1 MPKYRTYDDVP
12 VKKKYKTYDDVKV
25 KTHWEEDASQPLDGD
40 SAANNPIAPALI
52 LAKRDGNVA
61 AAKELLDNAPYVQ
74 AGRDGINSYADAVA
88 EIERQDDAAKAAAV
102 QATMQPMGYGGL
114 SKALRDGS
122 MPKKKNTKVKET
134 RREGNPKYN
143 DDYVP
148 GVNYPKFRPY
158 DDVEKELADVQARR
172 DTDFNTRFPEAKAL
186 VQRSIGGKDADADR
200 QLRELAQQYAD
211 ENAAYDAR
219 IAELKKES
227 KDSKNK
233 TVLQR
238 RERAATAAKNNANAR
253 YDSAAFADLNVKISA
268 TESDTQKRTSEYD
281 MQLEKLRAER
291 DSVAKQRDAL
301 YSGAQNHSM
310 DAETEYRFY
319 ATNQRGYE
327 LHLKVKQLDKQIADT
342 EKKRAQAINVGES
355 EIYRLRGAQTLAT
368 LPEASRRAI
377 LIGAGLGGRASSVSH
392 RPTARTF
399 TKFNYQT
406 GEKEEISREEWNA
419 AKAEYDAALEE
430 LKAAGVSKEDI
441 ERMISSVQYSID
453 EIAAAKSSVDTA
465 AFAIQNPGASTLS
478 SAASVITSLSSG
490 LFAGVGETARAIG
503 NIGRA
508 DGYKKP
514 MNINGAAYAPTR
526 MTNDIRGTIAE
537 RIEEGNGFGGKVG
550 SFAYQTLM
558 STADSVVASVLGNA
572 GGAAAIGGSAFASAI
587 VDAKESGVSDEQ
599 ALMTGICAGIFETLF
614 ERVSIGNFNKLKE
627 VPPATLRDVAL
638 NIVKSTVVNASEEGA
653 TEIANIAAD
662 CIINGDYS
670 GYAEAFNAYI
680 NAGKSEDEAARLAVW
695 DMIKQVSMAAFG
707 GAVQGFFMGGIGT
720 TWGYFGNR
728 DANRAA
734 GAYFT
739 DENGRINAENRNALI
754 GEGLASGNEEI
765 RAYAGTLEDKRTM
778 SRAEAGQL
786 YRMLVAETQGN
797 YAEEKVRTDAPAQAT
812 DSRSAAEV
820 FNDANSTDRAG
831 AVSLLR
837 ASIPTISGMKSV
849 ASISGL
855 EIPKGGRATERL
867 LAFAEKIGNA
877 VTRGGFGTVLFSK
890 TRLKNS
896 VVGHGASE
904 SKIELFAAVPFVIS
918 DGVQISKSENWK
930 GRGYDSYVFAAP
942 VDYKEKRVYVTAIVT
957 RGADNRYYLHEAV
970 DSEGNL
976 LYGHE
981 ESPALPSDRSA
992 EGQNT
997 VANAGLSDSAK
1008 GSDHE
1013 LTNSQPLQIT
1023 PEATIPY
1030 STDTD
1035 SIAQTAAD
1043 SQVFPDFSDRSLD
1056 EPISETEFRAAY
1068 AARVARE
1075 AAAERAKTQ
1084 ADTDL
1089 GNMLSGELTNGRA
1102 DEIAKSQSL
1111 ANAFEALTGEKLT
1124 GTLAEKR
1131 KQLKAMQTFA
1141 TEKLRDARADARMTA
1156 LKTADTR
1163 EKMRAA
1169 VGTAGQA
1176 VYDAG
1181 YAAGVAAYKLRGF
1194 AGDALLAPSEL
1205 YNANFGAYYRQGYQ
1219 GDAFDFSGNA
1229 VIGEADARRI
1239 FEAGR
1244 RDAKAD
1250 TYLNAAERSA
1260 FEHGVSAEEGATARR
1275 LSQVLGR
1282 EILFIDADADF
1293 HGCTIDGVIYLG
1305 AKSERSVLATVAH
1318 EYTHLLE
1325 SKGLY
1330 KKLRDFVFD
1339 TLAGEG
1345 ATAEDLRA
1353 AKRAEHELY
1362 AGLDDEKVDREIVA
1376 EFVETRLL
1384 TDEQVMREVVRR
1396 EGKSFARRLLDT
1408 LRGLVEK
1415 VKAALHIGDADAEQ
1429 LKMLERGR
1437 DILAEVIRSEEV
1449 AEKTAVS
1456 FDLEQAA
1463 FEKQLDDWKDGLGKK
1478 YGSYNGTYFNLGTT
1492 PSVLVKHGAKQVPV
1506 IMYEDCLVKIT
1517 GGKHSISL
1525 DEIKKLPEQLNDPIL
1540 LFKGS
1545 VPDSFVALT
1554 EMETKAGH
1562 DVVVAVHINRY
1573 LNRTVVNKIASMYSK
1588 STESGVNRIAQYIS
1602 AQIESG
1608 NLVDAS
1614 AKKAP
1619 TWFTSRGLQLP
1630 KLVQTIIDAD
1640 TTVSQNNSGVNSKY
1654 TQNSKNDAGIDGFS
1668 VGGVNAK
1675 TAEVGR
1681 LADAERMEQGGADSE
1696 TVRRETGWYR
1706 GYDGKWRF
1714 EIDDSKMR
1722 FINHREESRRT
1733 WKLDELIRH
1742 DALFAAYPELRNYTV
1757 LNFGIAD
1764 GVEATFYPGLNRITL
1779 DPQLNRA
1786 EKRAALIHEIQHA
1799 IQVIEGFAA
1808 GSSTD
1813 YWQDAF
1819 VTDAEKRTE
1828 RHLQELAWKNHQLAE
1843 DMYKLLRDTPD
1854 ARRDALRATF
1864 VQRHGEKAVREF
1876 TDTYNHLLDLQKQ
1889 RTMRAERAYRDTAG
1903 EIEAA
1908 DVANRLGL
1916 SAKQRAETR
1925 PDIDRTNV
1933 RFSNEHPMFTM
1944 KARQTDSEGIMKLD
1958 DANIDKTKEKMTWL
1972 EANDLLE
1979 KQQGL
1984 SYRFYASDDPMSRA
1998 GYAMFADDH
2007 EQNGSAYGGDKPRAF
2022 SVREDDLTPV
2032 WELSEKI
2039 AEARH
2044 ETDEHTPW
2052 ILEDYAELSD
2062 EDFADM
2068 FNPSDIVDSAY
2079 AWDNEELTEW
2089 FYNHVAE
2096 PNKIGGVKTS
2106 DGAIVF
2112 DKDLIRRNIPAEIA
2126 YTQASS
2132 NEEFLAKY
2140 GDDTEADPDIRFSA
2154 AYENAE
2160 ANNDILAL
2168 VNKIKSGEFKD
2179 NDRANLGIV
2188 TDELAARIAAITHID
2203 VAGYKVVIE
2212 ARMLKHI
2219 LKDHGAE
2226 GYANRSMQKDADI
2239 AKMQYALSDPDDMS
2253 YSGKTTAYSYMKE
2266 GYNRTAP
2273 TILYEK
2279 SVGDNSYYVVQAVP
2293 ETKAK
2298 TLYVVSAF
2306 IGEKGYKNRAGQPAD
2321 IARTGNPDATPA
2333 NAADHAPKKSIS
2345 NSVENVNTLL
2355 KNDAET
2361 DADIRFSVG
2370 DGQTDADAE
2379 VSGTDKRFAPVE
2391 SAIKLLQG
2399 GADLW
2404 RTLRETGASPR
2415 EIALRMATSGE
2426 SDTAIRELT
2435 GLYRDALGVWTYD
2448 KAWFDAHV
2456 PDIAD
2461 TRELR
2466 AGYKLGTVDEQL
2478 LGLAPE
2484 EVKASRRRLLD
2495 SAKLPADTD
2504 AARVRQTAANL
2515 HRGLRPTAAEFA
2527 EDRKTAAAKEAARL
2541 ITAEKVPSADAA
2553 IRTGALLA
2561 DIADVLEKKKVR
2573 AETVTRLTAQVRGEN
2588 GAWET
2593 DNAAMT
2599 KIIRAGSKQLDVQDF
2614 TDFLFENAKELTE
2627 SSYNSQYGH
2636 KETYALDK
2644 LGVQIQNP
2652 IVDIAKYGTKPSE
2665 LIANEREQEELKRYI
2680 ENEYAHAAHP
2690 SPAERADARDVATG
2704 IRTLGQISQDSRRE
2718 VVLDLVYA
2726 NLARRGLRDN
2736 GIETFYMVQKQRY
2749 AEELAQNIFKVSIEP
2764 GKKAVQ
2770 QWRLTA
2776 NTALRNNRMVFGEE
2790 VGRYLNETIFEK
2802 VVENEAE
2809 RQRFMQR
2816 EIDKIR
2822 KLKLTKLESQAVQ
2835 MLAEDTKESRLAFY
2849 ELLKGK
2855 GKNLD
2860 VEKCRAAVTV
2870 FRECYNLYYD
2880 AINEFLVMHGYKPIG
2895 FQKNY
2900 MPRLQKEADVS
2911 ALRERLNALG
2921 IETEEVTELPAEI
2934 AGRTET
2940 FKPGKKYNPFFEHRT
2955 SKENKNVQY
2964 DALGGFDSYIT
2975 YLSEVLYHTDDI
2987 QKLRTLAGALRERY
3001 ASGAVSKNIAELKEQ
3016 LYSPDPDKSFADIEA
3031 KLTAAYDEVKL
3042 NNYFGTYATWL
3053 DDYTNNIAGKQTS
3066 FDRAFEYNIGR
3077 KTLNLGKRLNNTYS
3091 AAVIVGN
3098 LSSAFN
3104 QTVQLPFALTE
3115 CGIRNMTRAFVD
3127 MLPGSDRL
3135 NKTAEFDKKSTFLAG
3150 KRGVDYASERAWNEK
3165 VTAAGGKFFES
3176 VDMTVTRL
3184 ILRAKYYQVTE
3195 ANPNIGFD
3203 AAVREADRYISAM
3216 VGNRM
3221 KGSKPVLFN
3230 QKNVITR
3237 TLTAFQL
3244 EQLNFAEYVARDVPA
3259 KYRAYYKAHGTHATV
3274 RKIAR
3279 ELISALINVFVFNRL
3294 AELLYGQTPAAGD
3307 ALGILVDSLGA
3318 GWNLTGNDFLLT
3330 LADDLCRTM
3339 TGERK
3344 LGTRARGDF
3353 SVQSALGEFGDE
3365 VGDDVPLVNNIL
3377 AMLGVTNSKL
3387 PLPQV
3392 KAVTKAASGDF
3403 KGAAAQIPSDLATWV
3418 PFGSQVK
3425 KTARGVK
3432 LIADKGMYSSS
3443 GKLMFASDMNVWDSI
3458 RAVLFGP
3465 TANEEY
3471 RESFFGGRYLSA
3483 EETELWQQM
3492 RAAGGKPEE
3501 SFNALQDVYN
3511 AGAAVREDD
3520 PDAPSAEV
3528 KAAKVEKIDDLP
3540 LNGRL
3545 KALLLYGDVATTNEK
3560 AVMDALE
3567 VTLQV
3572 DHMKVYRFM
3581 SGFVLREKVA
3591 DKREYLK
3598 HDLILT
3604 DAEKATVYYH
3614 YFANDDAQDFIDE
3627 LRRRGG
3633 KDADIYKVLAAS
3645 YDSEGK
3651 VGTADRAT
3659 AIADSSLPASAKEEA
3674 MYELISDELHD
3685 KYTAVQD
3692 AGGSVDEFLAAYAA
3706 THGITSD
3713 KDRAGNT
3720 VALSKA
3726 RKMKKAIDAA
3736 VPDAPK
3742 KVRRALY
3749 SAFGVSKS
3757 VWY

>member
-1 MPKYRTYDDVP
+1 MPKYKTYDDVP

-25 KTHWEEDASQPLDGD
+25 KTHWEEDVSQPSDD
-40 SAANNPIAPALI
+40 DTAANNPAVPI
-52 LAKRDGNVA
+52 
-61 AAKELLDNAPYVQ
+61 NA
-74 AGRDGINSYADAVA
+74 YADAVA
-88 EIERQDDAAKAAAV
+88 EIERQDAAAKDAAV

-114 SKALRDGS
+114 SKALRDCS

-143 DDYVP
+143 DDYVS
-148 GVNYPKFRPY
+148 GVDYPKFRPY
-158 DDVEKELADVQARR
+158 DDVEKELANVQARR
-172 DTDFNTRFPEAKAL
+172 DTDFNARFPEAGEL

-219 IAELKKES
+219 IAELKKEA

-238 RERAATAAKNNANAR
+238 RERAAKQTVDTEQTRFSSPELRTVDEKIKNAEAELAAAESAQMTVEDAERALREYEDELRANGVSEQYFGEDSRYIELAQAAGNA
-253 YDSAAFADLNVKISA
+253 KKSA
-268 TESDTQKRTSEYD
+268 TAQKNT
-281 MQLEKLRAER
+281 A
-291 DSVAKQRDAL
+291 DANL
-301 YSGAQNHSM
+301 YA
-310 DAETEYRFY
+310 
-319 ATNQRGYE
+319 
-327 LHLKVKQLDKQIADT
+327 
-342 EKKRAQAINVGES
+342 
-355 EIYRLRGAQTLAT
+355 LRGAKTLAT
-368 LPEASRRAI
+368 LPEASRDAI
-377 LIGAGLGGRASSVSH
+377 FQYVACDNTGVIDTRSFSGARIVDL
-392 RPTARTF
+392 
-399 TKFNYQT
+399 QT
-406 GEKEEISREEWNA
+406 GKRKYITKVEF
-419 AKAEYDAALEE
+419 AKIRDAYDAAIAE
-430 LKAAGVSKEDI
+430 LKAAGASQNDI
-441 ERMISSVQYSID
+441 DRMLTAVRYSVD
-453 EIAAAKSSVDTA
+453 RVAAAGDSTETA
-465 AFAIQNPGASTLS
+465 KQSLKYPITMSTV
-478 SAASVITSLSSG
+478 SVIMNLSSG
-490 LFAGVGETARAIG
+490 LFAGVGEAARAAG

-508 DGYKKP
+508 DGYEKP
-514 MNINGAAYAPTR
+514 MNINGAAYAPVR
-526 MTNDIRGTIAE
+526 ATNDIRVTIAE

-558 STADSVVASVLGNA
+558 STADSVVASVLGNV

-653 TEIANIAAD
+653 TEIANILAD
-662 CIINGDYS
+662 TIINGDYS
-670 GYAEAFNAYI
+670 GYAEAYRSYLA
-680 NAGKSEDEAARLAVW
+680 AGKSEKEADRLAKQ
-695 DMIKQVSMAAFG
+695 DMAKQVGMAAFG
-707 GAVQGFFMGGIGT
+707 GAVQGGFMGGIGSA
-720 TWGYFGNR
+720 WGYFGNR
-728 DANRAA
+728 DANSAA
-734 GAYFT
+734 GSYFT
-739 DENGRINAENRNALI
+739 SASGRINAENRNALI
-754 GEGLASGNEEI
+754 AEGLASENEEI
-765 RAYAGTLEDKRTM
+765 RAYAETLEDKRTM

-786 YRMLVAETQGN
+786 YRMLAAESQGN
-797 YAEEKVRTDAPAQAT
+797 YNEVKAQTKSEEEQ
-812 DSRSAAEV
+812 
-820 FNDANSTDRAG
+820 
-831 AVSLLR
+831 AVS
-837 ASIPTISGMKSV
+837 
-849 ASISGL
+849 
-855 EIPKGGRATERL
+855 
-867 LAFAEKIGNA
+867 AE
-877 VTRGGFGTVLFSK
+877 
-890 TRLKNS
+890 
-896 VVGHGASE
+896 
-904 SKIELFAAVPFVIS
+904 
-918 DGVQISKSENWK
+918 
-930 GRGYDSYVFAAP
+930 
-942 VDYKEKRVYVTAIVT
+942 
-957 RGADNRYYLHEAV
+957 
-970 DSEGNL
+970 
-976 LYGHE
+976 
-981 ESPALPSDRSA
+981 
-992 EGQNT
+992 
-997 VANAGLSDSAK
+997 
-1008 GSDHE
+1008 
-1013 LTNSQPLQIT
+1013 TN
-1023 PEATIPY
+1023 
-1030 STDTD
+1030 
-1035 SIAQTAAD
+1035 TAA
-1043 SQVFPDFSDRSLD
+1043 QQNEPRTEAIDFSDRSLD
-1056 EPISETEFRAAY
+1056 EPISEAEFRAAY

-1089 GNMLSGELTNGRA
+1089 GNMLSGELTNDRA

-1111 ANAFEALTGEKLT
+1111 ADAFETLTGEKLT

-1131 KQLKAMQTFA
+1131 RQLKAMQTFA
-1141 TEKLRDARADARMTA
+1141 TEKLRDARADARMEA

-1169 VGTAGQA
+1169 VGSAGQA

-1181 YAAGVAAYKLRGF
+1181 YDAGVAEYKLRGF
-1194 AGDALLAPSEL
+1194 AGDALLSPSEL

-1219 GDAFDFSGNA
+1219 GDAFDFMGNA
-1229 VIGEADARRI
+1229 AIGEADARRI

-1260 FEHGVSAEEGATARR
+1260 FEHGVSAEEGATAKR
-1275 LSQVLGR
+1275 LSQVLGK
-1282 EILFIDADADF
+1282 EILFIDADEDF

-1305 AKSERSVLATVAH
+1305 AKSDRSVLATVAH

-1325 SKGLY
+1325 GKGLY
-1330 KKLRDFVFD
+1330 DKLRDFVFD

-1362 AGLDDEKVDREIVA
+1362 AGLDDAQIDREIVA

-1384 TDEQVMREVVRR
+1384 TDEQVMRAVVRR
-1396 EGKSFARRLLDT
+1396 EGKSFAHRLLDT

-1415 VKAALHIGDADAEQ
+1415 VKAALHIGNADAEQ
-1429 LKMLERGR
+1429 LRVLERGR
-1437 DILAEVIRSEEV
+1437 DILAEVIRSEEA

-1640 TTVSQNNSGVNSKY
+1640 TTVSQKNSGVNSKY
-1654 TQNSKNDAGIDGFS
+1654 TQNSKNDADIDGFS
-1668 VGGVNAK
+1668 VGGIKAK
-1675 TAEVGR
+1675 TADVGR

-1696 TVRRETGWYR
+1696 TVRRQTGWYR

-1742 DALFAAYPELRNYTV
+1742 DALFAAYPELRDYTV
-1757 LNFGIAD
+1757 LNFGISD
-1764 GVEATFYPGLNRITL
+1764 DVEAAFYPGLNRITL
-1779 DPQLNRA
+1779 DPRLSRA

-1799 IQVIEGFAA
+1799 IQLIEGFTA
-1808 GSSTD
+1808 GATTD
-1813 YWQDAF
+1813 YWRGSLKTAEEKQLELRLRDFDAPDIF
-1819 VTDAEKRTE
+1819 FEA
-1828 RHLQELAWKNHQLAE
+1828 
-1843 DMYKLLRDTPD
+1843 DMRKLLEGTP
-1854 ARRDALRATF
+1854 AAERDAAQTALEKHYGEAPVREYVDLYNRLRDLRA
-1864 VQRHGEKAVREF
+1864 EREQ
-1876 TDTYNHLLDLQKQ
+1876 D
-1889 RTMRAERAYRDTAG
+1889 AERAYRNTAG
-1903 EIEAA
+1903 EIEAV

-1916 SAKQRAETR
+1916 SERQRAETR

-1933 RFSNEHPMFTM
+1933 RFSKKHSMFSM
-1944 KARQTDSEGIMKLD
+1944 EARKAISDFVDEAIDNKGRTDEERNQIR
-1958 DANIDKTKEKMTWL
+1958 I
-1972 EANDLLE
+1972 
-1979 KQQGL
+1979 
-1984 SYRFYASDDPMSRA
+1984 SRA
-1998 GYAMFADDH
+1998 PQNIVDDVYRASAGKINISGKYFALEGSKLYHEYIRHSDQDTEHARGQVPLSLKDIKKAAEIFYSPDIVECIFADTDNPTQQQSFALAK
-2007 EQNGSAYGGDKPRAF
+2007 EAEDGSHYVLVVESVGGKRNPNIVPAEMLKIKP
-2022 SVREDDLTPV
+2022 
-2032 WELSEKI
+2032 EKWNRYI
-2039 AEARH
+2039 GAGKS
-2044 ETDEHTPW
+2044 
-2052 ILEDYAELSD
+2052 I
-2062 EDFADM
+2062 ADM
-2068 FNPSDIVDSAY
+2068 VYANETAKRAAIKNNIENINNRVTVARLSAQN
-2079 AWDNEELTEW
+2079 AQ
-2089 FYNHVAE
+2089 
-2096 PNKIGGVKTS
+2096 P
-2106 DGAIVF
+2106 
-2112 DKDLIRRNIPAEIA
+2112 
-2126 YTQASS
+2126 ASS
-2132 NEEFLAKY
+2132 TFSSV
-2140 GDDTEADPDIRFSA
+2140 ADSTVSQKDSG
-2154 AYENAE
+2154 
-2160 ANNDILAL
+2160 
-2168 VNKIKSGEFKD
+2168 VNS
-2179 NDRANLGIV
+2179 
-2188 TDELAARIAAITHID
+2188 
-2203 VAGYKVVIE
+2203 Y
-2212 ARMLKHI
+2212 
-2219 LKDHGAE
+2219 
-2226 GYANRSMQKDADI
+2226 SMQNPENN
-2239 AKMQYALSDPDDMS
+2239 AK
-2253 YSGKTTAYSYMKE
+2253 
-2266 GYNRTAP
+2266 
-2273 TILYEK
+2273 
-2279 SVGDNSYYVVQAVP
+2279 
-2293 ETKAK
+2293 
-2298 TLYVVSAF
+2298 
-2306 IGEKGYKNRAGQPAD
+2306 
-2321 IARTGNPDATPA
+2321 
-2333 NAADHAPKKSIS
+2333 
-2345 NSVENVNTLL
+2345 
-2355 KNDAET
+2355 T

-2379 VSGTDKRFAPVE
+2379 VSDADKRFAPVE
-2391 SAIKLLQG
+2391 SAIKLLKS

-2404 RTLRETGASPR
+2404 RTQRETGAQPNQ
-2415 EIALRMATSGE
+2415 IALRMATSGE
-2426 SDTAIRELT
+2426 SDAEIRRLT

-2448 KAWFDAHV
+2448 SAWLDAHV

-2495 SAKLPADTD
+2495 SAKLPADAD

-2573 AETVTRLTAQVRGEN
+2573 AETITRLTAQVRGEN

-2599 KIIRAGSKQLDVQDF
+2599 KIIRAGSKQLDVQEF

-2636 KETYALDK
+2636 RETYALDK
-2644 LGVQIQNP
+2644 LGVQIENP

-2802 VVENEAE
+2802 VVDNEAE
-2809 RQRFMQR
+2809 RYRFMQR

-2822 KLKLTKLESQAVQ
+2822 KLKLTKLESAAVQ

-2855 GKNLD
+2855 GKKLNI
-2860 VEKCRAAVTV
+2860 EKCRAAVTV
-2870 FRECYNLYYD
+2870 FRGCYNLYYD

-2987 QKLRTLAGALRERY
+2987 QKLRTLASALRERY

-3053 DDYTNNIAGKQTS
+3053 DDYTNNIAGKQS
-3066 FDRAFEYNIGR
+3066 RADREMEALFGR
-3077 KTLNLGKRLNNTYS
+3077 RVLNLGKKLNNIYVSAVISGNISSALKQGVQIPFATIECGRLNM
-3091 AAVIVGN
+3091 VR
-3098 LSSAFN
+3098 
-3104 QTVQLPFALTE
+3104 AL
-3115 CGIRNMTRAFVD
+3115 ID
-3127 MLPGSDRL
+3127 MLPGNNRL
-3135 NKTAEFDKKSTFLAG
+3135 NKAAEFDKKSVFLAG
-3150 KRGVDYASERAWNEK
+3150 KRGVDYASELALREKGRAL
-3165 VTAAGGKFFES
+3165 GGYFFEKT
-3176 VDMTVTRL
+3176 DIFVTRL
-3184 ILRAKYYQVTE
+3184 ILRAKFFEVIHS
-3195 ANPNIGFD
+3195 NPSISFD
-3203 AAVREADRYISAM
+3203 EAVREADRYISAM

-3230 QKNVITR
+3230 AKNVIYR
-3237 TLTAFQL
+3237 TATVFQL
-3244 EQLNFAEYVARDVPA
+3244 ENLNIVEYAIHDIPE
-3259 KYRAYYKAHGTHATV
+3259 KYRQYGKIHGV
-3274 RKIAR
+3274 FRMRVKILR
-3279 ELISALINVFVFNRL
+3279 DLLSALVEVFLWNRL
-3294 AELLYGQTPAAGD
+3294 SQMILGQTPVPGD
-3307 ALGILVDSLGA
+3307 MIGILADSLGA
-3318 GWNLTGNDFLLT
+3318 GWNLTGNEYLLS
-3330 LADDLCRTM
+3330 LIDDLLDAIAGKRTLGTEDRRANGKFNGWEALNQAKSDILDDIPIASNVSSM
-3339 TGERK
+3339 LGWSDGKLALPK
-3344 LGTRARGDF
+3344 LGTPGKVLDDAKNGDF
-3353 SVQSALGEFGDE
+3353 NAKK
-3365 VGDDVPLVNNIL
+3365 I
-3377 AMLGVTNSKL
+3377 
-3387 PLPQV
+3387 
-3392 KAVTKAASGDF
+3392 
-3403 KGAAAQIPSDLATWV
+3403 KGYLFQDAAQWFPGGTQLNKS
-3418 PFGSQVK
+3418 K
-3425 KTARGVK
+3425 RGIE

-3443 GKLMFASDMNVWDSI
+3443 GKLMFASDMNLWDCI

-3483 EETELWQQM
+3483 EETALWQQM
-3492 RAAGGKPEE
+3492 REAGGKPKE
-3501 SFNALQDVYN
+3501 SFDALQDVYN
-3511 AGAAVREDD
+3511 AGKTVKDSYAEKLRIAEDAVSEDLPKEQKREKEQEYSELREEASAA
-3520 PDAPSAEV
+3520 S
-3528 KAAKVEKIDDLP
+3528 KAAKVEKIDNLP

-3545 KALLLYGDVATTNEK
+3545 KALILYGDVASENEK

-3581 SGFVLREKVA
+3581 SGFVLQEKVA

-3645 YDSEGK
+3645 YGREEEKITS
-3651 VGTADRAT
+3651 ADRAT
-3659 AIADSSLPASAKEEA
+3659 AITDSSLPASAKEEA

-3706 THGITSD
+3706 TRGITSD

-3736 VPDAPK
+3736 APDAPK

>member
-1 MPKYRTYDDVP
+1 MFEKAAETY
-12 VKKKYKTYDDVKV
+12 KKKNEAYSGMFQKAAQTYQARN
-25 KTHWEEDASQPLDGD
+25 WEEDASQPLDGD

-74 AGRDGINSYADAVA
+74 TGRDGINSYADAVA
-88 EIERQDDAAKAAAV
+88 EIERQDAAAKAAAV

-114 SKALRDGS
+114 SKALHDGS

-143 DDYVP
+143 DDYVS
-148 GVNYPKFRPY
+148 GVDYPKFRPY

-172 DTDFNTRFPEAKAL
+172 DTDFNARFPEAGEL
-186 VQRSIGGKDADADR
+186 VQRSIGGKDTDADR

-219 IAELKKES
+219 IAELKKEV

-238 RERAATAAKNNANAR
+238 REQTAAQTVQAEKARYETPALRGIDDRISALESKLNRSADEEEAAFHKAYPRAAELWNAMESGTVPPGDGAAYLTEYAELQNKWEKQNTQDEAELYALRGAKTLAALSEEDRMAILNGVKARGELDGTRRGEFPAHYFDFSICAYKDISQEKYEEIRAAYDAAIRKLQASGASKADIRRMETALSQSIDAVV
-253 YDSAAFADLNVKISA
+253 AAG
-268 TESDTQKRTSEYD
+268 
-281 MQLEKLRAER
+281 
-291 DSVAKQRDAL
+291 DSVADANFAL
-301 YSGAQNHSM
+301 KYPVFASITSIP
-310 DAETEYRFY
+310 
-319 ATNQRGYE
+319 TN
-327 LHLKVKQLDKQIADT
+327 L
-342 EKKRAQAINVGES
+342 
-355 EIYRLRGAQTLAT
+355 
-368 LPEASRRAI
+368 
-377 LIGAGLGGRASSVSH
+377 VS
-392 RPTARTF
+392 
-399 TKFNYQT
+399 
-406 GEKEEISREEWNA
+406 
-419 AKAEYDAALEE
+419 
-430 LKAAGVSKEDI
+430 GVS
-441 ERMISSVQYSID
+441 V
-453 EIAAAKSSVDTA
+453 
-465 AFAIQNPGASTLS
+465 
-478 SAASVITSLSSG
+478 
-490 LFAGVGETARAIG
+490 GVGEL
-503 NIGRA
+503 GRA
-508 DGYKKP
+508 VGNAFRGEGYKEP
-514 MNINGAAYAPTR
+514 MNINGAAYAPVR
-526 MTNDIRGTIAE
+526 ATNDIRGTIAE
-537 RIEEGNGFGGKVG
+537 RIEEGNGFGGKAG
-550 SFAYQTLM
+550 SFVYQTLM
-558 STADSVVASVLGNA
+558 STADSVVSSVLGNV

-587 VDAKESGVSDEQ
+587 VDAKERGVSDEQ

-614 ERVSIGNFNKLKE
+614 ERISIGNFNKLKE
-627 VPPATLRDVAL
+627 VPPAALRDVAL
-638 NIVKSTVVNASEEGA
+638 NILKSTGVNASEEGF

-670 GYAEAFNAYI
+670 GYAEAYNAYI
-680 NAGKSEDEAARLAVW
+680 NAGKNEFDATWLAIR
-695 DMIKQVSMAAFG
+695 DMAKQVGMAAFG
-707 GAVQGFFMGGIGT
+707 GAVQGGFMGGIGSI
-720 TWGYFGNR
+720 WGYFNSL

-765 RAYAGTLEDKRTM
+765 RAYAGTLEDKCTM
-778 SRAEAGQL
+778 SQAEAGQL
-786 YRMLVAETQGN
+786 YRMLVAQTQGN
-797 YAEEKVRTDAPAQAT
+797 YNEVKGQAESGEEQAVSGETDATAQENTPA
-812 DSRSAAEV
+812 
-820 FNDANSTDRAG
+820 
-831 AVSLLR
+831 
-837 ASIPTISGMKSV
+837 
-849 ASISGL
+849 
-855 EIPKGGRATERL
+855 
-867 LAFAEKIGNA
+867 
-877 VTRGGFGTVLFSK
+877 
-890 TRLKNS
+890 
-896 VVGHGASE
+896 
-904 SKIELFAAVPFVIS
+904 
-918 DGVQISKSENWK
+918 GVQQSEP
-930 GRGYDSYVFAAP
+930 RT
-942 VDYKEKRVYVTAIVT
+942 ET
-957 RGADNRYYLHEAV
+957 
-970 DSEGNL
+970 
-976 LYGHE
+976 
-981 ESPALPSDRSA
+981 
-992 EGQNT
+992 
-997 VANAGLSDSAK
+997 
-1008 GSDHE
+1008 
-1013 LTNSQPLQIT
+1013 
-1023 PEATIPY
+1023 
-1030 STDTD
+1030 
-1035 SIAQTAAD
+1035 
-1043 SQVFPDFSDRSLD
+1043 PDFSDRSLD

-1084 ADTDL
+1084 ADADL

-1131 KQLKAMQTFA
+1131 KHLKAMQTFA
-1141 TEKLRDARADARMTA
+1141 AEKLRDARADARMTA

-1181 YAAGVAAYKLRGF
+1181 YDAGVAAYKLRGF

-1205 YNANFGAYYRQGYQ
+1205 YNANFGAYYRQGYR

-1239 FEAGR
+1239 FDAGR
-1244 RDAKAD
+1244 RDAEAD

-1260 FEHGVSAEEGATARR
+1260 FEHGVSAEKGATAKR

-1293 HGCTIDGVIYLG
+1293 HGCTIGGVIYLG
-1305 AKSERSVLATVAH
+1305 AKSDRSVLATVAH

-1325 SKGLY
+1325 GKGLY
-1330 KKLRDFVFD
+1330 TKLRDFVFD
-1339 TLAGEG
+1339 TLTGEG

-1353 AKRAEHELY
+1353 SKRAEHELY
-1362 AGLDDEKVDREIVA
+1362 AGLDDGKVDREIVA

-1408 LRGLVEK
+1408 LRGLIEK
-1415 VKAALHIGDADAEQ
+1415 VKAALHIGNADAEQ

-1437 DILAEVIRSEEV
+1437 DILAEVIRSEETSEAADGIAFAFV
-1449 AEKTAVS
+1449 GKNKNGIRKYETDFPADMPQAERERLFKERLATI
-1456 FDLEQAA
+1456 
-1463 FEKQLDDWKDGLGKK
+1463 
-1478 YGSYNGTYFNLGTT
+1478 FNLGAVELKTD
-1492 PSVLVKHGAKQVPV
+1492 VK
-1506 IMYEDCLVKIT
+1506 KIKVQADRIT
-1517 GGKHSISL
+1517 YKKNIYGDVGSIDSISAKVNAL
-1525 DEIKKLPEQLNDPIL
+1525 YDLVDILETSVFKSAAMEPSFANENVATKNLAHKGVKYWYKFENHIILNGVPYKVVFNIRD
-1540 LFKGS
+1540 KG
-1545 VPDSFVALT
+1545 
-1554 EMETKAGH
+1554 K
-1562 DVVVAVHINRY
+1562 
-1573 LNRTVVNKIASMYSK
+1573 
-1588 STESGVNRIAQYIS
+1588 AQYQYLIEFDEETAQNSNKKRTS
-1602 AQIESG
+1602 ANDTAADG
-1608 NLVDAS
+1608 
-1614 AKKAP
+1614 
-1619 TWFTSRGLQLP
+1619 QLRAFMQ
-1630 KLVQTIIDAD
+1630 KFSD

-1654 TQNSKNDAGIDGFS
+1654 TQNSKKDADIDGFS

-1675 TAEVGR
+1675 TADVGR
-1681 LADAERMEQGGADSE
+1681 LADAERMEKAGTDSE

-1742 DALFAAYPELRNYTV
+1742 DTLFAAYPELRNYTV
-1757 LNFGIAD
+1757 LNFAFEDGIN
-1764 GVEATFYPGLNRITL
+1764 GVFSPGLNRIMLNPNL
-1779 DPQLNRA
+1779 DRA
-1786 EKRAALIHEIQHA
+1786 GKRAALIHEIQHA

-1819 VTDAEKRTE
+1819 VTDEEKRTE
-1828 RHLQELAWKNHQLAE
+1828 RHLLELSRKNRLLEE
-1843 DMYKLLRDTPD
+1843 DMYRLLEDTPD
-1854 ARRDALRATF
+1854 ARRDALRATL

-1876 TDTYNHLLDLQKQ
+1876 TDTYNHLLNLQKQ
-1889 RTMRAERAYRDTAG
+1889 REMRAEQAYRNTAG

-1933 RFSNEHPMFTM
+1933 RFSQSAGWHHAEYDPETAGIKEQLEHSAETLNAMRTITSVEVPQSFTSKSEAAKWAIETLKRTGYQVERQGYGVIHFNENDIKYGAKYADTAAEKAAFAAIPAVLKRGIEIGGHANH
-1944 KARQTDSEGIMKLD
+1944 KAR
-1958 DANIDKTKEKMTWL
+1958 
-1972 EANDLLE
+1972 E
-1979 KQQGL
+1979 KQTVT
-1984 SYRFYASDDPMSRA
+1984 
-1998 GYAMFADDH
+1998 FAAPVELNGIRGNMAVVVNKRGDH
-2007 EQNGSAYGGDKPRAF
+2007 YYTHRIVLPDGRTFTF
-2022 SVREDDLTPV
+2022 SEKNNATR
-2032 WELSEKI
+2032 ELSRGVTVSGSL
-2039 AEARH
+2039 AE
-2044 ETDEHTPW
+2044 TT
-2052 ILEDYAELSD
+2052 S
-2062 EDFADM
+2062 
-2068 FNPSDIVDSAY
+2068 
-2079 AWDNEELTEW
+2079 
-2089 FYNHVAE
+2089 VA
-2096 PNKIGGVKTS
+2096 S
-2106 DGAIVF
+2106 
-2112 DKDLIRRNIPAEIA
+2112 
-2126 YTQASS
+2126 
-2132 NEEFLAKY
+2132 
-2140 GDDTEADPDIRFSA
+2140 
-2154 AYENAE
+2154 
-2160 ANNDILAL
+2160 
-2168 VNKIKSGEFKD
+2168 
-2179 NDRANLGIV
+2179 
-2188 TDELAARIAAITHID
+2188 
-2203 VAGYKVVIE
+2203 
-2212 ARMLKHI
+2212 
-2219 LKDHGAE
+2219 
-2226 GYANRSMQKDADI
+2226 
-2239 AKMQYALSDPDDMS
+2239 
-2253 YSGKTTAYSYMKE
+2253 
-2266 GYNRTAP
+2266 
-2273 TILYEK
+2273 
-2279 SVGDNSYYVVQAVP
+2279 
-2293 ETKAK
+2293 
-2298 TLYVVSAF
+2298 
-2306 IGEKGYKNRAGQPAD
+2306 KN
-2321 IARTGNPDATPA
+2321 
-2333 NAADHAPKKSIS
+2333 SIS
-2345 NSVENVNTLL
+2345 NSAENVNTIL
-2355 KNDAET
+2355 KKDAET

-2370 DGQTDADAE
+2370 GEQTDAGAE
-2379 VSGTDKRFAPVE
+2379 VSDADKRFAPVE

-2426 SDTAIRELT
+2426 SDAAIRELT

-2466 AGYKLGTVDEQL
+2466 AGYKLGTVDEQV

-2495 SAKLPADTD
+2495 SAKLPADAD
-2504 AARVRQTAANL
+2504 AARVRQAAANL

-2636 KETYALDK
+2636 KEAYALDK

-2680 ENEYAHAAHP
+2680 ENEYASDAHP
-2690 SPAERADARDVATG
+2690 TAAERADARDVATG

-2822 KLKLTKLESQAVQ
+2822 KLELTKLESQAVQ

-2870 FRECYNLYYD
+2870 FRACYNLYYD

-3001 ASGAVSKNIAELKEQ
+3001 ASGAVSQNIAELKEQ
-3016 LYSPDPDKSFADIEA
+3016 LYSPDPDKSFADIEK
-3031 KLTAAYDEVKL
+3031 KLNEAYDEVKL

-3053 DDYTNNIAGKQTS
+3053 DDYTNNIAGKQSS

-3150 KRGVDYASERAWNEK
+3150 KRGVDYASELKLKEK
-3165 VTAAGGKFFES
+3165 INAAGGKFFEA
-3176 VDMTVTRL
+3176 VDMAVTRL

-3203 AAVREADRYISAM
+3203 AAIREADRYISAM

-3221 KGSKPVLFN
+3221 KGAKPVLFN

-3279 ELISALINVFVFNRL
+3279 ELLSALINVFVFNRL

-3353 SVQSALGEFGDE
+3353 STQNAIGAFGDE

-3387 PLPQV
+3387 PLPQI

-3403 KGAAAQIPSDLATWV
+3403 KGAAAQIPSDLATWR
-3418 PFGSQVK
+3418 PFGSQIK
-3425 KTARGVK
+3425 KTARGIE

-3443 GKLMFASDMNVWDSI
+3443 GKLMFASDMNLWDCI

-3483 EETELWQQM
+3483 EETALWQQM

-3501 SFNALQDVYN
+3501 SFDALQDVYN
-3511 AGAAVREDD
+3511 AGAAVREAD

-3528 KAAKVEKIDDLP
+3528 KAAKVEKIDNLT

-3581 SGFVLREKVA
+3581 SGFVLQEKVA

-3633 KDADIYKVLAAS
+3633 RDADIYKVLAAS
-3645 YDSEGK
+3645 YGREEEKITS
-3651 VGTADRAT
+3651 ADRAT
-3659 AIADSSLPASAKEEA
+3659 AIADSLLPASAKEEA

-3692 AGGSVDEFLAAYAA
+3692 AGGSVDEFLVAYAA
-3706 THGITSD
+3706 TRGITSD

>member
-1 MPKYRTYDDVP
+1 MPKYKTYNDVP
-12 VKKKYKTYDDVKV
+12 VKKYKTYDDVKV
-25 KTHWEEDASQPLDGD
+25 KTHWEEDASQPLDAD
-40 SAANNPIAPALI
+40 TIANNPITPAL
-52 LAKRDGNVA
+52 ARVKKDGNSA
-61 AAKELLDNAPYVQ
+61 AAKQLLDTAPYNAESRVQ
-74 AGRDGINSYADAVA
+74 ADAYTDAVLTAEKRAADA
-88 EIERQDDAAKAAAV
+88 KNAAV
-102 QATMQPMGYGGL
+102 QATIQPMGYGGL
-114 SKALRDGS
+114 SKTLRDGS

-148 GVNYPKFRPY
+148 DVDYPKFRPY

-172 DTDFNTRFPEAKAL
+172 DTDFNARFPEAGEL
-186 VQRSIGGKDADADR
+186 VQRSIGGKDTDADR

-219 IAELKKES
+219 IAELKKEA

-238 RERAATAAKNNANAR
+238 RERAAKQIVDTEQTRFSSPELRTIDEKIKNAEAEL
-253 YDSAAFADLNVKISA
+253 SAAESAQMTVEDAERALREYEDELRANGVSEQYFGEDSRYIELAQAAGNAKKSA
-268 TESDTQKRTSEYD
+268 TAQKNT
-281 MQLEKLRAER
+281 A
-291 DSVAKQRDAL
+291 DANL
-301 YSGAQNHSM
+301 YA
-310 DAETEYRFY
+310 
-319 ATNQRGYE
+319 
-327 LHLKVKQLDKQIADT
+327 
-342 EKKRAQAINVGES
+342 
-355 EIYRLRGAQTLAT
+355 LRGAKTLAT
-368 LPEASRRAI
+368 LPEEDRAAI
-377 LIGAGLGGRASSVSH
+377 LSGVRVMRGNSAAGMNTSI
-392 RPTARTF
+392 PQTF
-399 TKFNYQT
+399 DFST
-406 GEKEEISREEWNA
+406 GKYRVLTEDEYKQIKADYNA
-419 AKAEYDAALEE
+419 AIRRLKESGVSDADIRRMTTTLEQSADAMI
-430 LKAAGVSKEDI
+430 AAGGN
-441 ERMISSVQYSID
+441 VQ
-453 EIAAAKSSVDTA
+453 TA
-465 AFAIQNPGASTLS
+465 AFALQYPTLASAISVVSNLASGVTVGGA
-478 SAASVITSLSSG
+478 
-490 LFAGVGETARAIG
+490 E
-503 NIGRA
+503 IGRVVGNA
-508 DGYKKP
+508 FRGEGYKAP
-514 MNINGAAYAPTR
+514 MNINGTAYAPVR
-526 MTNDIRGTIAE
+526 ATNDIRGTIAE

-558 STADSVVASVLGNA
+558 STADSVVASVLGNV
-572 GGAAAIGGSAFASAI
+572 GGAATIGGSAFASAI

-614 ERVSIGNFNKLKE
+614 ERVSIGNFNALKE
-627 VPPATLRDVAL
+627 VPPATLRDVAK
-638 NIVKSTVVNASEEGA
+638 NVVKSTVVNASEEAA
-653 TEIANIAAD
+653 TEIANIIAD
-662 CIINGDYS
+662 AIIGGNLS
-670 GYAEAFNAYI
+670 GYAEAYNGYLAD
-680 NAGKSEDEAARLAVW
+680 GSTPSEAKRLALL
-695 DMIKQVSMAAFG
+695 DMAKQVGMAALG
-707 GAVQGFFMGGIGT
+707 GAVQGGFMGGIGT
-720 TWGYFGNR
+720 TWGYFANR

-734 GAYFT
+734 GSILA
-739 DENGRINAENRNALI
+739 DKDGRVSRENTEALI
-754 GEGLASGNEEI
+754 GEGLASQNEEI
-765 RAYAGTLEDKRTM
+765 RNYAKTLEGKRNL
-778 SRAEAGQL
+778 SQAQAGQL
-786 YRMLVAETQGN
+786 YRMLVAEMQGEYESVKN
-797 YAEEKVRTDAPAQAT
+797 REGEESEASAEVHDSDST
-812 DSRSAAEV
+812 DSTDSLSALLGNGVSAAAVERIASDAELTAMLETRTGGKIEGTKAERRRKV
-820 FNDANSTDRAG
+820 KELVSGLTKTKDANADKA
-831 AVSLLR
+831 
-837 ASIPTISGMKSV
+837 
-849 ASISGL
+849 
-855 EIPKGGRATERL
+855 ER
-867 LAFAEKIGNA
+867 
-877 VTRGGFGTVLFSK
+877 
-890 TRLKNS
+890 
-896 VVGHGASE
+896 
-904 SKIELFAAVPFVIS
+904 
-918 DGVQISKSENWK
+918 
-930 GRGYDSYVFAAP
+930 P
-942 VDYKEKRVYVTAIVT
+942 VM
-957 RGADNRYYLHEAV
+957 
-970 DSEGNL
+970 
-976 LYGHE
+976 
-981 ESPALPSDRSA
+981 
-992 EGQNT
+992 
-997 VANAGLSDSAK
+997 
-1008 GSDHE
+1008 
-1013 LTNSQPLQIT
+1013 
-1023 PEATIPY
+1023 
-1030 STDTD
+1030 
-1035 SIAQTAAD
+1035 
-1043 SQVFPDFSDRSLD
+1043 PDFSGRSLD
-1056 EPISETEFRAAY
+1056 EPISDAEFRAAY
-1068 AARVARE
+1068 EARIARE
-1075 AAAERAKTQ
+1075 IAAERARTE
-1084 ADTDL
+1084 AGNTL
-1089 GNMLSGELTNGRA
+1089 GEMLSGEMTNDRA
-1102 DEIAKSQSL
+1102 DKIAKSQAL
-1111 ANAFEALTGEKLT
+1111 ATAFEQLTGTALT
-1124 GTLAEKR
+1124 GTLAQKR
-1131 KQLKAMQTFA
+1131 RQIKSMQTYA
-1141 TEKLRDARADARMTA
+1141 AELLRSERAKARMDKLA
-1156 LKTADTR
+1156 KADTR

-1169 VGTAGQA
+1169 LGGAGA
-1176 VYDAG
+1176 AAYDAG
-1181 YAAGVAAYKLRGF
+1181 YEAGVAEYRLRL
-1194 AGDALLAPSEL
+1194 GDKAAIKPAEA
-1205 YNANFGAYYRQGYQ
+1205 YNATFARYYRQGYR
-1219 GDAFDFSGNA
+1219 GGGFDLQANA
-1229 VIGEADARRI
+1229 VIAEREARSI
-1239 FEAGR
+1239 YEAGR

-1250 TYLNAAERSA
+1250 TYLNATEQSA
-1260 FEHGVSAEEGATARR
+1260 AAHGVSAEEGATARR
-1275 LSQVLGR
+1275 LSQALDR
-1282 EILFIDADADF
+1282 KILFIDGGEDF

-1305 AKSERSVLATVAH
+1305 AKSDRSVLATVAH

-1330 KKLRDFVFD
+1330 DKLRDFVFD
-1339 TLAGEG
+1339 TLTGEG

-1353 AKRAEHELY
+1353 AKRAEHEIY
-1362 AGLDDEKVDREIVA
+1362 AGLDDGKVDREIVA

-1384 TDEQVMREVVRR
+1384 TDEQVMRAVVRR

-1415 VKAALHIGDADAEQ
+1415 VKAALHIGNADAEQ
-1429 LKMLERGR
+1429 LRVLERGR
-1437 DILAEVIRSEEV
+1437 DILAEVIRSEEA

-1640 TTVSQNNSGVNSKY
+1640 TTVSQKNSGVNSKY
-1654 TQNSKNDAGIDGFS
+1654 TQNSKNDADIDGFS
-1668 VGGVNAK
+1668 VGGIKAK
-1675 TAEVGR
+1675 TADVGR

-1714 EIDDSKMR
+1714 EIDDSKMH

-1742 DALFAAYPELRNYTV
+1742 DALFAAYPELRDYTV
-1757 LNFGIAD
+1757 LNFGISD
-1764 GVEATFYPGLNRITL
+1764 DVEAAFYPGLNRITL
-1779 DPQLNRA
+1779 DPRLSRA

-1799 IQVIEGFAA
+1799 IQLIEGFTA
-1808 GSSTD
+1808 GATTD
-1813 YWQDAF
+1813 YWRGSLKTAEEKQLELRLRDFDAPDIF
-1819 VTDAEKRTE
+1819 FEA
-1828 RHLQELAWKNHQLAE
+1828 
-1843 DMYKLLRDTPD
+1843 DMRKLLEGTP
-1854 ARRDALRATF
+1854 AAERDAAQTALEKHYGEAPVREYVDLYNRLRDLRA
-1864 VQRHGEKAVREF
+1864 EREQ
-1876 TDTYNHLLDLQKQ
+1876 D
-1889 RTMRAERAYRDTAG
+1889 AERAYRNTAG
-1903 EIEAA
+1903 EIEAV

-1916 SAKQRAETR
+1916 SERQRAETR
-1925 PDIDRTNV
+1925 PDIDREEV
-1933 RFSNEHPMFTM
+1933 RFSQSAGWNHAEYDPETAGIKEQLEHSAETLNAMRTVTSVEVPQSFTSKSEAANWAIETLKRTGYQVDRQGYGVIHFNAKDINRGANYADTSAEKAALAALPAVLKKGIEIGGHANH
-1944 KARQTDSEGIMKLD
+1944 KAR
-1958 DANIDKTKEKMTWL
+1958 
-1972 EANDLLE
+1972 E
-1979 KQQGL
+1979 KQTVTFAAPVELNGIRGNMAVVVNKRGDH
-1984 SYRFYASDDPMSRA
+1984 YYAHRIVLPD
-1998 GYAMFADDH
+1998 GKTFV
-2007 EQNGSAYGGDKPRAF
+2007 F
-2022 SVREDDLTPV
+2022 
-2032 WELSEKI
+2032 SEKNNATREPSRGVTVSGSL
-2039 AEARH
+2039 AE
-2044 ETDEHTPW
+2044 TT
-2052 ILEDYAELSD
+2052 S
-2062 EDFADM
+2062 
-2068 FNPSDIVDSAY
+2068 
-2079 AWDNEELTEW
+2079 
-2089 FYNHVAE
+2089 VA
-2096 PNKIGGVKTS
+2096 S
-2106 DGAIVF
+2106 
-2112 DKDLIRRNIPAEIA
+2112 
-2126 YTQASS
+2126 
-2132 NEEFLAKY
+2132 
-2140 GDDTEADPDIRFSA
+2140 
-2154 AYENAE
+2154 
-2160 ANNDILAL
+2160 
-2168 VNKIKSGEFKD
+2168 
-2179 NDRANLGIV
+2179 
-2188 TDELAARIAAITHID
+2188 
-2203 VAGYKVVIE
+2203 
-2212 ARMLKHI
+2212 
-2219 LKDHGAE
+2219 
-2226 GYANRSMQKDADI
+2226 
-2239 AKMQYALSDPDDMS
+2239 
-2253 YSGKTTAYSYMKE
+2253 
-2266 GYNRTAP
+2266 
-2273 TILYEK
+2273 
-2279 SVGDNSYYVVQAVP
+2279 
-2293 ETKAK
+2293 
-2298 TLYVVSAF
+2298 
-2306 IGEKGYKNRAGQPAD
+2306 KN
-2321 IARTGNPDATPA
+2321 
-2333 NAADHAPKKSIS
+2333 SIS
-2345 NSVENVNTLL
+2345 NSAENVNTIL
-2355 KNDAET
+2355 KN

-2379 VSGTDKRFAPVE
+2379 VSDTDKRFAPVE
-2391 SAIKLLQG
+2391 SAIKLLKS

-2426 SDTAIRELT
+2426 SDAEIRRLT
-2435 GLYRDALGVWTYD
+2435 GLYRSENGVWVYD
-2448 KAWFDAHV
+2448 SAWVDAHI
-2456 PDIAD
+2456 PDLAEN
-2461 TRELR
+2461 RALR
-2466 AGYKLGTVDEQL
+2466 AGYKYGVIDEQL

-2484 EVKASRRRLLD
+2484 DVKASRRRLLD
-2495 SAKLPADTD
+2495 GAKLPSEADTARTKQAAD
-2504 AARVRQTAANL
+2504 ALRRA
-2515 HRGLRPTAAEFA
+2515 LRPTEAEFA
-2527 EDRKTAAAKEAARL
+2527 ETRRHAAAKEAARL
-2541 ITAEKVPSADAA
+2541 ITEEKVPSADAA

-2561 DIADVLEKKKVR
+2561 DIADVLEKKKYNVKR
-2573 AETVTRLTAQVRGEN
+2573 HMQMTGEKNAEKAEEYCRKKILKLTGQVRGEN

-2636 KETYALDK
+2636 KETYALNE
-2644 LGVQIQNP
+2644 LGIKIQNP
-2652 IVDIAKYGTKPSE
+2652 IVDIASCGEKPSE
-2665 LIANEREQEELKRYI
+2665 LIANEREQAALRYYM
-2680 ENEYAHAAHP
+2680 EKDYAHIAKP
-2690 SPAERADARDVATG
+2690 TSSERDDARSVAAGTK
-2704 IRTLGQISQDSRRE
+2704 TLAQIAPDSRRE

-2726 NLARRGLRDN
+2726 NLARRGLKDG

-2749 AEELAQNIFKVSIEP
+2749 AEELAQNIFKMPIEP

-2776 NTALRNNRMVFGEE
+2776 NTALRNNRMVFGEA

-2822 KLKLTKLESQAVQ
+2822 KLELTKLESQAVQ
-2835 MLAEDTKESRLAFY
+2835 MLAEDTEESRLAFY

-2860 VEKCRAAVTV
+2860 VEKCRAAVTT

-2880 AINEFLVMHGYKPIG
+2880 AINEFLVMHGYSPIG

-2900 MPRLQKEADVS
+2900 MPRLQKEADIT

-3053 DDYTNNIAGKQTS
+3053 DDYTNNIAGKQSS

-3127 MLPGSDRL
+3127 MLPRNDRL
-3135 NKTAEFDKKSTFLAG
+3135 NKVAEFDKKSTFLAG

-3165 VTAAGGKFFES
+3165 VTAAGGKFFEA
-3176 VDMTVTRL
+3176 VDMAVTRL

-3195 ANPNIGFD
+3195 ANPNISFD
-3203 AAVREADRYISAM
+3203 AAIREADRYISAM

-3237 TLTAFQL
+3237 TLAAFQL
-3244 EQLNFAEYVARDVPA
+3244 EQLNFVEYVARDVPA
-3259 KYRAYYKAHGTHATV
+3259 KYRAYYKVHGTHATV

-3339 TGERK
+3339 AGERK
-3344 LGTRARGDF
+3344 LGTKERGDF
-3353 SVQSALGEFGDE
+3353 STQNALGAFGDE

-3387 PLPQV
+3387 PLPQI

-3443 GKLMFASDMNVWDSI
+3443 GKLMFASDMNMWDSI

-3483 EETELWQQM
+3483 EKTALWQQM

-3501 SFNALQDVYN
+3501 SFDALQDVYN
-3511 AGAAVREDD
+3511 AGAAVREAD

-3528 KAAKVEKIDDLP
+3528 KAAKVEKIDNLP

-3581 SGFVLREKVA
+3581 SGFVLQEKVA

-3633 KDADIYKVLAAS
+3633 RNADIYKVLAAS
-3645 YDSEGK
+3645 YGREEEKITS
-3651 VGTADRAT
+3651 ADRAT
-3659 AIADSSLPASAKEEA
+3659 AIADSSLPAAAKEEA

-3706 THGITSD
+3706 TRGITSD

-3736 VPDAPK
+3736 VPDTPK

>member
-1 MPKYRTYDDVP
+1 MFEKAAETY
-12 VKKKYKTYDDVKV
+12 KKKNDMYSGMFQKAAQTYQARN
-25 KTHWEEDASQPLDGD
+25 WEEDASQSLDGD

-52 LAKRDGNVA
+52 LAKRDGNAA
-61 AAKELLDNAPYVQ
+61 AAKKLLDNAPYVQ
-74 AGRDGINSYADAVA
+74 AERDGINAYADAGA
-88 EIERQDDAAKAAAV
+88 EIERQDAAAKDAAV

-122 MPKKKNTKVKET
+122 MPKKKNAKVKET

-143 DDYVP
+143 DDYVS
-148 GVNYPKFRPY
+148 GVDYPKFRPY

-172 DTDFNTRFPEAKAL
+172 DTDFNARFPEAGEL

-219 IAELKKES
+219 IAELKKEA

-238 RERAATAAKNNANAR
+238 RERAAKQTVGTEQTRFSSPELRTIDEKIKNAEAELAAAE
-253 YDSAAFADLNVKISA
+253 SAQMTVEDAERAL
-268 TESDTQKRTSEYD
+268 REYED
-281 MQLEKLRAER
+281 KLRANGVSEQYFGE
-291 DSVAKQRDAL
+291 DSR
-301 YSGAQNHSM
+301 YI
-310 DAETEYRFY
+310 
-319 ATNQRGYE
+319 E
-327 LHLKVKQLDKQIADT
+327 L
-342 EKKRAQAINVGES
+342 AQAAGNAKKS
-355 EIYRLRGAQTLAT
+355 ATAQKNTADANLYALRGAKTLAT
-368 LPEASRRAI
+368 LPEEDRAAI
-377 LIGAGLGGRASSVSH
+377 LSGVRVMRGNSAAGMNTSI
-392 RPTARTF
+392 PQTF
-399 TKFNYQT
+399 DFST
-406 GEKEEISREEWNA
+406 GKYRVLTEDEYKQIKADYNA
-419 AKAEYDAALEE
+419 AIRRLKESGVSDADIRRMTTTLEQSADAMI
-430 LKAAGVSKEDI
+430 AAGGN
-441 ERMISSVQYSID
+441 VQ
-453 EIAAAKSSVDTA
+453 TA
-465 AFAIQNPGASTLS
+465 AFALQYPTLASAISVVSNLASGVTVGGA
-478 SAASVITSLSSG
+478 
-490 LFAGVGETARAIG
+490 E
-503 NIGRA
+503 IGRVVGNA
-508 DGYKKP
+508 FRGDGYKAP
-514 MNINGAAYAPTR
+514 MNINGAAYAPVR
-526 MTNDIRGTIAE
+526 ATNDIRGTIAE
-537 RIEEGNGFGGKVG
+537 RIEEGNGSGGKVG

-558 STADSVVASVLGNA
+558 STADSVVASVLGNV
-572 GGAAAIGGSAFASAI
+572 GGAAAVGGSAFASAI

-614 ERVSIGNFNKLKE
+614 ERVSIGNFNKLRE

-638 NIVKSTVVNASEEGA
+638 NILKSTGVNASEEGA
-653 TEIANIAAD
+653 TEIANILAD
-662 CIINGDYS
+662 TIINGDYS
-670 GYAEAFNAYI
+670 GYAEAYRSYLA
-680 NAGKSEDEAARLAVW
+680 AGKSEKEADRLAKQ
-695 DMIKQVSMAAFG
+695 DMAKQVGMAAFG
-707 GAVQGFFMGGIGT
+707 GAVQGGFMGGIGSA
-720 TWGYFGNR
+720 WGYFGNR
-728 DANRAA
+728 DANSAA
-734 GAYFT
+734 GSYFT

-754 GEGLASGNEEI
+754 AEGLASENEEI
-765 RAYAGTLEDKRTM
+765 RAYAETLEDKRTM
-778 SRAEAGQL
+778 SREEAGQL
-786 YRMLVAETQGN
+786 YRMLAAESQGN
-797 YAEEKVRTDAPAQAT
+797 YNEVKAQTKSEEEQ
-812 DSRSAAEV
+812 
-820 FNDANSTDRAG
+820 
-831 AVSLLR
+831 AVS
-837 ASIPTISGMKSV
+837 
-849 ASISGL
+849 
-855 EIPKGGRATERL
+855 
-867 LAFAEKIGNA
+867 AE
-877 VTRGGFGTVLFSK
+877 
-890 TRLKNS
+890 
-896 VVGHGASE
+896 
-904 SKIELFAAVPFVIS
+904 
-918 DGVQISKSENWK
+918 
-930 GRGYDSYVFAAP
+930 
-942 VDYKEKRVYVTAIVT
+942 
-957 RGADNRYYLHEAV
+957 
-970 DSEGNL
+970 
-976 LYGHE
+976 
-981 ESPALPSDRSA
+981 
-992 EGQNT
+992 
-997 VANAGLSDSAK
+997 
-1008 GSDHE
+1008 
-1013 LTNSQPLQIT
+1013 TN
-1023 PEATIPY
+1023 
-1030 STDTD
+1030 
-1035 SIAQTAAD
+1035 TAA
-1043 SQVFPDFSDRSLD
+1043 QQNEPRTEAIDFSDRSLD
-1056 EPISETEFRAAY
+1056 EPISEAEFRAAY

-1089 GNMLSGELTNGRA
+1089 GNMLSGELTNDRA

-1111 ANAFEALTGEKLT
+1111 ADAFETLTGEKLT

-1163 EKMRAA
+1163 EKMRTA

-1176 VYDAG
+1176 AYDAG
-1181 YAAGVAAYKLRGF
+1181 YDAGVAEYKLRGF
-1194 AGDALLAPSEL
+1194 AGDSLLSPSEL
-1205 YNANFGAYYRQGYQ
+1205 YNVNFGAYYRQGYQ
-1219 GDAFDFSGNA
+1219 GNAFDFPGNA

-1239 FEAGR
+1239 YEAGR

-1260 FEHGVSAEEGATARR
+1260 FEHGVSAEEGATAKR

-1282 EILFIDADADF
+1282 EILFIDADEDF

-1305 AKSERSVLATVAH
+1305 AKTERSVLATVAH

-1325 SKGLY
+1325 GKGLY
-1330 KKLRDFVFD
+1330 DKLRDFVFD

-1353 AKRAEHELY
+1353 AKRAEHALY
-1362 AGLDDEKVDREIVA
+1362 AGLDDGQVDREIVA

-1408 LRGLVEK
+1408 LRGLIEK
-1415 VKAALHIGDADAEQ
+1415 IKAALHIGDADAEQ
-1429 LKMLERGR
+1429 LRVLERGR
-1437 DILAEVIRSEEV
+1437 DILAEVIRSEEA

-1562 DVVVAVHINRY
+1562 DVVVAIHINRRMS
-1573 LNRTVVNKIASMYSK
+1573 RTVINKIASLHSRSNDY
-1588 STESGVNRIAQYIS
+1588 GVNLIENYVNN
-1602 AQIESG
+1602 QIRLG
-1608 NLVDAS
+1608 NLLDAS
-1614 AKKAP
+1614 TKKAP
-1619 TWFTSRGLQLP
+1619 MWFTSRGLQLP

-1640 TTVSQNNSGVNSKY
+1640 TTVSQKNSGVNSKY
-1654 TQNSKNDAGIDGFS
+1654 TQNSKNDAGIGGFS

-1681 LADAERMEQGGADSE
+1681 LADAERMEKAGTDSE

-1742 DALFAAYPELRNYTV
+1742 DALFAAYPELRDYTV
-1757 LNFGIAD
+1757 LNFGISD
-1764 GVEATFYPGLNRITL
+1764 DVEAAFYPGLNRITL
-1779 DPQLNRA
+1779 DPRLSRA

-1799 IQVIEGFAA
+1799 IQLIEGFTA
-1808 GSSTD
+1808 GATTD
-1813 YWQDAF
+1813 YWRGSLK
-1819 VTDAEKRTE
+1819 TAEEKQ
-1828 RHLQELAWKNHQLAE
+1828 LELRLRDFAAPDIFFE
-1843 DMYKLLRDTPD
+1843 ADMRKLLEGTPT
-1854 ARRDALRATF
+1854 AERDAAQTALEKHYGETPVREYVDLYNRLRDLRA
-1864 VQRHGEKAVREF
+1864 EREQ
-1876 TDTYNHLLDLQKQ
+1876 N
-1889 RTMRAERAYRDTAG
+1889 AERAYRNTAG

-1908 DVANRLGL
+1908 DVANRLDL
-1916 SAKQRAETR
+1916 SEKQRAETR
-1925 PDIDRTNV
+1925 PDIDREEV
-1933 RFSNEHPMFTM
+1933 RFSQSAGWHHAEYDPETAGIKEQLEHSAETLNAMRTVASVEVPQNFTSKSETAKWAIETLKRTGYQVDRQGYGVIHFNAKDINRGANYADTSAEKAALAALPAVLKKGIEIGGHANH
-1944 KARQTDSEGIMKLD
+1944 KAR
-1958 DANIDKTKEKMTWL
+1958 
-1972 EANDLLE
+1972 E
-1979 KQQGL
+1979 KQTVTFAAPVELNGIRGNMAVVVNKRGDH
-1984 SYRFYASDDPMSRA
+1984 YYAHRIVLPD
-1998 GYAMFADDH
+1998 G
-2007 EQNGSAYGGDKPRAF
+2007 KAF
-2022 SVREDDLTPV
+2022 VF
-2032 WELSEKI
+2032 SEKNNATQEPSRGVTVSGSL
-2039 AEARH
+2039 AE
-2044 ETDEHTPW
+2044 TT
-2052 ILEDYAELSD
+2052 S
-2062 EDFADM
+2062 
-2068 FNPSDIVDSAY
+2068 
-2079 AWDNEELTEW
+2079 
-2089 FYNHVAE
+2089 VA
-2096 PNKIGGVKTS
+2096 S
-2106 DGAIVF
+2106 
-2112 DKDLIRRNIPAEIA
+2112 
-2126 YTQASS
+2126 
-2132 NEEFLAKY
+2132 
-2140 GDDTEADPDIRFSA
+2140 
-2154 AYENAE
+2154 
-2160 ANNDILAL
+2160 
-2168 VNKIKSGEFKD
+2168 
-2179 NDRANLGIV
+2179 
-2188 TDELAARIAAITHID
+2188 
-2203 VAGYKVVIE
+2203 
-2212 ARMLKHI
+2212 
-2219 LKDHGAE
+2219 
-2226 GYANRSMQKDADI
+2226 
-2239 AKMQYALSDPDDMS
+2239 
-2253 YSGKTTAYSYMKE
+2253 
-2266 GYNRTAP
+2266 
-2273 TILYEK
+2273 
-2279 SVGDNSYYVVQAVP
+2279 
-2293 ETKAK
+2293 
-2298 TLYVVSAF
+2298 
-2306 IGEKGYKNRAGQPAD
+2306 KN
-2321 IARTGNPDATPA
+2321 
-2333 NAADHAPKKSIS
+2333 SIS
-2345 NSVENVNTLL
+2345 NSAENVNTIL
-2355 KNDAET
+2355 KN

-2370 DGQTDADAE
+2370 GEQTDTDAE
-2379 VSGTDKRFAPVE
+2379 VSDADKRFAPVE
-2391 SAIKLLQG
+2391 SAIKLLKG

-2426 SDTAIRELT
+2426 SDAAIRELT

-2448 KAWFDAHV
+2448 KAWLDAHV

-2466 AGYKLGTVDEQL
+2466 AGYKLGTVDEQML
-2478 LGLAPE
+2478 ELAPE

-2495 SAKLPADTD
+2495 SAKLPNDAD
-2504 AARVRQTAANL
+2504 AVRVRQAAANL

-2680 ENEYAHAAHP
+2680 ENEYASAAHP

-2726 NLARRGLRDN
+2726 NLARRGLKDG

-2749 AEELAQNIFKVSIEP
+2749 AEELAQNIFKMSIEP

-2816 EIDKIR
+2816 EIDKIAA
-2822 KLKLTKLESQAVQ
+2822 LKLTKLESQAVQ
-2835 MLAEDTKESRLAFY
+2835 MLAEDTEESRLAFY

-3053 DDYTNNIAGKQTS
+3053 DDYTNNIAGKQSS

-3127 MLPGSDRL
+3127 MLPKVDRL

-3165 VTAAGGKFFES
+3165 VTAAGGKFFEA
-3176 VDMTVTRL
+3176 VDMAVTRL

-3195 ANPNIGFD
+3195 ANPNISFD
-3203 AAVREADRYISAM
+3203 EAVREADRYISAM

-3244 EQLNFAEYVARDVPA
+3244 EQLNFVEYVARDVPA
-3259 KYRAYYKAHGTHATV
+3259 KYRAYYKTHGTHATV

-3279 ELISALINVFVFNRL
+3279 ELLSALINVFVFNRL

-3344 LGTRARGDF
+3344 LSTRERGDF
-3353 SVQSALGEFGDE
+3353 SAQNALGAFGGE
-3365 VGDDVPLVNNIL
+3365 IGDDVPLVNNIL
-3377 AMLGVTNSKL
+3377 AMLGVTDSKL

-3392 KAVTKAASGDF
+3392 KAVTKAFGGDF

-3443 GKLMFASDMNVWDSI
+3443 GKLMFASDMNMWDSI

-3483 EETELWQQM
+3483 EETALWQQM

-3501 SFNALQDVYN
+3501 SFDALQDVYN
-3511 AGAAVREDD
+3511 AGAAVREAD

-3528 KAAKVEKIDDLP
+3528 KAAKVEKIDNLP

-3581 SGFVLREKVA
+3581 SGFVLQEKVA

-3645 YDSEGK
+3645 YGREEEKITS
-3651 VGTADRAT
+3651 ADRAT

-3685 KYTAVQD
+3685 KYTAVQG
-3692 AGGSVDEFLAAYAA
+3692 AGGNVDEFLAAYAA
-3706 THGITSD
+3706 TRGITSD

-3726 RKMKKAIDAA
+3726 RKMKKAIDDA

>member
-1 MPKYRTYDDVP
+1 MFEKAAETYKKKNDMYSGMFQKAAQAYQAKKREDDVP
-12 VKKKYKTYDDVKV
+12 QPSDDD
-25 KTHWEEDASQPLDGD
+25 T
-40 SAANNPIAPALI
+40 AANNPAVPI
-52 LAKRDGNVA
+52 
-61 AAKELLDNAPYVQ
+61 NA
-74 AGRDGINSYADAVA
+74 YADAGA
-88 EIERQDDAAKAAAV
+88 EIERQDAAAKAAAV

-122 MPKKKNTKVKET
+122 MPKKKNAKVKET

-148 GVNYPKFRPY
+148 DVDYPKFRPY

-172 DTDFNTRFPEAKAL
+172 DTDFNARFPEAGEL
-186 VQRSIGGKDADADR
+186 VQRSIGGKDTDADR

-219 IAELKKES
+219 IAELKKEA

-238 RERAATAAKNNANAR
+238 RERAAKQIVDTEQTRFSSPELRTIDEKIKNAEAEL
-253 YDSAAFADLNVKISA
+253 SAAESAQMTVEDAERALREYEDELRANGVSEQYFGEDSRYIELAQAAGNAKKSA
-268 TESDTQKRTSEYD
+268 TAQKNT
-281 MQLEKLRAER
+281 A
-291 DSVAKQRDAL
+291 DANL
-301 YSGAQNHSM
+301 YA
-310 DAETEYRFY
+310 
-319 ATNQRGYE
+319 
-327 LHLKVKQLDKQIADT
+327 
-342 EKKRAQAINVGES
+342 
-355 EIYRLRGAQTLAT
+355 LRGAKTLAT
-368 LPEASRRAI
+368 LPQASRDAI
-377 LIGAGLGGRASSVSH
+377 FQYVACDNTGVIDTRSFSGARIVDL
-392 RPTARTF
+392 
-399 TKFNYQT
+399 QT
-406 GEKEEISREEWNA
+406 GKRKYITKDEF
-419 AKAEYDAALEE
+419 AKIRDAYDAAIAE
-430 LKAAGVSKEDI
+430 LKAASASQNDI
-441 ERMISSVQYSID
+441 DRMLTAVRYSVD
-453 EIAAAKSSVDTA
+453 RVAAAGDSTETA
-465 AFAIQNPGASTLS
+465 KQSLKYPITMSTV
-478 SAASVITSLSSG
+478 SVIMNLSSG
-490 LFAGVGETARAIG
+490 LFAGVGEAARATG

-508 DGYKKP
+508 DGYEKP
-514 MNINGAAYAPTR
+514 MNINDAAYAPVR
-526 MTNDIRGTIAE
+526 ATNDIRGTIAE

-558 STADSVVASVLGNA
+558 STADSVVASVLGNV

-670 GYAEAFNAYI
+670 GYAKAYQSYLA
-680 NAGKSEDEAARLAVW
+680 AGKSEKEAERLAKQ
-695 DMIKQVSMAAFG
+695 DMIQQVGMAAFG

-765 RAYAGTLEDKRTM
+765 RAYAETLEGKRTM
-778 SRAEAGQL
+778 SQAEAGQL

-797 YAEEKVRTDAPAQAT
+797 YNEAKGQAENGEKQAVSGETDATAQENTPAVVQQ
-812 DSRSAAEV
+812 SEPR
-820 FNDANSTDRAG
+820 
-831 AVSLLR
+831 
-837 ASIPTISGMKSV
+837 
-849 ASISGL
+849 
-855 EIPKGGRATERL
+855 TE
-867 LAFAEKIGNA
+867 
-877 VTRGGFGTVLFSK
+877 T
-890 TRLKNS
+890 
-896 VVGHGASE
+896 
-904 SKIELFAAVPFVIS
+904 
-918 DGVQISKSENWK
+918 
-930 GRGYDSYVFAAP
+930 
-942 VDYKEKRVYVTAIVT
+942 
-957 RGADNRYYLHEAV
+957 
-970 DSEGNL
+970 
-976 LYGHE
+976 
-981 ESPALPSDRSA
+981 
-992 EGQNT
+992 
-997 VANAGLSDSAK
+997 
-1008 GSDHE
+1008 
-1013 LTNSQPLQIT
+1013 
-1023 PEATIPY
+1023 
-1030 STDTD
+1030 
-1035 SIAQTAAD
+1035 
-1043 SQVFPDFSDRSLD
+1043 PDFSDRSLD
-1056 EPISETEFRAAY
+1056 EPISEAEFRAAY
-1068 AARVARE
+1068 AARIERE
-1075 AAAERAKTQ
+1075 AAAERAKAQT
-1084 ADTDL
+1084 DTVL
-1089 GNMLSGELTNGRA
+1089 GNMLSGDLTNDRA

-1111 ANAFEALTGEKLT
+1111 ATAFEALTGEKLT

-1194 AGDALLAPSEL
+1194 AGDSLLAPSEL

-1219 GDAFDFSGNA
+1219 GDAFDFLGNA
-1229 VIGEADARRI
+1229 VIGEVDARRI

-1244 RDAKAD
+1244 RDAQAD

-1275 LSQVLGR
+1275 LSQVLDR

-1325 SKGLY
+1325 GKGLY

-1353 AKRAEHELY
+1353 AKRAEHALY
-1362 AGLDDEKVDREIVA
+1362 AGLDDGQVDREIVA

-1408 LRGLVEK
+1408 LRGLIEK
-1415 VKAALHIGDADAEQ
+1415 IKAALHIGDADAEQ
-1429 LKMLERGR
+1429 LRVLEHGR
-1437 DILAEVIRSEEV
+1437 DILAEVIRSEEAATDAV
-1449 AEKTAVS
+1449 AVTFSMVGKNKNGIEVYETSDAV
-1456 FDLEQAA
+1456 
-1463 FEKQLDDWKDGLGKK
+1463 KK
-1478 YGSYNGTYFNLGTT
+1478 LSYNERKALFLEVMKNQYRGRTARFVRNGHTYYALFSDGDMRKNIYGDKRSDTRGWKAKITAGADGDIFNL
-1492 PSVLVKHGAKQVPV
+1492 VENAA
-1506 IMYEDCLVKIT
+1506 Y
-1517 GGKHSISL
+1517 
-1525 DEIKKLPEQLNDPIL
+1525 N
-1540 LFKGS
+1540 GS
-1545 VPDSFVALT
+1545 MA
-1554 EMETKAGH
+1554 
-1562 DVVVAVHINRY
+1562 
-1573 LNRTVVNKIASMYSK
+1573 
-1588 STESGVNRIAQYIS
+1588 ESG
-1602 AQIESG
+1602 
-1608 NLVDAS
+1608 
-1614 AKKAP
+1614 K
-1619 TWFTSRGLQLP
+1619 
-1630 KLVQTIIDAD
+1630 
-1640 TTVSQNNSGVNSKY
+1640 NNSAHRSVHHWDYFIKTVQIDGRLYDLTANVRKTDSGEFVYFLQFNENKKTEAAPLLRATNGSFNRMLTASDDTSLSQDSPDVNSHSM
-1654 TQNSKNDAGIDGFS
+1654 QNSKNDADIDGFS
-1668 VGGVNAK
+1668 VGGIKAK
-1675 TAEVGR
+1675 TADVGR

-1742 DALFAAYPELRNYTV
+1742 DALFAAYPELRDYTV
-1757 LNFGIAD
+1757 LNFGISD
-1764 GVEATFYPGLNRITL
+1764 DVEAAFYPGLNRITL
-1779 DPQLNRA
+1779 DPRLSRA

-1799 IQVIEGFAA
+1799 IQLIEGFTA
-1808 GSSTD
+1808 GATTD
-1813 YWQDAF
+1813 YWRGSLKTAEEKQLELRLRDFDAPDIF
-1819 VTDAEKRTE
+1819 FEA
-1828 RHLQELAWKNHQLAE
+1828 
-1843 DMYKLLRDTPD
+1843 DMRKLLEGTPT
-1854 ARRDALRATF
+1854 AERDAAQTALEKHYGEAPVREYVDLYNRLRNLRA
-1864 VQRHGEKAVREF
+1864 EREQ
-1876 TDTYNHLLDLQKQ
+1876 D
-1889 RTMRAERAYRDTAG
+1889 AERAYRNTAG

-1916 SAKQRAETR
+1916 SERQRAETR
-1925 PDIDRTNV
+1925 PDIDREEV
-1933 RFSNEHPMFTM
+1933 RFSQSAGWHHAEYDPETAGIKEQLEHSAETLNAMRTVTSVEVPQSFTSKSEAVKWAIETLKRTGYQVDRQGYGVIRFNAKDINRGANYADTSAEKAALAALPAVLKKGIEIGGHGNH
-1944 KARQTDSEGIMKLD
+1944 KAR
-1958 DANIDKTKEKMTWL
+1958 
-1972 EANDLLE
+1972 E
-1979 KQQGL
+1979 KQTVTFAAPVELNGIRGNMAVVVNKRGDH
-1984 SYRFYASDDPMSRA
+1984 YYAHRIVLPD
-1998 GYAMFADDH
+1998 G
-2007 EQNGSAYGGDKPRAF
+2007 KAF
-2022 SVREDDLTPV
+2022 VF
-2032 WELSEKI
+2032 SEKNNATREPSRGVTVSGSL
-2039 AEARH
+2039 AE
-2044 ETDEHTPW
+2044 TT
-2052 ILEDYAELSD
+2052 S
-2062 EDFADM
+2062 
-2068 FNPSDIVDSAY
+2068 
-2079 AWDNEELTEW
+2079 
-2089 FYNHVAE
+2089 VA
-2096 PNKIGGVKTS
+2096 S
-2106 DGAIVF
+2106 
-2112 DKDLIRRNIPAEIA
+2112 KD
-2126 YTQASS
+2126 
-2132 NEEFLAKY
+2132 
-2140 GDDTEADPDIRFSA
+2140 
-2154 AYENAE
+2154 
-2160 ANNDILAL
+2160 
-2168 VNKIKSGEFKD
+2168 
-2179 NDRANLGIV
+2179 
-2188 TDELAARIAAITHID
+2188 
-2203 VAGYKVVIE
+2203 
-2212 ARMLKHI
+2212 
-2219 LKDHGAE
+2219 
-2226 GYANRSMQKDADI
+2226 
-2239 AKMQYALSDPDDMS
+2239 
-2253 YSGKTTAYSYMKE
+2253 
-2266 GYNRTAP
+2266 
-2273 TILYEK
+2273 
-2279 SVGDNSYYVVQAVP
+2279 
-2293 ETKAK
+2293 
-2298 TLYVVSAF
+2298 
-2306 IGEKGYKNRAGQPAD
+2306 
-2321 IARTGNPDATPA
+2321 
-2333 NAADHAPKKSIS
+2333 SIS
-2345 NSVENVNTLL
+2345 NSAENVNTIL
-2355 KNDAET
+2355 KNDAGT
-2361 DADIRFSVG
+2361 DEDIRFSVG
-2370 DGQTDADAE
+2370 DGNADADTDTE
-2379 VSGTDKRFAPVE
+2379 VSDTDKRFAPVE
-2391 SAIKLLQG
+2391 SAIKLLKG

-2404 RTLRETGASPR
+2404 RTQRETGAQPNQ
-2415 EIALRMATSGE
+2415 IALRMATSGE
-2426 SDTAIRELT
+2426 SDAEIRRLT

-2448 KAWFDAHV
+2448 SAWLDAHV

-2495 SAKLPADTD
+2495 SAKLPADAD

-2573 AETVTRLTAQVRGEN
+2573 AETITRLTAQVRGEN

-2599 KIIRAGSKQLDVQDF
+2599 KIIRAGSKQLDVQEF

-2636 KETYALDK
+2636 RETYALDK
-2644 LGVQIQNP
+2644 LGVQIENP

-2802 VVENEAE
+2802 VVDNEAE
-2809 RQRFMQR
+2809 RYRFMQR

-2822 KLKLTKLESQAVQ
+2822 KLKLTKLESAAVQ

-2855 GKNLD
+2855 GKKLNI
-2860 VEKCRAAVTV
+2860 EKCRAAVTV
-2870 FRECYNLYYD
+2870 FRGCYNLYYD

-2987 QKLRTLAGALRERY
+2987 QKLRTLASALRERY

-3053 DDYTNNIAGKQTS
+3053 DDYTNNIAGKQS
-3066 FDRAFEYNIGR
+3066 RADREMEALFGR
-3077 KTLNLGKRLNNTYS
+3077 RVLNLGKKLNNIYVSAVISGNISSALKQGVQIPFATIECGRLNM
-3091 AAVIVGN
+3091 VR
-3098 LSSAFN
+3098 
-3104 QTVQLPFALTE
+3104 AL
-3115 CGIRNMTRAFVD
+3115 ID
-3127 MLPGSDRL
+3127 MLPGNNRL
-3135 NKTAEFDKKSTFLAG
+3135 NKAAEFDKKSVFLAG
-3150 KRGVDYASERAWNEK
+3150 KRGVDYASELALREKGRAL
-3165 VTAAGGKFFES
+3165 GGYFFEKT
-3176 VDMTVTRL
+3176 DIFVTRL
-3184 ILRAKYYQVTE
+3184 ILRAKFFEVIHS
-3195 ANPNIGFD
+3195 NPSISFD
-3203 AAVREADRYISAM
+3203 EAVREADRYISAM

-3230 QKNVITR
+3230 AKNVIYR
-3237 TLTAFQL
+3237 TATVFQL
-3244 EQLNFAEYVARDVPA
+3244 ENLNIVEYAIHDIPE
-3259 KYRAYYKAHGTHATV
+3259 KYRQYGKIHGV
-3274 RKIAR
+3274 FRMRVKILR
-3279 ELISALINVFVFNRL
+3279 DLLSALVEVFLWNRL
-3294 AELLYGQTPAAGD
+3294 SQMILGQTPVPGD
-3307 ALGILVDSLGA
+3307 MIGILADSLGA
-3318 GWNLTGNDFLLT
+3318 GWNLTGNEYLLS
-3330 LADDLCRTM
+3330 LIDDLLDAIAGKRTLGTEDRRANGKFNGWEALNQAKSDILDDIPIASNVSSM
-3339 TGERK
+3339 LGWSDGKLALPK
-3344 LGTRARGDF
+3344 LGTPGKVLDDAKNGDF
-3353 SVQSALGEFGDE
+3353 NAKK
-3365 VGDDVPLVNNIL
+3365 I
-3377 AMLGVTNSKL
+3377 
-3387 PLPQV
+3387 
-3392 KAVTKAASGDF
+3392 
-3403 KGAAAQIPSDLATWV
+3403 KGYLFQDAAQWFPGGTQLNKS
-3418 PFGSQVK
+3418 K
-3425 KTARGVK
+3425 RGIE

-3443 GKLMFASDMNVWDSI
+3443 GKLMFASDMNLWDCI

-3483 EETELWQQM
+3483 EETALWQQM
-3492 RAAGGKPEE
+3492 REAGGKPKE
-3501 SFNALQDVYN
+3501 SFDALQDVYN
-3511 AGAAVREDD
+3511 AGKTVKDSYAEKLRIAEDAVSEDLPKEQKREKEQEYSELREEASAA
-3520 PDAPSAEV
+3520 S
-3528 KAAKVEKIDDLP
+3528 KAAKVEKIDNLP

-3545 KALLLYGDVATTNEK
+3545 KALILYGDVASENEK

-3581 SGFVLREKVA
+3581 SGFVLQEKVA

-3645 YDSEGK
+3645 YGREEEKITS
-3651 VGTADRAT
+3651 ADRAT
-3659 AIADSSLPASAKEEA
+3659 AITDSSLPASAKEEA

-3706 THGITSD
+3706 TRGITSD

-3736 VPDAPK
+3736 APDAPK

>member
-1 MPKYRTYDDVP
+1 MFEKAAETY
-12 VKKKYKTYDDVKV
+12 KKKNDMYSGMFQKAAQTYQARN
-25 KTHWEEDASQPLDGD
+25 WEEDASQSLDGD

-52 LAKRDGNVA
+52 LAKRDGNAA
-61 AAKELLDNAPYVQ
+61 AAKKLLDNAPYVQ
-74 AGRDGINSYADAVA
+74 AERDGINAYADAGA
-88 EIERQDDAAKAAAV
+88 EIERQDAAAKAAAV

-148 GVNYPKFRPY
+148 GVDYPKFRPY

-172 DTDFNTRFPEAKAL
+172 DTDFNARFPEAGEL
-186 VQRSIGGKDADADR
+186 VQRSIGGKDTDADR

-219 IAELKKES
+219 IAELKKEA

-238 RERAATAAKNNANAR
+238 RERAAKQTVDTEQTRFSSPELRTIDEKIKNAEAEL
-253 YDSAAFADLNVKISA
+253 AA
-268 TESDTQKRTSEYD
+268 TESAQMTVEDAERALREYED
-281 MQLEKLRAER
+281 ELRANGVSEQYFGE
-291 DSVAKQRDAL
+291 DSR
-301 YSGAQNHSM
+301 YI
-310 DAETEYRFY
+310 
-319 ATNQRGYE
+319 E
-327 LHLKVKQLDKQIADT
+327 L
-342 EKKRAQAINVGES
+342 AQAAGNAKKS
-355 EIYRLRGAQTLAT
+355 AASQKNAADANLYALRGAKTLASVS
-368 LPEASRRAI
+368 EEDRAAI
-377 LIGAGLGGRASSVSH
+377 LSGVRVMRGNSAAGMNTSI
-392 RPTARTF
+392 PQTF
-399 TKFNYQT
+399 DFST
-406 GEKEEISREEWNA
+406 GKYRVLTEDEYKQIKADYNA
-419 AKAEYDAALEE
+419 AIRRLKESGVSDADIRRMTTTLEQSADAMI
-430 LKAAGVSKEDI
+430 AAGGN
-441 ERMISSVQYSID
+441 VQ
-453 EIAAAKSSVDTA
+453 TA
-465 AFAIQNPGASTLS
+465 AFALQYPTLASAISVVSNLASGVTVGGA
-478 SAASVITSLSSG
+478 
-490 LFAGVGETARAIG
+490 E
-503 NIGRA
+503 IGRVVGNA
-508 DGYKKP
+508 FRGEGYKAP
-514 MNINGAAYAPTR
+514 MNINGAAYAPVR
-526 MTNDIRGTIAE
+526 ATNDIRGTIAE

-558 STADSVVASVLGNA
+558 STADSVVASVLGNV

-614 ERVSIGNFNKLKE
+614 ERVSIGNFNKLRE

-653 TEIANIAAD
+653 TEIANILAD
-662 CIINGDYS
+662 TIINGDYS
-670 GYAEAFNAYI
+670 GYAKAYQSYLA
-680 NAGKSEDEAARLAVW
+680 AGKSEKEAERLAKR
-695 DMIKQVSMAAFG
+695 DMIKQVGMSAFG

-765 RAYAGTLEDKRTM
+765 RAYAGTLKDKRTM
-778 SRAEAGQL
+778 SQAEAGQL

-797 YAEEKVRTDAPAQAT
+797 YTEEKAKSDETSSPAFSEQALVQNKQLVSEMQPVSRITGNEFQKGEVDLITQVSNFFKSLGNKAFNEEIGSVTVDRRGAKTDIAHGIGRKKAASFQA
-812 DSRSAAEV
+812 V
-820 FNDANSTDRAG
+820 FDVINNG
-831 AVSLLR
+831 
-837 ASIPTISGMKSV
+837 K
-849 ASISGL
+849 
-855 EIPKGGRATERL
+855 
-867 LAFAEKIGNA
+867 
-877 VTRGGFGTVLFSK
+877 
-890 TRLKNS
+890 
-896 VVGHGASE
+896 VV
-904 SKIELFAAVPFVIS
+904 
-918 DGVQISKSENWK
+918 DYQTNWK
-930 GRGYDSYVFAAP
+930 GRGYDTAVVAAPITIGTTPYYMGVVLTRSQGENRFYVHEVFATDEKGTSPFKTGTTASSRTPGEDAP
-942 VDYKEKRVYVTAIVT
+942 SVISILNSIREVKNNI
-957 RGADNRYYLHEAV
+957 N
-970 DSEGNL
+970 N
-976 LYGHE
+976 
-981 ESPALPSDRSA
+981 
-992 EGQNT
+992 
-997 VANAGLSDSAK
+997 VA
-1008 GSDHE
+1008 
-1013 LTNSQPLQIT
+1013 
-1023 PEATIPY
+1023 
-1030 STDTD
+1030 
-1035 SIAQTAAD
+1035 TAAD

-1260 FEHGVSAEEGATARR
+1260 FEHGVSAEKGATVKR

-1282 EILFIDADADF
+1282 KILFIDADADF

-1325 SKGLY
+1325 GKGLY
-1330 KKLRDFVFD
+1330 KKLRDFVFG

-1362 AGLDDEKVDREIVA
+1362 AGLDDAQIDREIVA

-1384 TDEQVMREVVRR
+1384 TDEQVMRAVVRR
-1396 EGKSFARRLLDT
+1396 EGKSFAHRLLDT
-1408 LRGLVEK
+1408 LRGLIEK
-1415 VKAALHIGDADAEQ
+1415 VKAALHIGNADAEQ
-1429 LKMLERGR
+1429 LRVLERGR
-1437 DILAEVIRSEEV
+1437 DILAEVIRSEETSEAADGIAFAFV
-1449 AEKTAVS
+1449 GKNKNGIRKYETDFPADMPQAERGRLFKERLATI
-1456 FDLEQAA
+1456 
-1463 FEKQLDDWKDGLGKK
+1463 
-1478 YGSYNGTYFNLGTT
+1478 FNLGAVELKTD
-1492 PSVLVKHGAKQVPV
+1492 VK
-1506 IMYEDCLVKIT
+1506 KIKVQADRIT
-1517 GGKHSISL
+1517 YKKNIYGDVGDIDSISA
-1525 DEIKKLPEQLNDPIL
+1525 KVN
-1540 LFKGS
+1540 
-1545 VPDSFVALT
+1545 ALY
-1554 EMETKAGH
+1554 
-1562 DVVVAVHINRY
+1562 D
-1573 LNRTVVNKIASMYSK
+1573 
-1588 STESGVNRIAQYIS
+1588 
-1602 AQIESG
+1602 
-1608 NLVDAS
+1608 LVDILETSVFKS
-1614 AKKAP
+1614 AAMEPSFANENVAAKNLAHKGVKYWYKFENHIILDGVPYKVVFNIRDKGKEQYQYLIEFDEETAQNSNKKR
-1619 TWFTSRGLQLP
+1619 TSANDTAADGQLRAFMQ
-1630 KLVQTIIDAD
+1630 KSSD
-1640 TTVSQNNSGVNSKY
+1640 TTVSQKNSGVNSKY
-1654 TQNSKNDAGIDGFS
+1654 TQNSKNDADIDGFS
-1668 VGGVNAK
+1668 VGGVNAT
-1675 TAEVGR
+1675 TADVGR

-1714 EIDDSKMR
+1714 EIDDSKMH

-1742 DALFAAYPELRNYTV
+1742 DALFAAYPELRDYTV
-1757 LNFGIAD
+1757 LNFGISD
-1764 GVEATFYPGLNRITL
+1764 DVEAAFYPGLNRITL
-1779 DPQLNRA
+1779 DPRLSRA

-1799 IQVIEGFAA
+1799 IQLIEGFSVGAT
-1808 GSSTD
+1808 TD
-1813 YWQDAF
+1813 YWRGSLK
-1819 VTDAEKRTE
+1819 TAEEKQ
-1828 RHLQELAWKNHQLAE
+1828 LELRLRDFAAPDIFFE
-1843 DMYKLLRDTPD
+1843 ADMRKLLEGTPT
-1854 ARRDALRATF
+1854 AERDAAQMALEKHYGEAPVREYVDLYNRLRDLRA
-1864 VQRHGEKAVREF
+1864 EREQ
-1876 TDTYNHLLDLQKQ
+1876 D
-1889 RTMRAERAYRDTAG
+1889 AERAYRNTAG
-1903 EIEAA
+1903 EIEAV

-1916 SAKQRAETR
+1916 SERQRAETR
-1925 PDIDRTNV
+1925 PDIDREEV
-1933 RFSNEHPMFTM
+1933 RFSQSAGWHHAEYDPETAGIKEQLEHSAETLNAMRTVTSVEVPQNFTSKSEAAKWAIETLKRTGYQVDRQGYGVIHFNAKDINHGANYADTSAEKAALAALPAVLKKGIEIGGHASH
-1944 KARQTDSEGIMKLD
+1944 KAR
-1958 DANIDKTKEKMTWL
+1958 
-1972 EANDLLE
+1972 E
-1979 KQQGL
+1979 KQTVTFAAPVELNGIRGNMAVVVNKRGDH
-1984 SYRFYASDDPMSRA
+1984 YYAHRIVLPD
-1998 GYAMFADDH
+1998 G
-2007 EQNGSAYGGDKPRAF
+2007 KAF
-2022 SVREDDLTPV
+2022 VF
-2032 WELSEKI
+2032 SEKNNATREPSRGVTVSGSL
-2039 AEARH
+2039 AE
-2044 ETDEHTPW
+2044 TT
-2052 ILEDYAELSD
+2052 S
-2062 EDFADM
+2062 
-2068 FNPSDIVDSAY
+2068 
-2079 AWDNEELTEW
+2079 
-2089 FYNHVAE
+2089 VA
-2096 PNKIGGVKTS
+2096 S
-2106 DGAIVF
+2106 
-2112 DKDLIRRNIPAEIA
+2112 
-2126 YTQASS
+2126 
-2132 NEEFLAKY
+2132 
-2140 GDDTEADPDIRFSA
+2140 
-2154 AYENAE
+2154 
-2160 ANNDILAL
+2160 
-2168 VNKIKSGEFKD
+2168 
-2179 NDRANLGIV
+2179 
-2188 TDELAARIAAITHID
+2188 
-2203 VAGYKVVIE
+2203 
-2212 ARMLKHI
+2212 
-2219 LKDHGAE
+2219 
-2226 GYANRSMQKDADI
+2226 
-2239 AKMQYALSDPDDMS
+2239 
-2253 YSGKTTAYSYMKE
+2253 
-2266 GYNRTAP
+2266 
-2273 TILYEK
+2273 
-2279 SVGDNSYYVVQAVP
+2279 
-2293 ETKAK
+2293 
-2298 TLYVVSAF
+2298 
-2306 IGEKGYKNRAGQPAD
+2306 KN
-2321 IARTGNPDATPA
+2321 
-2333 NAADHAPKKSIS
+2333 SIS
-2345 NSVENVNTLL
+2345 NSAENVNTIL
-2355 KNDAET
+2355 KN

-2370 DGQTDADAE
+2370 GEQTDTDAE
-2379 VSGTDKRFAPVE
+2379 VSDADKRFAPVE
-2391 SAIKLLQG
+2391 SAIKLLKG

-2404 RTLRETGASPR
+2404 RTLRETGTQPR

-2426 SDTAIRELT
+2426 SDAAIRELT

-2448 KAWFDAHV
+2448 KAWLDAHV

-2466 AGYKLGTVDEQL
+2466 AGYKLGAVDEQM

-2495 SAKLPADTD
+2495 SAKLPNDAD
-2504 AARVRQTAANL
+2504 AARVRQTAERL

-2527 EDRKTAAAKEAARL
+2527 EDRKAAAAKEAARL

-2561 DIADVLEKKKVR
+2561 DIADVLEKKKVD
-2573 AETVTRLTAQVRGEN
+2573 AETITRLTAQVRGEN

-2680 ENEYAHAAHP
+2680 ENEYANAAHP
-2690 SPAERADARDVATG
+2690 TTAERADARDVATG

-2749 AEELAQNIFKVSIEP
+2749 AEELAQNIFKMSIEP

-2822 KLKLTKLESQAVQ
+2822 KLELTKLESQAVQ

-2870 FRECYNLYYD
+2870 FRACYNLYYD

-3053 DDYTNNIAGKQTS
+3053 DDYTNNIAGKQSS

-3165 VTAAGGKFFES
+3165 VTAAGGKFFET
-3176 VDMTVTRL
+3176 VDMAVTRL

-3195 ANPNIGFD
+3195 TNPNIGFD
-3203 AAVREADRYISAM
+3203 AAIREADRYISAM

-3221 KGSKPVLFN
+3221 KGAKPVLFN

-3237 TLTAFQL
+3237 TLAAFQL
-3244 EQLNFAEYVARDVPA
+3244 EQLNFVEYVARDVPA
-3259 KYRAYYKAHGTHATV
+3259 KYRAYYKVHGTHATV

-3330 LADDLCRTM
+3330 LADDLCQTM

-3344 LGTRARGDF
+3344 LGTKERGDF
-3353 SVQSALGEFGDE
+3353 STQNALGAFGDE

-3387 PLPQV
+3387 PLPQI

-3443 GKLMFASDMNVWDSI
+3443 GKLMFASDMNMWDSI

-3483 EETELWQQM
+3483 EETALWQQM

-3501 SFNALQDVYN
+3501 SFDALQDVYN
-3511 AGAAVREDD
+3511 AGAAVREAD

-3581 SGFVLREKVA
+3581 SGFVLQEKVA

-3645 YDSEGK
+3645 YGREEEKITS
-3651 VGTADRAT
+3651 ADRAT

-3706 THGITSD
+3706 TRGITSD

-3757 VWY
+3757 MWY

>member
-1 MPKYRTYDDVP
+1 MFEKAAETYKKKNDMYSGMFQKAAQTYQAKKREDDVP
-12 VKKKYKTYDDVKV
+12 QPSDDD
-25 KTHWEEDASQPLDGD
+25 T
-40 SAANNPIAPALI
+40 AANNPAVPI
-52 LAKRDGNVA
+52 
-61 AAKELLDNAPYVQ
+61 NA
-74 AGRDGINSYADAVA
+74 YADAVA
-88 EIERQDDAAKAAAV
+88 EIERQDAAAKAAAV

-143 DDYVP
+143 DDYVS
-148 GVNYPKFRPY
+148 GVDYPKFRPY

-172 DTDFNTRFPEAKAL
+172 DTDFNARFPEAGEL
-186 VQRSIGGKDADADR
+186 VQRSIGGKDTDADR

-219 IAELKKES
+219 IAELKKEA

-238 RERAATAAKNNANAR
+238 RERAAKQTVGTEQMRFSSPELRTIDEKIKNAEAELAAAESAQMTVEDAERALREYEDELRANGVSEQYFGEDSRYIELAQAAGNA
-253 YDSAAFADLNVKISA
+253 KKSA
-268 TESDTQKRTSEYD
+268 TAQKNT
-281 MQLEKLRAER
+281 A
-291 DSVAKQRDAL
+291 DANL
-301 YSGAQNHSM
+301 YA
-310 DAETEYRFY
+310 
-319 ATNQRGYE
+319 
-327 LHLKVKQLDKQIADT
+327 
-342 EKKRAQAINVGES
+342 
-355 EIYRLRGAQTLAT
+355 LRGAKTLAT
-368 LPEASRRAI
+368 LPEEDRAAI
-377 LIGAGLGGRASSVSH
+377 LSGVRAMRGNS
-392 RPTARTF
+392 
-399 TKFNYQT
+399 
-406 GEKEEISREEWNA
+406 
-419 AKAEYDAALEE
+419 
-430 LKAAGVSKEDI
+430 AAGMSTSIPQTFDFSTGKYRVLTEDEFKQIRADYNAVIRKLKESGVSDADI
-441 ERMISSVQYSID
+441 HRMTTTLEQSAD
-453 EIAAAKSSVDTA
+453 AMIAAGGNVQTA
-465 AFAIQNPGASTLS
+465 AFALQYPTLASAISVVSNLASGVTVGGA
-478 SAASVITSLSSG
+478 
-490 LFAGVGETARAIG
+490 E
-503 NIGRA
+503 IGRVVGNA
-508 DGYKKP
+508 FRGEGYKAP
-514 MNINGAAYAPTR
+514 MNINDAAYAPVR
-526 MTNDIRGTIAE
+526 ATNDIRGTIAE

-558 STADSVVASVLGNA
+558 STADSVVASVLGNV

-614 ERVSIGNFNKLKE
+614 ERVSIGNFNKLRE

-638 NIVKSTVVNASEEGA
+638 NILKSTGVNASEEGA
-653 TEIANIAAD
+653 TEIANILAD
-662 CIINGDYS
+662 TIINGDYS
-670 GYAEAFNAYI
+670 GYAKAYQSYLA
-680 NAGKSEDEAARLAVW
+680 AGKSEKEAERLAKQ
-695 DMIKQVSMAAFG
+695 DMIKQVGMAAFG

-765 RAYAGTLEDKRTM
+765 RAYARTLEGKRTM
-778 SRAEAGQL
+778 SQAEAGQL

-797 YAEEKVRTDAPAQAT
+797 YTEEKAKSDETSSPAFSEQALVQNKQLVSEMQPVSRITGNEFQKGEVDLITQVANFFKSLGNKAFNEEIGSVTVDRRGAKTDIAHGIGRKKAASFQA
-812 DSRSAAEV
+812 V
-820 FNDANSTDRAG
+820 FDVINNG
-831 AVSLLR
+831 
-837 ASIPTISGMKSV
+837 K
-849 ASISGL
+849 
-855 EIPKGGRATERL
+855 
-867 LAFAEKIGNA
+867 
-877 VTRGGFGTVLFSK
+877 
-890 TRLKNS
+890 
-896 VVGHGASE
+896 VV
-904 SKIELFAAVPFVIS
+904 
-918 DGVQISKSENWK
+918 DYQTNWK
-930 GRGYDSYVFAAP
+930 GRGYDTAVVAAPITIGTTPYYMGVVLTRSQGENRFYVHEVFATDEKGTSPFKTGTTASSRTPGEDAP
-942 VDYKEKRVYVTAIVT
+942 SVISILNSIREVKNNI
-957 RGADNRYYLHEAV
+957 N
-970 DSEGNL
+970 N
-976 LYGHE
+976 
-981 ESPALPSDRSA
+981 
-992 EGQNT
+992 
-997 VANAGLSDSAK
+997 VA
-1008 GSDHE
+1008 
-1013 LTNSQPLQIT
+1013 
-1023 PEATIPY
+1023 
-1030 STDTD
+1030 
-1035 SIAQTAAD
+1035 TAAD
-1043 SQVFPDFSDRSLD
+1043 SQVFPDFSDRSPD
-1056 EPISETEFRAAY
+1056 EPISEAEFRAAY

-1141 TEKLRDARADARMTA
+1141 AEKLRDVRADARMAA

-1169 VGTAGQA
+1169 LGTAGQA

-1181 YAAGVAAYKLRGF
+1181 YDAGVAEYKLRGF
-1194 AGDALLAPSEL
+1194 AGDALLSPSEL

-1219 GDAFDFSGNA
+1219 GDAFDFMGNA
-1229 VIGEADARRI
+1229 AIGEADARRI

-1260 FEHGVSAEEGATARR
+1260 FEHGVSAEEGATAKR

-1282 EILFIDADADF
+1282 EILFIDADEDF

-1305 AKSERSVLATVAH
+1305 AKSDRSVLATVAH

-1325 SKGLY
+1325 GKGLY

-1353 AKRAEHELY
+1353 AKRAEHVLY
-1362 AGLDDEKVDREIVA
+1362 AGLDDAQIDREIVA

-1384 TDEQVMREVVRR
+1384 TDEQVMRAVVRR
-1396 EGKSFARRLLDT
+1396 EGKSFAHRLLDT
-1408 LRGLVEK
+1408 LRGLIEK
-1415 VKAALHIGDADAEQ
+1415 VKAALHIGNADAEQ

-1437 DILAEVIRSEEV
+1437 DILAEVIRSEETSEAADGIAFAFV
-1449 AEKTAVS
+1449 GKNKNGIRKYETDFHADMPQAERGRLFKERLATI
-1456 FDLEQAA
+1456 
-1463 FEKQLDDWKDGLGKK
+1463 
-1478 YGSYNGTYFNLGTT
+1478 FNLGAVELKTD
-1492 PSVLVKHGAKQVPV
+1492 VK
-1506 IMYEDCLVKIT
+1506 KIKVQADRIT
-1517 GGKHSISL
+1517 YKKNIYGDVGGIDSISA
-1525 DEIKKLPEQLNDPIL
+1525 KVN
-1540 LFKGS
+1540 
-1545 VPDSFVALT
+1545 ALY
-1554 EMETKAGH
+1554 
-1562 DVVVAVHINRY
+1562 D
-1573 LNRTVVNKIASMYSK
+1573 
-1588 STESGVNRIAQYIS
+1588 
-1602 AQIESG
+1602 
-1608 NLVDAS
+1608 LVDILETSVFKS
-1614 AKKAP
+1614 ATMEPSFANENVAAKNLAHKGVKYWYKFENHIILDGVPYKVVFNIRDKGKEQYQYLIEFDKETAQNSNKKR
-1619 TWFTSRGLQLP
+1619 TSANDTAADGQLRAFMQ
-1630 KLVQTIIDAD
+1630 KSSD

-1654 TQNSKNDAGIDGFS
+1654 TQNSKKDADIDGFS

-1675 TAEVGR
+1675 TADVGR

-1714 EIDDSKMR
+1714 EIDDSKMH

-1742 DALFAAYPELRNYTV
+1742 DALFAAYPELRDYTV
-1757 LNFGIAD
+1757 LNFGISD
-1764 GVEATFYPGLNRITL
+1764 DVEAAFYPGLNRITL
-1779 DPQLNRA
+1779 DPRLSRA

-1799 IQVIEGFAA
+1799 IQLIEGFTA
-1808 GSSTD
+1808 GATTD
-1813 YWQDAF
+1813 YWRGSLKTAEEKQLELRLRDFDAPDIF
-1819 VTDAEKRTE
+1819 FEA
-1828 RHLQELAWKNHQLAE
+1828 
-1843 DMYKLLRDTPD
+1843 DMRKLLEGTP
-1854 ARRDALRATF
+1854 AAERDAAQTALEKHYGEAHVREYVDLYNRLRDLRA
-1864 VQRHGEKAVREF
+1864 EREQ
-1876 TDTYNHLLDLQKQ
+1876 D
-1889 RTMRAERAYRDTAG
+1889 AERAYRNTAG
-1903 EIEAA
+1903 EIEAS

-1916 SAKQRAETR
+1916 SERQRAETR
-1925 PDIDRTNV
+1925 PDIDREEV
-1933 RFSNEHPMFTM
+1933 RFSQSAGWNHAEYDPETAGIKEQLEHSAETLNAMRTITSVEVPQSFTSKSEAAKWAIETLKRTGYQVERQGYGVIHFNENDIKYGAKYADTAAEKAAFAAIPAVLKRGIEIGGHANH
-1944 KARQTDSEGIMKLD
+1944 KAR
-1958 DANIDKTKEKMTWL
+1958 
-1972 EANDLLE
+1972 E
-1979 KQQGL
+1979 KQTVT
-1984 SYRFYASDDPMSRA
+1984 
-1998 GYAMFADDH
+1998 FAAPVELNGIRGNMAVVVNKRGDH
-2007 EQNGSAYGGDKPRAF
+2007 YYTHRIVLPDGRTFTF
-2022 SVREDDLTPV
+2022 SEKNNATR
-2032 WELSEKI
+2032 ELSRGVTVSGSL
-2039 AEARH
+2039 AE
-2044 ETDEHTPW
+2044 TT
-2052 ILEDYAELSD
+2052 S
-2062 EDFADM
+2062 
-2068 FNPSDIVDSAY
+2068 
-2079 AWDNEELTEW
+2079 
-2089 FYNHVAE
+2089 VA
-2096 PNKIGGVKTS
+2096 S
-2106 DGAIVF
+2106 
-2112 DKDLIRRNIPAEIA
+2112 
-2126 YTQASS
+2126 
-2132 NEEFLAKY
+2132 
-2140 GDDTEADPDIRFSA
+2140 
-2154 AYENAE
+2154 
-2160 ANNDILAL
+2160 
-2168 VNKIKSGEFKD
+2168 
-2179 NDRANLGIV
+2179 
-2188 TDELAARIAAITHID
+2188 
-2203 VAGYKVVIE
+2203 
-2212 ARMLKHI
+2212 
-2219 LKDHGAE
+2219 
-2226 GYANRSMQKDADI
+2226 
-2239 AKMQYALSDPDDMS
+2239 
-2253 YSGKTTAYSYMKE
+2253 
-2266 GYNRTAP
+2266 
-2273 TILYEK
+2273 
-2279 SVGDNSYYVVQAVP
+2279 
-2293 ETKAK
+2293 
-2298 TLYVVSAF
+2298 
-2306 IGEKGYKNRAGQPAD
+2306 KN
-2321 IARTGNPDATPA
+2321 
-2333 NAADHAPKKSIS
+2333 SIS
-2345 NSVENVNTLL
+2345 NSAENVNTIL
-2355 KNDAET
+2355 KN

-2379 VSGTDKRFAPVE
+2379 VSDADKRFAPVE

-2404 RTLRETGASPR
+2404 RTQRETGAQPNQ
-2415 EIALRMATSGE
+2415 IALRMATSGE
-2426 SDTAIRELT
+2426 SDAEIRRLT

-2448 KAWFDAHV
+2448 SAWLDAHV

-2495 SAKLPADTD
+2495 SAKLPADAD

-2573 AETVTRLTAQVRGEN
+2573 AETITRLTAQVRGEN

-2644 LGVQIQNP
+2644 LGVQIENP

-2680 ENEYAHAAHP
+2680 ENEYASAAHP

-2749 AEELAQNIFKVSIEP
+2749 AEELAQNIFKTSIEP

-2790 VGRYLNETIFEK
+2790 IGRYLNETIFEK

-2822 KLKLTKLESQAVQ
+2822 KLELTKLESQAVQ

-2855 GKNLD
+2855 GKKLD

-2870 FRECYNLYYD
+2870 FRACYNLYYD

-3053 DDYTNNIAGKQTS
+3053 DDYTNNIAGKQARA
-3066 FDRAFEYNIGR
+3066 DREMEALFGR
-3077 KTLNLGKRLNNTYS
+3077 RVLNLGKKLNNIYVSAVISGNISSALKQGVQIPFATIECGRLNM
-3091 AAVIVGN
+3091 VR
-3098 LSSAFN
+3098 
-3104 QTVQLPFALTE
+3104 AL
-3115 CGIRNMTRAFVD
+3115 ID
-3127 MLPGSDRL
+3127 MLPGNNRL
-3135 NKTAEFDKKSTFLAG
+3135 NKAAEFDKKSVFLAG
-3150 KRGVDYASERAWNEK
+3150 KRGVDYASELALREKGRAL
-3165 VTAAGGKFFES
+3165 GGYFFEKT
-3176 VDMTVTRL
+3176 DIFVTRL
-3184 ILRAKYYQVTE
+3184 ILRAKFFEVIHS
-3195 ANPNIGFD
+3195 NPSISFD
-3203 AAVREADRYISAM
+3203 EAVREADRYISAM

-3230 QKNVITR
+3230 AKNVIYR
-3237 TLTAFQL
+3237 TATAFQL
-3244 EQLNFAEYVARDVPA
+3244 ENLNIVEYAIHDIPE
-3259 KYRAYYKAHGTHATV
+3259 KYRQYGKIHGV
-3274 RKIAR
+3274 FRMRVKILR
-3279 ELISALINVFVFNRL
+3279 DLLSALVEVFLWNRL
-3294 AELLYGQTPAAGD
+3294 FQMILGQTPIPGD
-3307 ALGILVDSLGA
+3307 MIGILADSLGA
-3318 GWNLTGNDFLLT
+3318 GWNLAGNEYLLS
-3330 LADDLCRTM
+3330 LIDDLLDAIAGKRTLGTENRRANGKFNGWEALNQAKSDILDDIPIASNVFSM
-3339 TGERK
+3339 LGWSDGKLALPK
-3344 LGTRARGDF
+3344 LGTPGKVLDDAKNGDF
-3353 SVQSALGEFGDE
+3353 NAKK
-3365 VGDDVPLVNNIL
+3365 I
-3377 AMLGVTNSKL
+3377 
-3387 PLPQV
+3387 
-3392 KAVTKAASGDF
+3392 
-3403 KGAAAQIPSDLATWV
+3403 KGYLFQDAAQWFPGGTQLNKS
-3418 PFGSQVK
+3418 K
-3425 KTARGVK
+3425 RGIE

-3443 GKLMFASDMNVWDSI
+3443 GKLMFASDMNLWDCI

-3483 EETELWQQM
+3483 EETALWQQM
-3492 RAAGGKPEE
+3492 REAGGKPKE
-3501 SFNALQDVYN
+3501 SFDALQDVYN
-3511 AGAAVREDD
+3511 AGKTVKDSYAEKLRIAEDAVSEDLPKEQKREKEQEYSELREEASAA
-3520 PDAPSAEV
+3520 S
-3528 KAAKVEKIDDLP
+3528 KAAKVEKIDNLP

-3545 KALLLYGDVATTNEK
+3545 KALILYGDVASENEK

-3581 SGFVLREKVA
+3581 SGFVLQEKVA

-3645 YDSEGK
+3645 YGREEEKITS
-3651 VGTADRAT
+3651 ADRAT
-3659 AIADSSLPASAKEEA
+3659 AITDSSLPASAKEEA

-3706 THGITSD
+3706 TRGITSD

-3736 VPDAPK
+3736 APDAPK

>member
-1 MPKYRTYDDVP
+1 MFEKAAETY
-12 VKKKYKTYDDVKV
+12 KKKNDMYSGMFQKAAQTYQARN
-25 KTHWEEDASQPLDGD
+25 WEEDVSQPLDGD
-40 SAANNPIAPALI
+40 SAANNPIVPALI
-52 LAKRDGNVA
+52 LAKRDGNAA
-61 AAKELLDNAPYVQ
+61 AAKKLLDNAPYVQ
-74 AGRDGINSYADAVA
+74 AGRDGINAYADAVA
-88 EIERQDDAAKAAAV
+88 EIERQDAAGKDAAV

-114 SKALRDGS
+114 SKALRDGG

-143 DDYVP
+143 EDYAP
-148 GVNYPKFRPY
+148 GVDYPKFRPY
-158 DDVEKELADVQARR
+158 TDAEKELADVQTRR
-172 DTDFNTRFPEAKAL
+172 GTDFNARFPEAEAL

-200 QLRELAQQYAD
+200 RLRELAQQYAD

-219 IAELKKES
+219 IAALKKEV

-238 RERAATAAKNNANAR
+238 REQAARQTTDAEQNRFSSPSLRAVDEKVNKAEAELVAAETAQTSAEDAERALREYEDTLRANGISEQYFGTDDHYIELAQAAGNAKKSATAQKNTADAN
-253 YDSAAFADLNVKISA
+253 
-268 TESDTQKRTSEYD
+268 
-281 MQLEKLRAER
+281 
-291 DSVAKQRDAL
+291 L
-301 YSGAQNHSM
+301 YA
-310 DAETEYRFY
+310 
-319 ATNQRGYE
+319 
-327 LHLKVKQLDKQIADT
+327 
-342 EKKRAQAINVGES
+342 
-355 EIYRLRGAQTLAT
+355 LRGAKTLAT
-368 LPEASRRAI
+368 LPEEDRAAI
-377 LIGAGLGGRASSVSH
+377 LSGVRVMRGNS
-392 RPTARTF
+392 
-399 TKFNYQT
+399 
-406 GEKEEISREEWNA
+406 
-419 AKAEYDAALEE
+419 
-430 LKAAGVSKEDI
+430 AAGMNTSIPQAFDFSTGKYRVLTEDEYKQIKADYNAVIRRLKESGVSDADI
-441 ERMISSVQYSID
+441 HRMTTTLEQSAD
-453 EIAAAKSSVDTA
+453 AMIAAGGNVQTA
-465 AFAIQNPGASTLS
+465 AFALQYPTLASAISVVSNLASGVTVGGA
-478 SAASVITSLSSG
+478 
-490 LFAGVGETARAIG
+490 E
-503 NIGRA
+503 IGRVVGNA
-508 DGYKKP
+508 FRGEGYKAP
-514 MNINGAAYAPTR
+514 MNINDAAYAPVR
-526 MTNDIRGTIAE
+526 ATNDIRGTIAE

-558 STADSVVASVLGNA
+558 STADSVVASVLGNV

-614 ERVSIGNFNKLKE
+614 ERVSIGNFNKLRE

-638 NIVKSTVVNASEEGA
+638 NILKSTGVNASEEGA
-653 TEIANIAAD
+653 TEIANILAD
-662 CIINGDYS
+662 TIINGDYS
-670 GYAEAFNAYI
+670 GYAKAYQSYL
-680 NAGKSEDEAARLAVW
+680 AVGKSEKEAERLAKQ
-695 DMIKQVSMAAFG
+695 DMIKQVGMAAFG

-778 SRAEAGQL
+778 SQAEAGQL

-797 YAEEKVRTDAPAQAT
+797 YNEVKGQAENGEKQAVSGETDATAQENTPAVVQQ
-812 DSRSAAEV
+812 SEPR
-820 FNDANSTDRAG
+820 
-831 AVSLLR
+831 
-837 ASIPTISGMKSV
+837 
-849 ASISGL
+849 
-855 EIPKGGRATERL
+855 TE
-867 LAFAEKIGNA
+867 
-877 VTRGGFGTVLFSK
+877 T
-890 TRLKNS
+890 
-896 VVGHGASE
+896 
-904 SKIELFAAVPFVIS
+904 
-918 DGVQISKSENWK
+918 
-930 GRGYDSYVFAAP
+930 
-942 VDYKEKRVYVTAIVT
+942 
-957 RGADNRYYLHEAV
+957 
-970 DSEGNL
+970 
-976 LYGHE
+976 
-981 ESPALPSDRSA
+981 
-992 EGQNT
+992 
-997 VANAGLSDSAK
+997 
-1008 GSDHE
+1008 
-1013 LTNSQPLQIT
+1013 
-1023 PEATIPY
+1023 
-1030 STDTD
+1030 
-1035 SIAQTAAD
+1035 
-1043 SQVFPDFSDRSLD
+1043 PDFSDRSLD

-1325 SKGLY
+1325 GKGLY
-1330 KKLRDFVFD
+1330 KKLHDFVFG

-1353 AKRAEHELY
+1353 AKRAEHVLY
-1362 AGLDDEKVDREIVA
+1362 AGLDDAQIDREIVA

-1384 TDEQVMREVVRR
+1384 TDEQVMRAVVRR

-1408 LRGLVEK
+1408 LRGLIEK
-1415 VKAALHIGDADAEQ
+1415 VKAALHIGNADAEQ

-1437 DILAEVIRSEEV
+1437 DILAEVIRSEETSEAADGIAFAFV
-1449 AEKTAVS
+1449 GKNKNGIRKYETDFPADMPQAERGRLFKERLATI
-1456 FDLEQAA
+1456 
-1463 FEKQLDDWKDGLGKK
+1463 
-1478 YGSYNGTYFNLGTT
+1478 FNLGAVELKTD
-1492 PSVLVKHGAKQVPV
+1492 VK
-1506 IMYEDCLVKIT
+1506 KIKVQADRIT
-1517 GGKHSISL
+1517 YKKNIYGDVGGIDSISA
-1525 DEIKKLPEQLNDPIL
+1525 KVN
-1540 LFKGS
+1540 
-1545 VPDSFVALT
+1545 ALY
-1554 EMETKAGH
+1554 
-1562 DVVVAVHINRY
+1562 D
-1573 LNRTVVNKIASMYSK
+1573 
-1588 STESGVNRIAQYIS
+1588 
-1602 AQIESG
+1602 
-1608 NLVDAS
+1608 LVDILETSVFKS
-1614 AKKAP
+1614 ATMEPSFANENVAAKNLAHKGVKYWYKFENHIILDGVPYKVVFNIRDKGKEQYQYLIEFDKETAQNSNKKR
-1619 TWFTSRGLQLP
+1619 TSANDTAADGQLRAFMQ
-1630 KLVQTIIDAD
+1630 KSSD

-1654 TQNSKNDAGIDGFS
+1654 TQNSKKDADIDGFS

-1696 TVRRETGWYR
+1696 TVRRQTGWYR

-1742 DALFAAYPELRNYTV
+1742 DALFAAYPELRDYTV
-1757 LNFGIAD
+1757 LNFGISD
-1764 GVEATFYPGLNRITL
+1764 DVEAAFYPGLNRITL
-1779 DPQLNRA
+1779 DPRLSRA
-1786 EKRAALIHEIQHA
+1786 EKRTALIHEIQHA
-1799 IQVIEGFAA
+1799 IQLIEGFTAGATTDHWRGILKTDEERRLEMRLRDFYIPDNRFWGDMRKLLEETPAA
-1808 GSSTD
+1808 E
-1813 YWQDAF
+1813 QDA
-1819 VTDAEKRTE
+1819 ARAALAKRYGE
-1828 RHLQELAWKNHQLAE
+1828 APVREYADLYNR
-1843 DMYKLLRDTPD
+1843 LRN
-1854 ARRDALRATF
+1854 LRA
-1864 VQRHGEKAVREF
+1864 EREQ
-1876 TDTYNHLLDLQKQ
+1876 D
-1889 RTMRAERAYRDTAG
+1889 AERAYRNTAG

-1944 KARQTDSEGIMKLD
+1944 EARQTDSEGIMKLD

-2007 EQNGSAYGGDKPRAF
+2007 EQNGDAYGGDKPRAF
-2022 SVREDDLTPV
+2022 SVREDDLVPV

-2044 ETDEHTPW
+2044 ETDEYTPW

-2089 FYNHVAE
+2089 FYNHVTE

-2112 DKDLIRRNIPAEIA
+2112 DKDLIRRNIPAEIV

-2140 GDDTEADPDIRFSA
+2140 GDDTEADPDIRFS
-2154 AYENAE
+2154 
-2160 ANNDILAL
+2160 
-2168 VNKIKSGEFKD
+2168 VGGE
-2179 NDRANLGIV
+2179 
-2188 TDELAARIAAITHID
+2188 
-2203 VAGYKVVIE
+2203 
-2212 ARMLKHI
+2212 
-2219 LKDHGAE
+2219 
-2226 GYANRSMQKDADI
+2226 
-2239 AKMQYALSDPDDMS
+2239 
-2253 YSGKTTAYSYMKE
+2253 
-2266 GYNRTAP
+2266 
-2273 TILYEK
+2273 
-2279 SVGDNSYYVVQAVP
+2279 
-2293 ETKAK
+2293 
-2298 TLYVVSAF
+2298 
-2306 IGEKGYKNRAGQPAD
+2306 
-2321 IARTGNPDATPA
+2321 
-2333 NAADHAPKKSIS
+2333 
-2345 NSVENVNTLL
+2345 
-2355 KNDAET
+2355 
-2361 DADIRFSVG
+2361 
-2370 DGQTDADAE
+2370 QTDTDAE
-2379 VSGTDKRFAPVE
+2379 VSDADKRFAPVE
-2391 SAIKLLQG
+2391 SAIKLLKG

-2448 KAWFDAHV
+2448 SAWLDAHV

-2466 AGYKLGTVDEQL
+2466 VGYKLGTVDEQML
-2478 LGLAPE
+2478 ELAPE

-2495 SAKLPADTD
+2495 SAKLPNDAD
-2504 AARVRQTAANL
+2504 AVRVRQAAAKL

-2573 AETVTRLTAQVRGEN
+2573 AETITRLTAQVRGEN

-2665 LIANEREQEELKRYI
+2665 LIANEREQEELKQYI
-2680 ENEYAHAAHP
+2680 ENEYANAAHP
-2690 SPAERADARDVATG
+2690 TTAERADARDVATG

-2749 AEELAQNIFKVSIEP
+2749 AEELAQNIFKTSIEP

-2790 VGRYLNETIFEK
+2790 IGRYLNETIFEK

-2822 KLKLTKLESQAVQ
+2822 KLELTKLESQAVQ

-2849 ELLKGK
+2849 ELLKDK

-2870 FRECYNLYYD
+2870 FRACYNLYYD

-2987 QKLRTLAGALRERY
+2987 QKLRTLASALRERY

-3031 KLTAAYDEVKL
+3031 KLSAAYDEVKL

-3053 DDYTNNIAGKQTS
+3053 DDYTNNIAGKQS
-3066 FDRAFEYNIGR
+3066 RADREMEALFGR
-3077 KTLNLGKRLNNTYS
+3077 RVLNLGKKLNNIYVSAVISGNISSALKQGVQIPFATIECGRLNM
-3091 AAVIVGN
+3091 VR
-3098 LSSAFN
+3098 
-3104 QTVQLPFALTE
+3104 AL
-3115 CGIRNMTRAFVD
+3115 ID
-3127 MLPGSDRL
+3127 MLPGNNRL
-3135 NKTAEFDKKSTFLAG
+3135 NKAAEFDKKSVFLAG
-3150 KRGVDYASERAWNEK
+3150 KRGVDYASELALREKGRAL
-3165 VTAAGGKFFES
+3165 GGYFFEKT
-3176 VDMTVTRL
+3176 DIFVTRL
-3184 ILRAKYYQVTE
+3184 ILRAKFFEVIHS
-3195 ANPNIGFD
+3195 NPSISFD
-3203 AAVREADRYISAM
+3203 EAVREADRYISAM

-3230 QKNVITR
+3230 AKNVIYR
-3237 TLTAFQL
+3237 TATVFQL
-3244 EQLNFAEYVARDVPA
+3244 ENLNIVEYAIHDIPE
-3259 KYRAYYKAHGTHATV
+3259 KYRQYGKIHGV
-3274 RKIAR
+3274 FRMRVKILR
-3279 ELISALINVFVFNRL
+3279 DLLSALVEVFLWNRL
-3294 AELLYGQTPAAGD
+3294 SQMILGQTPVPGD
-3307 ALGILVDSLGA
+3307 MIGILADSLGA
-3318 GWNLTGNDFLLT
+3318 GWNLTGNEYLLS
-3330 LADDLCRTM
+3330 LIDDLLDAIAGKRTLGTEDRRANGKFNGWEALNQAKSDILDDIPIASNVSSM
-3339 TGERK
+3339 LGWSDGKLALPK
-3344 LGTRARGDF
+3344 LGTPGKVLDDAKNGDF
-3353 SVQSALGEFGDE
+3353 NAKKIRGYLFQD
-3365 VGDDVPLVNNIL
+3365 
-3377 AMLGVTNSKL
+3377 
-3387 PLPQV
+3387 
-3392 KAVTKAASGDF
+3392 
-3403 KGAAAQIPSDLATWV
+3403 AAQWFPGGTQLNKS
-3418 PFGSQVK
+3418 K
-3425 KTARGVK
+3425 RGIE

-3443 GKLMFASDMNVWDSI
+3443 GKLMFASDMNLWDCI

-3483 EETELWQQM
+3483 EETALWQQM

-3501 SFNALQDVYN
+3501 SFDALQDVYN
-3511 AGAAVREDD
+3511 AGKTVKDSYAEKLRIAEEAVSEDLPKEQKREKKQEYSELRKEASAA
-3520 PDAPSAEV
+3520 S
-3528 KAAKVEKIDDLP
+3528 KAAKVEKIDNLP

-3581 SGFVLREKVA
+3581 SGFVLQEKVA

-3645 YDSEGK
+3645 YGREEEKITS
-3651 VGTADRAT
+3651 ADRAT

-3706 THGITSD
+3706 TRGITSD
-3713 KDRAGNT
+3713 KDKAGNT

>member
-1 MPKYRTYDDVP
+1 MFEKAAETY
-12 VKKKYKTYDDVKV
+12 KKKNDMYSGMFQKAAQTYQARN
-25 KTHWEEDASQPLDGD
+25 WEEDASQSLDGD

-52 LAKRDGNVA
+52 LAKRDGNAA
-61 AAKELLDNAPYVQ
+61 AAKKLLDNAPYVQ
-74 AGRDGINSYADAVA
+74 AERDGINAYADAVA
-88 EIERQDDAAKAAAV
+88 EIERQDAAAKDAAV

-143 DDYVP
+143 DDYVS
-148 GVNYPKFRPY
+148 GVDYPKFRPY
-158 DDVEKELADVQARR
+158 DDVEKELANVQARR
-172 DTDFNTRFPEAKAL
+172 DTDFNARFPEAGEL

-219 IAELKKES
+219 IAELKKEA

-238 RERAATAAKNNANAR
+238 RERAAKQTVDTEQTRFSSPELRTIDEKIKNAEAELAAAESAQMTVEDAERALREYEDELRANGVSEQYFGEDSRYIELAQAAGNA
-253 YDSAAFADLNVKISA
+253 KKSA
-268 TESDTQKRTSEYD
+268 TAQKNT
-281 MQLEKLRAER
+281 A
-291 DSVAKQRDAL
+291 DANL
-301 YSGAQNHSM
+301 YA
-310 DAETEYRFY
+310 
-319 ATNQRGYE
+319 
-327 LHLKVKQLDKQIADT
+327 
-342 EKKRAQAINVGES
+342 
-355 EIYRLRGAQTLAT
+355 LRGAKTLAT
-368 LPEASRRAI
+368 LPEEDRAAI
-377 LIGAGLGGRASSVSH
+377 LSGVRVMRGNS
-392 RPTARTF
+392 
-399 TKFNYQT
+399 
-406 GEKEEISREEWNA
+406 
-419 AKAEYDAALEE
+419 
-430 LKAAGVSKEDI
+430 AAGMNTSIPQTFDFSTGKYRVLTEDEYKQIKADYNAVIRRLKESGVSDADI
-441 ERMISSVQYSID
+441 HRMTTTLEQSAD
-453 EIAAAKSSVDTA
+453 AMIAAGGNVQTA
-465 AFAIQNPGASTLS
+465 AFALQYPTLASAISVVSNLASGVTVGGA
-478 SAASVITSLSSG
+478 
-490 LFAGVGETARAIG
+490 E
-503 NIGRA
+503 IGRVVGNA
-508 DGYKKP
+508 FRGEGYKAP
-514 MNINGAAYAPTR
+514 MNINDAAYAPVR
-526 MTNDIRGTIAE
+526 ATNDIRGTIAE

-558 STADSVVASVLGNA
+558 STADSVVASVLGNV

-614 ERVSIGNFNKLKE
+614 ERVSIGNFNKLRE

-638 NIVKSTVVNASEEGA
+638 NILKSTGVNASEEGA
-653 TEIANIAAD
+653 TEIANILAD
-662 CIINGDYS
+662 TIINSDYS
-670 GYAEAFNAYI
+670 GYAKAYQSYLA
-680 NAGKSEDEAARLAVW
+680 AGKSEKEAERLAKQ
-695 DMIKQVSMAAFG
+695 DMIKQVGMAAFG

-765 RAYAGTLEDKRTM
+765 RAYARTLEGKRTM
-778 SRAEAGQL
+778 SQAEAGQL

-797 YAEEKVRTDAPAQAT
+797 YTEEKAKSDETSSPAFSEQALVQNKQLVSEMQPVSRITGNEFQKGEVDLITQVANFFKSLGNKAFNEEIGSVTVDRRGAKTDIAHGIGRKKAASFQA
-812 DSRSAAEV
+812 V
-820 FNDANSTDRAG
+820 FDVINNG
-831 AVSLLR
+831 
-837 ASIPTISGMKSV
+837 K
-849 ASISGL
+849 
-855 EIPKGGRATERL
+855 
-867 LAFAEKIGNA
+867 
-877 VTRGGFGTVLFSK
+877 
-890 TRLKNS
+890 
-896 VVGHGASE
+896 VV
-904 SKIELFAAVPFVIS
+904 
-918 DGVQISKSENWK
+918 DYQTNWK
-930 GRGYDSYVFAAP
+930 GRGYDTAVVAAPITIGTTPYYMGVVLTRSQGENRFYVHEVFATDEKGTSPFKTGTTASSRTPGEDAP
-942 VDYKEKRVYVTAIVT
+942 SVISILNSIREVKNNI
-957 RGADNRYYLHEAV
+957 N
-970 DSEGNL
+970 N
-976 LYGHE
+976 
-981 ESPALPSDRSA
+981 
-992 EGQNT
+992 
-997 VANAGLSDSAK
+997 VA
-1008 GSDHE
+1008 
-1013 LTNSQPLQIT
+1013 
-1023 PEATIPY
+1023 
-1030 STDTD
+1030 
-1035 SIAQTAAD
+1035 TAAD
-1043 SQVFPDFSDRSLD
+1043 SQVFPDFSDRSPD
-1056 EPISETEFRAAY
+1056 EPISEAEFRAAY

-1176 VYDAG
+1176 AYDAG
-1181 YAAGVAAYKLRGF
+1181 YDAGVAEYKLRGF
-1194 AGDALLAPSEL
+1194 AGDSLLSPSEL

-1219 GDAFDFSGNA
+1219 GNAFDFLDNA
-1229 VIGEADARRI
+1229 AIGEADARRI
-1239 FEAGR
+1239 YEAGR

-1260 FEHGVSAEEGATARR
+1260 FEHGVSAEEGATAKR

-1282 EILFIDADADF
+1282 EILFIDADEDF

-1305 AKSERSVLATVAH
+1305 AKTERSVLATVAH

-1325 SKGLY
+1325 GKGLY
-1330 KKLRDFVFD
+1330 DKLRDFVFD
-1339 TLAGEG
+1339 ALAGEG

-1362 AGLDDEKVDREIVA
+1362 AGLDDAQIDREIVA

-1384 TDEQVMREVVRR
+1384 TDEQVMRAVVRR
-1396 EGKSFARRLLDT
+1396 EGKSFAHRLLDT
-1408 LRGLVEK
+1408 LRGLIEK
-1415 VKAALHIGDADAEQ
+1415 VKAALHIGNADAEQ

-1437 DILAEVIRSEEV
+1437 DILAEVIRSEETSEAADGAISFAFTGTNKSGV
-1449 AEKTAVS
+1449 REYKTDFPSDMPQTERERLFKERLA
-1456 FDLEQAA
+1456 
-1463 FEKQLDDWKDGLGKK
+1463 
-1478 YGSYNGTYFNLGTT
+1478 TIFNLGAVELKTD
-1492 PSVLVKHGAKQVPV
+1492 VKKIKVQADRFTYQKNKYGDIGESRDKAAKINALYDLADILETSKFKSSNIESSYADSTNDPKNAAHKDVKYWYKFENHIMLDGVPYKV
-1506 IMYEDCLVKIT
+1506 VFNIRDK
-1517 GGKHSISL
+1517 GKEQYQYLIEFSSEGSL
-1525 DEIKKLPEQLNDPIL
+1525 STKKKATASDTAAKEQLRAID
-1540 LFKGS
+1540 
-1545 VPDSFVALT
+1545 
-1554 EMETKAGH
+1554 
-1562 DVVVAVHINRY
+1562 NRP
-1573 LNRTVVNKIASMYSK
+1573 S
-1588 STESGVNRIAQYIS
+1588 
-1602 AQIESG
+1602 
-1608 NLVDAS
+1608 
-1614 AKKAP
+1614 
-1619 TWFTSRGLQLP
+1619 
-1630 KLVQTIIDAD
+1630 D
-1640 TTVSQNNSGVNSKY
+1640 TTVSQKNSGVNSKY
-1654 TQNSKNDAGIDGFS
+1654 TQNSKNDADIDGFS
-1668 VGGVNAK
+1668 VGGVETDSEGNTLSEAQQKFFSDSLVTDEDGALLPVYHATDSAEFTVFDKSKLGYNTDGNTSDEGMAATAHVGFWFNTKDLTGEAGSRAEKVYLNLTNPYELTSLDALAEEIKAFGEGETPAEMGEAYATDLWLRGYDGIEIQNDEEFGGTSYVAFDENQIKRTTNKNPTKDADIRFSVGGIKAK
-1675 TAEVGR
+1675 TADVGR

-1714 EIDDSKMR
+1714 EIDDSKMH

-1742 DALFAAYPELRNYTV
+1742 DALFAAYPELRDYTV
-1757 LNFGIAD
+1757 LNFGISD
-1764 GVEATFYPGLNRITL
+1764 DVEAAFYPGLNRITL
-1779 DPQLNRA
+1779 DPRLSRA

-1799 IQVIEGFAA
+1799 IQLIEGFTA
-1808 GSSTD
+1808 GATTD
-1813 YWQDAF
+1813 YWRDSLKTAEEKQLELRLRDFDAPDIF
-1819 VTDAEKRTE
+1819 FEA
-1828 RHLQELAWKNHQLAE
+1828 
-1843 DMYKLLRDTPD
+1843 DMRKLLEGTP
-1854 ARRDALRATF
+1854 AAERDAAQTALEKHYGEAPVREYVDLYNRLRDLRA
-1864 VQRHGEKAVREF
+1864 EREQ
-1876 TDTYNHLLDLQKQ
+1876 D
-1889 RTMRAERAYRDTAG
+1889 AERAYRNTAG
-1903 EIEAA
+1903 EIEAS
-1908 DVANRLGL
+1908 DVANRIGL
-1916 SAKQRAETR
+1916 SEMQRAETR
-1925 PDIDRTNV
+1925 PDIDREEV

-1944 KARQTDSEGIMKLD
+1944 
-1958 DANIDKTKEKMTWL
+1958 
-1972 EANDLLE
+1972 
-1979 KQQGL
+1979 
-1984 SYRFYASDDPMSRA
+1984 
-1998 GYAMFADDH
+1998 
-2007 EQNGSAYGGDKPRAF
+2007 
-2022 SVREDDLTPV
+2022 
-2032 WELSEKI
+2032 
-2039 AEARH
+2039 EAR
-2044 ETDEHTPW
+2044 
-2052 ILEDYAELSD
+2052 
-2062 EDFADM
+2062 
-2068 FNPSDIVDSAY
+2068 
-2079 AWDNEELTEW
+2079 
-2089 FYNHVAE
+2089 
-2096 PNKIGGVKTS
+2096 
-2106 DGAIVF
+2106 
-2112 DKDLIRRNIPAEIA
+2112 
-2126 YTQASS
+2126 
-2132 NEEFLAKY
+2132 
-2140 GDDTEADPDIRFSA
+2140 
-2154 AYENAE
+2154 
-2160 ANNDILAL
+2160 
-2168 VNKIKSGEFKD
+2168 
-2179 NDRANLGIV
+2179 
-2188 TDELAARIAAITHID
+2188 
-2203 VAGYKVVIE
+2203 
-2212 ARMLKHI
+2212 
-2219 LKDHGAE
+2219 
-2226 GYANRSMQKDADI
+2226 
-2239 AKMQYALSDPDDMS
+2239 
-2253 YSGKTTAYSYMKE
+2253 
-2266 GYNRTAP
+2266 
-2273 TILYEK
+2273 
-2279 SVGDNSYYVVQAVP
+2279 
-2293 ETKAK
+2293 
-2298 TLYVVSAF
+2298 
-2306 IGEKGYKNRAGQPAD
+2306 
-2321 IARTGNPDATPA
+2321 
-2333 NAADHAPKKSIS
+2333 
-2345 NSVENVNTLL
+2345 
-2355 KNDAET
+2355 
-2361 DADIRFSVG
+2361 
-2370 DGQTDADAE
+2370 QTDADADTE
-2379 VSGTDKRFAPVE
+2379 VSDADKRFAPVE
-2391 SAIKLLQG
+2391 SAIKLLKG

-2448 KAWFDAHV
+2448 SAWLDAHV

-2466 AGYKLGTVDEQL
+2466 VGYKLGTVDEQL
-2478 LGLAPE
+2478 LELAPE

-2495 SAKLPADTD
+2495 SAKLPNDAD

-2515 HRGLRPTAAEFA
+2515 HRGLRPTAAEFT

-2573 AETVTRLTAQVRGEN
+2573 AETITRLTAQVRGEN

-2636 KETYALDK
+2636 RETYALDK

-2665 LIANEREQEELKRYI
+2665 LIANEREQEELKQYI
-2680 ENEYAHAAHP
+2680 ENEYANAAHP
-2690 SPAERADARDVATG
+2690 TTAERADARDVATG

-2726 NLARRGLRDN
+2726 NLARRGLKDG

-2749 AEELAQNIFKVSIEP
+2749 AEELAQNIFKMSIEP

-2822 KLKLTKLESQAVQ
+2822 KLELTKLESQAVQ

-2870 FRECYNLYYD
+2870 FRACYNLYYD

-3077 KTLNLGKRLNNTYS
+3077 KTLNLGKWLNNTYS
-3091 AAVIVGN
+3091 AAAIVGN

-3150 KRGVDYASERAWNEK
+3150 KRGVDYASELKLKEK
-3165 VTAAGGKFFES
+3165 INAAGGKFFEA
-3176 VDMTVTRL
+3176 VDMAVTRL

-3203 AAVREADRYISAM
+3203 AAIREADRYISAM

-3221 KGSKPVLFN
+3221 KGAKPVLFN

-3353 SVQSALGEFGDE
+3353 STQNAIGAFGDE

-3387 PLPQV
+3387 PLPQI

-3403 KGAAAQIPSDLATWV
+3403 KGAAAQIPSDLATWR
-3418 PFGSQVK
+3418 PFGSQIK

-3443 GKLMFASDMNVWDSI
+3443 GKLMFASDMNMWDSI

-3483 EETELWQQM
+3483 EETALWQQM

-3501 SFNALQDVYN
+3501 SFDALQDVYN
-3511 AGAAVREDD
+3511 AGAAVREAD

-3528 KAAKVEKIDDLP
+3528 KAAKVEKIDNLP

-3581 SGFVLREKVA
+3581 SGFVLQEKVA

-3645 YDSEGK
+3645 YGREEEKITS
-3651 VGTADRAT
+3651 ADRAT

-3692 AGGSVDEFLAAYAA
+3692 AGGSVDEVLAAYAA
-3706 THGITSD
+3706 TRGITSD

-3736 VPDAPK
+3736 VPGAPK

>member
-1 MPKYRTYDDVP
+1 MPKYKTYDDVP

-172 DTDFNTRFPEAKAL
+172 DTDFNTRFPEAEAL
-186 VQRSIGGKDADADR
+186 AQRAIGGKDADADR

-227 KDSKNK
+227 KDSKKK

-238 RERAATAAKNNANAR
+238 RERAAAQTADAEQTRFSSPELRTIDEKIKNAEAELAAAETAQTTAEDAERALREYEDTLRANGVSEQYFGEDSRYIELAQAASDAKK
-253 YDSAAFADLNVKISA
+253 SAASQKNAAGADL
-268 TESDTQKRTSEYD
+268 
-281 MQLEKLRAER
+281 
-291 DSVAKQRDAL
+291 
-301 YSGAQNHSM
+301 
-310 DAETEYRFY
+310 Y
-319 ATNQRGYE
+319 A
-327 LHLKVKQLDKQIADT
+327 
-342 EKKRAQAINVGES
+342 
-355 EIYRLRGAQTLAT
+355 LRGAKTLASVS
-368 LPEASRRAI
+368 EEDRAAI
-377 LIGAGLGGRASSVSH
+377 LSGVRVMRGNS
-392 RPTARTF
+392 
-399 TKFNYQT
+399 
-406 GEKEEISREEWNA
+406 
-419 AKAEYDAALEE
+419 
-430 LKAAGVSKEDI
+430 AAGMNTSIPQTFDFSTGKYRVLTEDEYKQIKADYNAVIRKLKESGVSDADI
-441 ERMISSVQYSID
+441 RRMTTTLEQSAD
-453 EIAAAKSSVDTA
+453 AMIAAGGSAQTAKFALQYPTLASAISVVSNLASGVTVG
-465 AFAIQNPGASTLS
+465 GA
-478 SAASVITSLSSG
+478 
-490 LFAGVGETARAIG
+490 E
-503 NIGRA
+503 IGRVVGNA
-508 DGYKKP
+508 FRSEGYKAP
-514 MNINGAAYAPTR
+514 MNINGAAYAPVR
-526 MTNDIRGTIAE
+526 ATNDIRGTIAE
-537 RIEEGNGFGGKVG
+537 RIEEGNGFGGVIG
-550 SFAYQTLM
+550 SDAYQLAM
-558 STADSVVASVLGNA
+558 STVDSVVSSLFGNW
-572 GGAAAIGGSAFASAI
+572 GAAAALGGSVMASAI
-587 VDAKESGVSDEQ
+587 VDAKEKGVSDGQ
-599 ALMTGICAGIFETLF
+599 ALETGIYAGIFEILF

-627 VPPATLRDVAL
+627 MQPATVRDWVMNILKAL
-638 NIVKSTVVNASEEGA
+638 FVNGSEEGL
-653 TEIANIAAD
+653 TETANIMAD
-662 CIINGDYS
+662 YYINGDYS
-670 GYAEAFNAYI
+670 DVMQTYQSYLSNTGNEEEAERLTKRSTAI
-680 NAGKSEDEAARLAVW
+680 RIGKAAA
-695 DMIKQVSMAAFG
+695 G
-707 GAVQGFFMGGIGT
+707 GAAQGVLMGFIGSGL
-720 TWGYFGNR
+720 GYFGNR

-778 SRAEAGQL
+778 SQAEAGQL

-797 YAEEKVRTDAPAQAT
+797 YNEVKGQAENGEEQAVSGETDATAQENT
-812 DSRSAAEV
+812 
-820 FNDANSTDRAG
+820 
-831 AVSLLR
+831 
-837 ASIPTISGMKSV
+837 P
-849 ASISGL
+849 
-855 EIPKGGRATERL
+855 
-867 LAFAEKIGNA
+867 
-877 VTRGGFGTVLFSK
+877 
-890 TRLKNS
+890 
-896 VVGHGASE
+896 
-904 SKIELFAAVPFVIS
+904 AAV
-918 DGVQISKSENWK
+918 QQSEP
-930 GRGYDSYVFAAP
+930 RT
-942 VDYKEKRVYVTAIVT
+942 ET
-957 RGADNRYYLHEAV
+957 
-970 DSEGNL
+970 
-976 LYGHE
+976 
-981 ESPALPSDRSA
+981 
-992 EGQNT
+992 
-997 VANAGLSDSAK
+997 
-1008 GSDHE
+1008 
-1013 LTNSQPLQIT
+1013 
-1023 PEATIPY
+1023 
-1030 STDTD
+1030 
-1035 SIAQTAAD
+1035 
-1043 SQVFPDFSDRSLD
+1043 PDFSGRSLD

-1131 KQLKAMQTFA
+1131 RQLKAMQTFA
-1141 TEKLRDARADARMTA
+1141 AEKLRDARADARIAA

-1181 YAAGVAAYKLRGF
+1181 YDAGVAAYKLRGF

-1219 GDAFDFSGNA
+1219 GDAFDFMDNA

-1260 FEHGVSAEEGATARR
+1260 FEHGVSAEEGATAKR

-1282 EILFIDADADF
+1282 EILFIDADEDF

-1345 ATAEDLRA
+1345 VTAEDLRA

-1362 AGLDDEKVDREIVA
+1362 AGLDDAKVDREIVA

-1415 VKAALHIGDADAEQ
+1415 VKAALHIGNADAEQ

-1437 DILAEVIRSEEV
+1437 DILAEVIRSEETSEAADGIAFAFV
-1449 AEKTAVS
+1449 GKNKNGIRKYETDFPADMPQAERERLFKERLATI
-1456 FDLEQAA
+1456 
-1463 FEKQLDDWKDGLGKK
+1463 
-1478 YGSYNGTYFNLGTT
+1478 FNLGAVELKTD
-1492 PSVLVKHGAKQVPV
+1492 VK
-1506 IMYEDCLVKIT
+1506 KIKVQADRFT
-1517 GGKHSISL
+1517 YQKNKYG
-1525 DEIKKLPEQLNDPIL
+1525 D
-1540 LFKGS
+1540 KG
-1545 VPDSFVALT
+1545 D
-1554 EMETKAGH
+1554 
-1562 DVVVAVHINRY
+1562 
-1573 LNRTVVNKIASMYSK
+1573 
-1588 STESGVNRIAQYIS
+1588 IS
-1602 AQIESG
+1602 AKVNALYDLVDILETSIFKSVGMEPSFANG
-1608 NLVDAS
+1608 NLKPKNLAHKDVKYWYKFENHIVLDDVPYKVVFNIRDKGKEQYQYLIAFDEETTQNTTNT
-1614 AKKAP
+1614 KKKTP
-1619 TWFTSRGLQLP
+1619 TSDTAADGQLRAFM
-1630 KLVQTIIDAD
+1630 QESSN
-1640 TTVSQNNSGVNSKY
+1640 TTVSQKNSGVNSKY
-1654 TQNSKNDAGIDGFS
+1654 TQNSKNDADIDGFS

-1681 LADAERMEQGGADSE
+1681 LADAERMEQGGVDSE

-2140 GDDTEADPDIRFSA
+2140 RDDTEADPDIRFSA

-2370 DGQTDADAE
+2370 DGQTDTDAE
-2379 VSGTDKRFAPVE
+2379 VSDADKRFAPVE

-2404 RTLRETGASPR
+2404 RVLRETGASPR

-2495 SAKLPADTD
+2495 SAKLPADAD

-2515 HRGLRPTAAEFA
+2515 HRGLRPTEAEFA

-2573 AETVTRLTAQVRGEN
+2573 AETITRLTAQVRGED

-2636 KETYALDK
+2636 RETYALDK

-2652 IVDIAKYGTKPSE
+2652 IVDIAKYGAKPSE

-2680 ENEYAHAAHP
+2680 ENEYVSAAHP
-2690 SPAERADARDVATG
+2690 TTAERADARDVATG

-2749 AEELAQNIFKVSIEP
+2749 AEELAQNIFKMSIEP

-2822 KLKLTKLESQAVQ
+2822 KLELTKLESQAVQ

-2987 QKLRTLAGALRERY
+2987 QKLRTLAGVLRERY

-3016 LYSPDPDKSFADIEA
+3016 LFSPDPDKSFADIEA

-3176 VDMTVTRL
+3176 VDMAVTRL

-3403 KGAAAQIPSDLATWV
+3403 KGAAAQIPSDLATWM
-3418 PFGSQVK
+3418 PFGSQIK
-3425 KTARGVK
+3425 KTVRGAK

-3443 GKLMFASDMNVWDSI
+3443 GKLMFASDMNMWDSI

-3465 TANEEY
+3465 MANEEY

-3501 SFNALQDVYN
+3501 SFDALQDVYN

-3528 KAAKVEKIDDLP
+3528 KAAKVEKIDNLP

-3572 DHMKVYRFM
+3572 DHMKAYRFM
-3581 SGFVLREKVA
+3581 SGFVLQEKIA

-3645 YDSEGK
+3645 YGREEEKITS
-3651 VGTADRAT
+3651 ADRAT

-3706 THGITSD
+3706 TRGITSD

>member
-1 MPKYRTYDDVP
+1 MFEKAAETYKKKNDMYSGMFQKAAQAYQAKNREDDVP
-12 VKKKYKTYDDVKV
+12 QPPDDD
-25 KTHWEEDASQPLDGD
+25 T
-40 SAANNPIAPALI
+40 AANDPAVPI
-52 LAKRDGNVA
+52 
-61 AAKELLDNAPYVQ
+61 NA
-74 AGRDGINSYADAVA
+74 YADAGA
-88 EIERQDDAAKAAAV
+88 EIERQDAAAKDAAV

-122 MPKKKNTKVKET
+122 MPKKKNAKVKET

-148 GVNYPKFRPY
+148 GVDYPKFRPY

-172 DTDFNTRFPEAKAL
+172 GTDFNARFPEAGEL
-186 VQRSIGGKDADADR
+186 VQRSIGGKDTDADR

-219 IAELKKES
+219 IAELKKEA

-238 RERAATAAKNNANAR
+238 RERAAKQTVDTEQTRFSSPELRTIDEKIKNAEAELAAAESAQMTVEDAERALREYEDELRANGVSEQYFGEDSRYIELAQAAGNA
-253 YDSAAFADLNVKISA
+253 KKSA
-268 TESDTQKRTSEYD
+268 TAQKNTT
-281 MQLEKLRAER
+281 
-291 DSVAKQRDAL
+291 DANL
-301 YSGAQNHSM
+301 YA
-310 DAETEYRFY
+310 
-319 ATNQRGYE
+319 
-327 LHLKVKQLDKQIADT
+327 
-342 EKKRAQAINVGES
+342 
-355 EIYRLRGAQTLAT
+355 LRGAKTLAT
-368 LPEASRRAI
+368 LPEEDRAAI
-377 LIGAGLGGRASSVSH
+377 LSGVRVMRGNS
-392 RPTARTF
+392 
-399 TKFNYQT
+399 
-406 GEKEEISREEWNA
+406 
-419 AKAEYDAALEE
+419 
-430 LKAAGVSKEDI
+430 AAGMSTSIPQTFDFSTGKYRVLTEDEFKQIRADYNAVIRKLKESGVSDADI
-441 ERMISSVQYSID
+441 RRMTTTLEQSAD
-453 EIAAAKSSVDTA
+453 AMIAAGGNVQTA
-465 AFAIQNPGASTLS
+465 AFALQYPTLASAISVVSNLASGVTVGGA
-478 SAASVITSLSSG
+478 
-490 LFAGVGETARAIG
+490 E
-503 NIGRA
+503 IGRA
-508 DGYKKP
+508 VGNAFRGEGYKAP
-514 MNINGAAYAPTR
+514 MNINGTAYAPVR
-526 MTNDIRGTIAE
+526 ATNDIRGTIAE

-558 STADSVVASVLGNA
+558 STADSVVASVLGNV
-572 GGAAAIGGSAFASAI
+572 GGAATIGGSAFASAI

-614 ERVSIGNFNKLKE
+614 ERVSIGNFNKLRE

-653 TEIANIAAD
+653 TEIANILAD
-662 CIINGDYS
+662 TIINGDYS
-670 GYAEAFNAYI
+670 VYAKAYQSYLA
-680 NAGKSEDEAARLAVW
+680 AGKSEKEAERLAKQ
-695 DMIKQVSMAAFG
+695 DMIKQVGMAAFG

-739 DENGRINAENRNALI
+739 DENGRINAENQNALI

-778 SRAEAGQL
+778 SQAEAGQL

-797 YAEEKVRTDAPAQAT
+797 YNEVKGQAENGEEQAVSGETDATAQENTPAVVQQ
-812 DSRSAAEV
+812 SEPR
-820 FNDANSTDRAG
+820 
-831 AVSLLR
+831 
-837 ASIPTISGMKSV
+837 
-849 ASISGL
+849 
-855 EIPKGGRATERL
+855 TE
-867 LAFAEKIGNA
+867 
-877 VTRGGFGTVLFSK
+877 T
-890 TRLKNS
+890 
-896 VVGHGASE
+896 
-904 SKIELFAAVPFVIS
+904 
-918 DGVQISKSENWK
+918 
-930 GRGYDSYVFAAP
+930 
-942 VDYKEKRVYVTAIVT
+942 
-957 RGADNRYYLHEAV
+957 
-970 DSEGNL
+970 
-976 LYGHE
+976 
-981 ESPALPSDRSA
+981 
-992 EGQNT
+992 
-997 VANAGLSDSAK
+997 
-1008 GSDHE
+1008 
-1013 LTNSQPLQIT
+1013 
-1023 PEATIPY
+1023 
-1030 STDTD
+1030 
-1035 SIAQTAAD
+1035 
-1043 SQVFPDFSDRSLD
+1043 PDFSDRSLD

-1111 ANAFEALTGEKLT
+1111 TNAFEALTGEKLT

-1131 KQLKAMQTFA
+1131 KQMKAMQTFA
-1141 TEKLRDARADARMTA
+1141 AEKLRDARADARMAA

-1181 YAAGVAAYKLRGF
+1181 YDAGVAAYKLRGF
-1194 AGDALLAPSEL
+1194 AGDALLVPSEL

-1219 GDAFDFSGNA
+1219 GDAFDFLGNA
-1229 VIGEADARRI
+1229 VIGEVDARRI

-1244 RDAKAD
+1244 RDAQAD

-1325 SKGLY
+1325 GKGLY
-1330 KKLRDFVFD
+1330 KKLRDFVFG

-1362 AGLDDEKVDREIVA
+1362 AGLDDAQIDREIVA

-1384 TDEQVMREVVRR
+1384 TDEQVMRAVVRR

-1408 LRGLVEK
+1408 LRGLIEK
-1415 VKAALHIGDADAEQ
+1415 VKAALHIGNADAEQ

-1437 DILAEVIRSEEV
+1437 DILAEVVQSEEASGAADGAISFAFTGTNKSGV
-1449 AEKTAVS
+1449 REYKTDFPSDMPQTERERLFKERLA
-1456 FDLEQAA
+1456 
-1463 FEKQLDDWKDGLGKK
+1463 
-1478 YGSYNGTYFNLGTT
+1478 TIFNLGAVELKTD
-1492 PSVLVKHGAKQVPV
+1492 VKKIKVQADRFTYQKNKYGDIGESRDKAAKINALYDLADILETSKFKSSNIESSYADSTNAPKNAAHKDVKYWYKFENHIMLDGVPYKV
-1506 IMYEDCLVKIT
+1506 VFNIRDK
-1517 GGKHSISL
+1517 GKEQYQYLIEFSSEGSL
-1525 DEIKKLPEQLNDPIL
+1525 STKKKATASDTAAKEQLRAID
-1540 LFKGS
+1540 
-1545 VPDSFVALT
+1545 
-1554 EMETKAGH
+1554 
-1562 DVVVAVHINRY
+1562 NRP
-1573 LNRTVVNKIASMYSK
+1573 S
-1588 STESGVNRIAQYIS
+1588 
-1602 AQIESG
+1602 
-1608 NLVDAS
+1608 
-1614 AKKAP
+1614 
-1619 TWFTSRGLQLP
+1619 
-1630 KLVQTIIDAD
+1630 D
-1640 TTVSQNNSGVNSKY
+1640 TTVAQKNSGVNSKY
-1654 TQNSKNDAGIDGFS
+1654 TQNSKKDADIDGFS
-1668 VGGVNAK
+1668 VGGIKAK
-1675 TAEVGR
+1675 TADVGR
-1681 LADAERMEQGGADSE
+1681 LADAERMKQGGADSE
-1696 TVRRETGWYR
+1696 TVRRQTGWYR

-1714 EIDDSKMR
+1714 EIDDSKMH

-1742 DALFAAYPELRNYTV
+1742 DALFAAYPELRDYTV
-1757 LNFGIAD
+1757 LNFGISD
-1764 GVEATFYPGLNRITL
+1764 DVEAAFYPGLNRITL
-1779 DPQLNRA
+1779 DPRLSRA

-1799 IQVIEGFAA
+1799 IQLIEGFTA
-1808 GSSTD
+1808 GATTD
-1813 YWQDAF
+1813 YWRGSLKTAEEKQLELRLRDFDAPDIF
-1819 VTDAEKRTE
+1819 FEA
-1828 RHLQELAWKNHQLAE
+1828 
-1843 DMYKLLRDTPD
+1843 DMRKLLEGTP
-1854 ARRDALRATF
+1854 AAERDAAQTALEKHYGEAPVREYVDLYNRLRDLRA
-1864 VQRHGEKAVREF
+1864 EREQ
-1876 TDTYNHLLDLQKQ
+1876 D
-1889 RTMRAERAYRDTAG
+1889 AERAYRNTAG
-1903 EIEAA
+1903 EIEAV

-1916 SAKQRAETR
+1916 SERQRAETR
-1925 PDIDRTNV
+1925 PDIDREEV
-1933 RFSNEHPMFTM
+1933 RFSNEHPMFAM
-1944 KARQTDSEGIMKLD
+1944 EARQTDSKGIMKLD

-2007 EQNGSAYGGDKPRAF
+2007 EQNGDAYGGDKPRAF
-2022 SVREDDLTPV
+2022 SVREDDLVPV

-2044 ETDEHTPW
+2044 ETDEYTPW

-2089 FYNHVAE
+2089 FYNHVTE

-2112 DKDLIRRNIPAEIA
+2112 DKDLIRRNIPAEIV

-2140 GDDTEADPDIRFSA
+2140 GDDTEADPDIRFS
-2154 AYENAE
+2154 
-2160 ANNDILAL
+2160 
-2168 VNKIKSGEFKD
+2168 VGGE
-2179 NDRANLGIV
+2179 
-2188 TDELAARIAAITHID
+2188 
-2203 VAGYKVVIE
+2203 
-2212 ARMLKHI
+2212 
-2219 LKDHGAE
+2219 
-2226 GYANRSMQKDADI
+2226 
-2239 AKMQYALSDPDDMS
+2239 
-2253 YSGKTTAYSYMKE
+2253 
-2266 GYNRTAP
+2266 
-2273 TILYEK
+2273 
-2279 SVGDNSYYVVQAVP
+2279 
-2293 ETKAK
+2293 
-2298 TLYVVSAF
+2298 
-2306 IGEKGYKNRAGQPAD
+2306 
-2321 IARTGNPDATPA
+2321 
-2333 NAADHAPKKSIS
+2333 
-2345 NSVENVNTLL
+2345 
-2355 KNDAET
+2355 
-2361 DADIRFSVG
+2361 
-2370 DGQTDADAE
+2370 QTDTDAE
-2379 VSGTDKRFAPVE
+2379 VSDADKRFAPVE

-2495 SAKLPADTD
+2495 SAKLPADAD

-2573 AETVTRLTAQVRGEN
+2573 AETITRLTAQVRGEN
-2588 GAWET
+2588 SAWET

-2680 ENEYAHAAHP
+2680 ENEYASAAHP

-2749 AEELAQNIFKVSIEP
+2749 AEELAQNIFKMPIEP

-2790 VGRYLNETIFEK
+2790 IGRYLNETIFEK

-2822 KLKLTKLESQAVQ
+2822 KLELTKLESQAVQ

-3053 DDYTNNIAGKQTS
+3053 DDYTNNIAGKQS
-3066 FDRAFEYNIGR
+3066 RADREMEALFGR
-3077 KTLNLGKRLNNTYS
+3077 RVLNLGKKLNNIYVSAVISGNISSALKQGVQIPFATIECGRLNM
-3091 AAVIVGN
+3091 VR
-3098 LSSAFN
+3098 
-3104 QTVQLPFALTE
+3104 AL
-3115 CGIRNMTRAFVD
+3115 ID
-3127 MLPGSDRL
+3127 MLPGNNRL
-3135 NKTAEFDKKSTFLAG
+3135 NKAAEFDKKSVFLAG
-3150 KRGVDYASERAWNEK
+3150 KRGVDYASELALREKGRAL
-3165 VTAAGGKFFES
+3165 GGYFFEKT
-3176 VDMTVTRL
+3176 DIFVTRL
-3184 ILRAKYYQVTE
+3184 ILRAKFFEVIHS
-3195 ANPNIGFD
+3195 NPSISFD
-3203 AAVREADRYISAM
+3203 EAVREADRYISAM

-3230 QKNVITR
+3230 AKNVIYR
-3237 TLTAFQL
+3237 TATVFQL
-3244 EQLNFAEYVARDVPA
+3244 ENLNIVEYAIHDIPE
-3259 KYRAYYKAHGTHATV
+3259 KYRQYGKIHGV
-3274 RKIAR
+3274 FRMRVKILR
-3279 ELISALINVFVFNRL
+3279 DLLSALVEVFLWNRL
-3294 AELLYGQTPAAGD
+3294 YQMILGQTPVPGD
-3307 ALGILVDSLGA
+3307 MIGILADSLGA
-3318 GWNLTGNDFLLT
+3318 GWNLTGNEYLLSLTDDFLDAIAGKRT
-3330 LADDLCRTM
+3330 LGTENRRANGKFNGWEALNQAKSDILDDIPIASNVFSML
-3339 TGERK
+3339 GWSDGKLALPK
-3344 LGTRARGDF
+3344 LGTPGKVLDDAKNGDF
-3353 SVQSALGEFGDE
+3353 NAKKIRGYLFQD
-3365 VGDDVPLVNNIL
+3365 
-3377 AMLGVTNSKL
+3377 
-3387 PLPQV
+3387 
-3392 KAVTKAASGDF
+3392 
-3403 KGAAAQIPSDLATWV
+3403 AAQWFPGGTQLNKS
-3418 PFGSQVK
+3418 K
-3425 KTARGVK
+3425 RGIE

-3443 GKLMFASDMNVWDSI
+3443 GKLMFASDMNLWDSI

-3483 EETELWQQM
+3483 EETALWQQM

-3501 SFNALQDVYN
+3501 SFDALQDVYN
-3511 AGAAVREDD
+3511 AGKTVKDSYAEKLRIAEEAVSEDLPKEQKREKKQEYSELREEASAA
-3520 PDAPSAEV
+3520 S
-3528 KAAKVEKIDDLP
+3528 KAAKVEKIDNLP

-3545 KALLLYGDVATTNEK
+3545 KALILYGDVASENEK

-3581 SGFVLREKVA
+3581 SGFVLQEKVA

-3645 YDSEGK
+3645 YGREEEKITS
-3651 VGTADRAT
+3651 ADRAT

-3706 THGITSD
+3706 TRGITSD

-3720 VALSKA
+3720 IALSKA

>member
-1 MPKYRTYDDVP
+1 MKIATFDDVQ
-12 VKKKYKTYDDVKV
+12 VTKKRKYATFDDVEAARN
-25 KTHWEEDASQPLDGD
+25 WEEDASQPLDGD

-88 EIERQDDAAKAAAV
+88 EIERQDDAAKTAAV

-148 GVNYPKFRPY
+148 GVDYPKFRPY

-172 DTDFNTRFPEAKAL
+172 DSGFNTRFPEAEAL

-219 IAELKKES
+219 IAELKQEA

-238 RERAATAAKNNANAR
+238 REQTAAQTVQAEKARYETPALRGIDDRISALESKLNRSADEEEAAFHKAYPRAAELWNAMESGTVPPGDGAAYLTEYAELQNKWEKQNTQDEAELYALRGAKTLAALSEEDRMAILNGVKARGELDGTRRGEFPAHYFDFSICAYKDISQEKYEEIRAAYDAAIRKLQASGASKADIRRMETALSQSI
-253 YDSAAFADLNVKISA
+253 DAAVAA
-268 TESDTQKRTSEYD
+268 G
-281 MQLEKLRAER
+281 
-291 DSVAKQRDAL
+291 DSVADANFAL
-301 YSGAQNHSM
+301 KYPVFASITSIP
-310 DAETEYRFY
+310 
-319 ATNQRGYE
+319 TN
-327 LHLKVKQLDKQIADT
+327 L
-342 EKKRAQAINVGES
+342 
-355 EIYRLRGAQTLAT
+355 
-368 LPEASRRAI
+368 
-377 LIGAGLGGRASSVSH
+377 VS
-392 RPTARTF
+392 
-399 TKFNYQT
+399 
-406 GEKEEISREEWNA
+406 
-419 AKAEYDAALEE
+419 
-430 LKAAGVSKEDI
+430 GVS
-441 ERMISSVQYSID
+441 V
-453 EIAAAKSSVDTA
+453 
-465 AFAIQNPGASTLS
+465 
-478 SAASVITSLSSG
+478 
-490 LFAGVGETARAIG
+490 GVGEL
-503 NIGRA
+503 GRA
-508 DGYKKP
+508 VGNAFRGEGYKAP
-514 MNINGAAYAPTR
+514 MNINGAAYAPVR
-526 MTNDIRGTIAE
+526 ATNDIRGTIAE
-537 RIEEGNGFGGKVG
+537 RIEEDNGFGGKVG

-558 STADSVVASVLGNA
+558 STADSVVASVLGNV

-680 NAGKSEDEAARLAVW
+680 NAGKSEDEAARLAVL
-695 DMIKQVSMAAFG
+695 DMIKQVGMAAFG

-778 SRAEAGQL
+778 SQAEAGQL
-786 YRMLVAETQGN
+786 YRMLVAQTQGN
-797 YAEEKVRTDAPAQAT
+797 YSEVKGQAENGEEQAVSGETDATAQENTPAVVQQ
-812 DSRSAAEV
+812 SEPR
-820 FNDANSTDRAG
+820 
-831 AVSLLR
+831 
-837 ASIPTISGMKSV
+837 
-849 ASISGL
+849 
-855 EIPKGGRATERL
+855 TE
-867 LAFAEKIGNA
+867 
-877 VTRGGFGTVLFSK
+877 T
-890 TRLKNS
+890 
-896 VVGHGASE
+896 
-904 SKIELFAAVPFVIS
+904 
-918 DGVQISKSENWK
+918 
-930 GRGYDSYVFAAP
+930 
-942 VDYKEKRVYVTAIVT
+942 
-957 RGADNRYYLHEAV
+957 
-970 DSEGNL
+970 
-976 LYGHE
+976 
-981 ESPALPSDRSA
+981 
-992 EGQNT
+992 
-997 VANAGLSDSAK
+997 
-1008 GSDHE
+1008 
-1013 LTNSQPLQIT
+1013 
-1023 PEATIPY
+1023 
-1030 STDTD
+1030 
-1035 SIAQTAAD
+1035 
-1043 SQVFPDFSDRSLD
+1043 PDFSDRSLD

-1131 KQLKAMQTFA
+1131 KHLKAMQTFA
-1141 TEKLRDARADARMTA
+1141 AEKLRDARADARMAA

-1181 YAAGVAAYKLRGF
+1181 YDAGVAAYKLRGF

-1205 YNANFGAYYRQGYQ
+1205 YNANFGAYYRQGYR

-1239 FEAGR
+1239 FDAGR
-1244 RDAKAD
+1244 RDAEAD

-1260 FEHGVSAEEGATARR
+1260 FEHGVSAEKGATAKR

-1282 EILFIDADADF
+1282 EILFIDADEDF

-1305 AKSERSVLATVAH
+1305 AKSDRSVLATVAH

-1339 TLAGEG
+1339 TLTGEG

-1353 AKRAEHELY
+1353 SKRAEHELY
-1362 AGLDDEKVDREIVA
+1362 AGLDDAQIDREIVA

-1408 LRGLVEK
+1408 LRGLIEK
-1415 VKAALHIGDADAEQ
+1415 VKAALHIGNADAEQ

-1437 DILAEVIRSEEV
+1437 DILAEVIRSEETSEAADGIAFAFV
-1449 AEKTAVS
+1449 GKNKNGIRKYETDFPADMPQAERERLFKERLATI
-1456 FDLEQAA
+1456 
-1463 FEKQLDDWKDGLGKK
+1463 
-1478 YGSYNGTYFNLGTT
+1478 FNLGAVELKTD
-1492 PSVLVKHGAKQVPV
+1492 VK
-1506 IMYEDCLVKIT
+1506 KIKVQADRIT
-1517 GGKHSISL
+1517 YKKNIYGDVGSIDSISA
-1525 DEIKKLPEQLNDPIL
+1525 KVN
-1540 LFKGS
+1540 
-1545 VPDSFVALT
+1545 ALY
-1554 EMETKAGH
+1554 
-1562 DVVVAVHINRY
+1562 D
-1573 LNRTVVNKIASMYSK
+1573 
-1588 STESGVNRIAQYIS
+1588 
-1602 AQIESG
+1602 
-1608 NLVDAS
+1608 LVDILETSVFKS
-1614 AKKAP
+1614 AAMEPSFANENVAAKNLAHKGVKYWYKFENHIILNGVPYKVVFNIRDKGKEQYQYLIEFDEETAQNSNKKR
-1619 TWFTSRGLQLP
+1619 TSANDTAADGQLRAFMQ
-1630 KLVQTIIDAD
+1630 KSSD

-1654 TQNSKNDAGIDGFS
+1654 TQNSKKDADIDGFS

-1757 LNFGIAD
+1757 LNFAFEDGIN
-1764 GVEATFYPGLNRITL
+1764 GVFSPGLNRIMLNPNL
-1779 DPQLNRA
+1779 DRA
-1786 EKRAALIHEIQHA
+1786 GKRAALIHEIQHA

-1819 VTDAEKRTE
+1819 VTDEEKRTE
-1828 RHLQELAWKNHQLAE
+1828 RHLLELSRKNRLLEE
-1843 DMYKLLRDTPD
+1843 DMYRLLEDTPD
-1854 ARRDALRATF
+1854 ARRDALRATL
-1864 VQRHGEKAVREF
+1864 VKRHGEKAVREF
-1876 TDTYNHLLDLQKQ
+1876 TDTYNHLLNLQKQ
-1889 RTMRAERAYRDTAG
+1889 REMRAEQAYRNTAG

-1933 RFSNEHPMFTM
+1933 RFSQSAGWHHAEYDPETAGIKEQLEHSAETLNAMRTITSVEVPQSFTSKSEAAKWAIETLKRTGYQVERQGYGVIHFNENDIKYGAKYADTAAEKAAFAAIPAVLKRGIEIGGHANH
-1944 KARQTDSEGIMKLD
+1944 KAR
-1958 DANIDKTKEKMTWL
+1958 
-1972 EANDLLE
+1972 E
-1979 KQQGL
+1979 KQTVT
-1984 SYRFYASDDPMSRA
+1984 
-1998 GYAMFADDH
+1998 FAAPVELNGIRGNMAVVVNKRGDH
-2007 EQNGSAYGGDKPRAF
+2007 YYTHRIVLPDGRTFTF
-2022 SVREDDLTPV
+2022 SEKNNATR
-2032 WELSEKI
+2032 ELSRGVTVSGSL
-2039 AEARH
+2039 AE
-2044 ETDEHTPW
+2044 TT
-2052 ILEDYAELSD
+2052 S
-2062 EDFADM
+2062 
-2068 FNPSDIVDSAY
+2068 
-2079 AWDNEELTEW
+2079 
-2089 FYNHVAE
+2089 VA
-2096 PNKIGGVKTS
+2096 S
-2106 DGAIVF
+2106 
-2112 DKDLIRRNIPAEIA
+2112 
-2126 YTQASS
+2126 
-2132 NEEFLAKY
+2132 
-2140 GDDTEADPDIRFSA
+2140 
-2154 AYENAE
+2154 
-2160 ANNDILAL
+2160 
-2168 VNKIKSGEFKD
+2168 
-2179 NDRANLGIV
+2179 
-2188 TDELAARIAAITHID
+2188 
-2203 VAGYKVVIE
+2203 
-2212 ARMLKHI
+2212 
-2219 LKDHGAE
+2219 
-2226 GYANRSMQKDADI
+2226 
-2239 AKMQYALSDPDDMS
+2239 
-2253 YSGKTTAYSYMKE
+2253 
-2266 GYNRTAP
+2266 
-2273 TILYEK
+2273 
-2279 SVGDNSYYVVQAVP
+2279 
-2293 ETKAK
+2293 
-2298 TLYVVSAF
+2298 
-2306 IGEKGYKNRAGQPAD
+2306 KN
-2321 IARTGNPDATPA
+2321 
-2333 NAADHAPKKSIS
+2333 SIS
-2345 NSVENVNTLL
+2345 NSAENVNTIL
-2355 KNDAET
+2355 KKDAET

-2370 DGQTDADAE
+2370 GEQTDAGAE
-2379 VSGTDKRFAPVE
+2379 VSDADKRFAPVE

-2426 SDTAIRELT
+2426 SDAAIRELT

-2495 SAKLPADTD
+2495 SAKLPADAD
-2504 AARVRQTAANL
+2504 AARVRQMAANL
-2515 HRGLRPTAAEFA
+2515 HRGLRPTEAEFA

-2573 AETVTRLTAQVRGEN
+2573 AETITRLTAQVRGEN

-2680 ENEYAHAAHP
+2680 ENEYASDAHP
-2690 SPAERADARDVATG
+2690 TAAERADARDVATG

-2749 AEELAQNIFKVSIEP
+2749 AEELAQNIFKVPIEP

-2790 VGRYLNETIFEK
+2790 AGRYLNETIFEK

-2822 KLKLTKLESQAVQ
+2822 KLELTKLESQAVQ

-2870 FRECYNLYYD
+2870 FRACYNLYYD

-3001 ASGAVSKNIAELKEQ
+3001 ASGAVSKNIAGLKEQ

-3053 DDYTNNIAGKQTS
+3053 DDYTNNIAGKQSS

-3165 VTAAGGKFFES
+3165 VTAAGGKFFET
-3176 VDMTVTRL
+3176 VDMAVTRL

-3221 KGSKPVLFN
+3221 KGAKPVLFN

-3237 TLTAFQL
+3237 TLAAFQL
-3244 EQLNFAEYVARDVPA
+3244 EQLNFVEYVARDVPA

-3344 LGTRARGDF
+3344 LGTKERGDF
-3353 SVQSALGEFGDE
+3353 STQNALGAFGDE

-3387 PLPQV
+3387 PLPQI

-3425 KTARGVK
+3425 KTARGIE

-3443 GKLMFASDMNVWDSI
+3443 GKLMFASDMNLWDCI

-3483 EETELWQQM
+3483 EETALWQQM

-3501 SFNALQDVYN
+3501 SFDALQDVYN
-3511 AGAAVREDD
+3511 AGAAVREAD

-3581 SGFVLREKVA
+3581 SGFVLQEKVA

-3645 YDSEGK
+3645 YGREEEKITS
-3651 VGTADRAT
+3651 ADRAT

-3706 THGITSD
+3706 TRGITSD
-3713 KDRAGNT
+3713 KDKAGNT

-3736 VPDAPK
+3736 VPDTPK
-3742 KVRRALY
+3742 KVRHALY

>member
-1 MPKYRTYDDVP
+1 MKIATFDDVQ
-12 VKKKYKTYDDVKV
+12 VTKKRKYATFDDVEAARN
-25 KTHWEEDASQPLDGD
+25 WEEDASQPLDGD

-74 AGRDGINSYADAVA
+74 TGRDGINSYADAVA
-88 EIERQDDAAKAAAV
+88 EIERQDAAAKAAAV

-143 DDYVP
+143 DDYVS
-148 GVNYPKFRPY
+148 GVDYPKFRPY

-172 DTDFNTRFPEAKAL
+172 DTDFNARFPEAGEL
-186 VQRSIGGKDADADR
+186 VQRSIGGKDTDADR

-219 IAELKKES
+219 IAELKKEV

-238 RERAATAAKNNANAR
+238 REQTAAQTVQAEKARYETPALRGIDDRISALESKLNRSADEEEAAFHKAYPRAAELWNAMESGTVPPGDGAAYLTEYAELQNKWEKQNTQDEAELYALRGAKTLAALSEEDRMAILNGVKARGELDGTRRGEFPAHYFDFSICAYKDISQEKYEEIRAAYDAAIRKLQASGASKADIRRMETALSQSIDAVV
-253 YDSAAFADLNVKISA
+253 AAG
-268 TESDTQKRTSEYD
+268 
-281 MQLEKLRAER
+281 
-291 DSVAKQRDAL
+291 DSVADANFAL
-301 YSGAQNHSM
+301 KYPVFASITSIP
-310 DAETEYRFY
+310 
-319 ATNQRGYE
+319 TN
-327 LHLKVKQLDKQIADT
+327 L
-342 EKKRAQAINVGES
+342 
-355 EIYRLRGAQTLAT
+355 
-368 LPEASRRAI
+368 
-377 LIGAGLGGRASSVSH
+377 VS
-392 RPTARTF
+392 
-399 TKFNYQT
+399 
-406 GEKEEISREEWNA
+406 
-419 AKAEYDAALEE
+419 
-430 LKAAGVSKEDI
+430 GVS
-441 ERMISSVQYSID
+441 V
-453 EIAAAKSSVDTA
+453 
-465 AFAIQNPGASTLS
+465 
-478 SAASVITSLSSG
+478 
-490 LFAGVGETARAIG
+490 GVGEL
-503 NIGRA
+503 GRA
-508 DGYKKP
+508 VGNAFRGEGYKEP
-514 MNINGAAYAPTR
+514 MNINGAAYAPVR
-526 MTNDIRGTIAE
+526 ATNDIRGTIAE

-558 STADSVVASVLGNA
+558 STADSVVSSVLGNV

-587 VDAKESGVSDEQ
+587 VDAKERGVSDEQ

-614 ERVSIGNFNKLKE
+614 ERISIGNFNKLKE
-627 VPPATLRDVAL
+627 VPPAALRDVAL
-638 NIVKSTVVNASEEGA
+638 NILKSTGVNASEEGF

-670 GYAEAFNAYI
+670 GYAEAYNAYI
-680 NAGKSEDEAARLAVW
+680 NAGKNEFDATWLAIR
-695 DMIKQVSMAAFG
+695 DMAKQVGMAAFG
-707 GAVQGFFMGGIGT
+707 GAVQGGFMGGIGSI
-720 TWGYFGNR
+720 WGYFNSL

-754 GEGLASGNEEI
+754 GEGLASENEEI

-778 SRAEAGQL
+778 SQAEAGQL
-786 YRMLVAETQGN
+786 YRMLVAQTQGN
-797 YAEEKVRTDAPAQAT
+797 YNEVKGQAENGEEQAVSGETDATAQENTPA
-812 DSRSAAEV
+812 
-820 FNDANSTDRAG
+820 
-831 AVSLLR
+831 
-837 ASIPTISGMKSV
+837 
-849 ASISGL
+849 
-855 EIPKGGRATERL
+855 
-867 LAFAEKIGNA
+867 
-877 VTRGGFGTVLFSK
+877 
-890 TRLKNS
+890 
-896 VVGHGASE
+896 
-904 SKIELFAAVPFVIS
+904 
-918 DGVQISKSENWK
+918 GVQQSEP
-930 GRGYDSYVFAAP
+930 RT
-942 VDYKEKRVYVTAIVT
+942 ET
-957 RGADNRYYLHEAV
+957 
-970 DSEGNL
+970 
-976 LYGHE
+976 
-981 ESPALPSDRSA
+981 
-992 EGQNT
+992 
-997 VANAGLSDSAK
+997 
-1008 GSDHE
+1008 
-1013 LTNSQPLQIT
+1013 
-1023 PEATIPY
+1023 
-1030 STDTD
+1030 
-1035 SIAQTAAD
+1035 
-1043 SQVFPDFSDRSLD
+1043 PDFSDRSLD

-1141 TEKLRDARADARMTA
+1141 TEKLRDARADARMAA

-1181 YAAGVAAYKLRGF
+1181 YDAGVAAYKLRGF

-1205 YNANFGAYYRQGYQ
+1205 YNANFGAYYRQGYR

-1239 FEAGR
+1239 FDAGR
-1244 RDAKAD
+1244 RDAEAD

-1260 FEHGVSAEEGATARR
+1260 FEHGVSAEKGATAKR

-1305 AKSERSVLATVAH
+1305 AKSDRSVLATVAH

-1325 SKGLY
+1325 GKGLY

-1339 TLAGEG
+1339 TLTGEG

-1353 AKRAEHELY
+1353 SKRAEHELY
-1362 AGLDDEKVDREIVA
+1362 AGLDDAQIDREIVA

-1408 LRGLVEK
+1408 LRGLIEK
-1415 VKAALHIGDADAEQ
+1415 VKAALHIGNADAEQ

-1640 TTVSQNNSGVNSKY
+1640 TTVSQKNSGVNSKY
-1654 TQNSKNDAGIDGFS
+1654 TQNSKKDADIDGFS

-1675 TAEVGR
+1675 TADVGR
-1681 LADAERMEQGGADSE
+1681 LADAERMEKAGTDSE

-1757 LNFGIAD
+1757 LNFAFEDGIN
-1764 GVEATFYPGLNRITL
+1764 GVFSPGLNRIMLNPNL
-1779 DPQLNRA
+1779 DRA
-1786 EKRAALIHEIQHA
+1786 GKRAALIHEIQHA

-1819 VTDAEKRTE
+1819 VTDEEKRTE
-1828 RHLQELAWKNHQLAE
+1828 RHLLELSRKNRLLEE
-1843 DMYKLLRDTPD
+1843 DMYRLLEDTPD
-1854 ARRDALRATF
+1854 ARRDALRATL
-1864 VQRHGEKAVREF
+1864 VKRHGEKAVREF
-1876 TDTYNHLLDLQKQ
+1876 TDTYNHLLNLQKQ
-1889 RTMRAERAYRDTAG
+1889 REMRAEQAYRNTAG

-1933 RFSNEHPMFTM
+1933 RFSQSAGWHHAEYDPETAGIKEQLEHSAETLNAMRTITSVEVPQSFTSKSEAAKWAIETLKRTGYQVERQGYGVIHFNENDIKYGAKYADTAAEKAAFAAIPAVLKRGIEIGGHANH
-1944 KARQTDSEGIMKLD
+1944 KAR
-1958 DANIDKTKEKMTWL
+1958 
-1972 EANDLLE
+1972 E
-1979 KQQGL
+1979 KQTVT
-1984 SYRFYASDDPMSRA
+1984 
-1998 GYAMFADDH
+1998 FAAPVELNGIRGNMAVVVNKRGDH
-2007 EQNGSAYGGDKPRAF
+2007 YYTHRIVLPDGRTFTF
-2022 SVREDDLTPV
+2022 SEKNNATR
-2032 WELSEKI
+2032 ELSRGVTVSGSL
-2039 AEARH
+2039 AE
-2044 ETDEHTPW
+2044 TT
-2052 ILEDYAELSD
+2052 S
-2062 EDFADM
+2062 
-2068 FNPSDIVDSAY
+2068 
-2079 AWDNEELTEW
+2079 
-2089 FYNHVAE
+2089 VA
-2096 PNKIGGVKTS
+2096 S
-2106 DGAIVF
+2106 
-2112 DKDLIRRNIPAEIA
+2112 
-2126 YTQASS
+2126 
-2132 NEEFLAKY
+2132 
-2140 GDDTEADPDIRFSA
+2140 
-2154 AYENAE
+2154 
-2160 ANNDILAL
+2160 
-2168 VNKIKSGEFKD
+2168 
-2179 NDRANLGIV
+2179 
-2188 TDELAARIAAITHID
+2188 
-2203 VAGYKVVIE
+2203 
-2212 ARMLKHI
+2212 
-2219 LKDHGAE
+2219 
-2226 GYANRSMQKDADI
+2226 
-2239 AKMQYALSDPDDMS
+2239 
-2253 YSGKTTAYSYMKE
+2253 
-2266 GYNRTAP
+2266 
-2273 TILYEK
+2273 
-2279 SVGDNSYYVVQAVP
+2279 
-2293 ETKAK
+2293 
-2298 TLYVVSAF
+2298 
-2306 IGEKGYKNRAGQPAD
+2306 KN
-2321 IARTGNPDATPA
+2321 
-2333 NAADHAPKKSIS
+2333 SIS
-2345 NSVENVNTLL
+2345 NSAENVNTIL
-2355 KNDAET
+2355 KKDAET

-2370 DGQTDADAE
+2370 GEQTDAGTE
-2379 VSGTDKRFAPVE
+2379 VSDADKRFAPVE

-2426 SDTAIRELT
+2426 SDAAIRELT

-2495 SAKLPADTD
+2495 SAKLPADAD

-2573 AETVTRLTAQVRGEN
+2573 AETITRLTAQVRGEN

-2614 TDFLFENAKELTE
+2614 TDFLVENAKELTE

-2680 ENEYAHAAHP
+2680 ENEYARDAHP
-2690 SPAERADARDVATG
+2690 TAAERADARDVATG

-2749 AEELAQNIFKVSIEP
+2749 AEELAQNIFKVPIEP

-2790 VGRYLNETIFEK
+2790 AGRYLNETIFEK

-2822 KLKLTKLESQAVQ
+2822 KLELTKLESQAVQ

-3053 DDYTNNIAGKQTS
+3053 DDYTNNIAGKQSS

-3165 VTAAGGKFFES
+3165 VTAAGGKFFET
-3176 VDMTVTRL
+3176 VDMAVTRL

-3221 KGSKPVLFN
+3221 KGAKPVLFN

-3237 TLTAFQL
+3237 TLAAFQL
-3244 EQLNFAEYVARDVPA
+3244 EQLNFVEYVARDVPA

-3344 LGTRARGDF
+3344 LGTKERGDF
-3353 SVQSALGEFGDE
+3353 STQNALGAFGDE

-3387 PLPQV
+3387 PLPQI

-3425 KTARGVK
+3425 KTARGIE

-3443 GKLMFASDMNVWDSI
+3443 GKLMFASDMNLWDCI

-3483 EETELWQQM
+3483 EETALWQQM

-3501 SFNALQDVYN
+3501 SFDALQDVYN
-3511 AGAAVREDD
+3511 AGAAVREAD

-3528 KAAKVEKIDDLP
+3528 KAAKVEKIDNLT

-3581 SGFVLREKVA
+3581 SGFVLQEKVA

-3598 HDLILT
+3598 HDLIFT

-3645 YDSEGK
+3645 YGREEEKITS
-3651 VGTADRAT
+3651 ADRAT

-3706 THGITSD
+3706 TRGITSD
-3713 KDRAGNT
+3713 KDKAGNT
-3720 VALSKA
+3720 VALSTA

-3736 VPDAPK
+3736 VPDTPK

>member
-1 MPKYRTYDDVP
+1 MKIATFDDVQ
-12 VKKKYKTYDDVKV
+12 VTKKRKYATFDDVEAARN
-25 KTHWEEDASQPLDGD
+25 WEEDASQPLDGD

-74 AGRDGINSYADAVA
+74 TGRDGINSYADAVA
-88 EIERQDDAAKAAAV
+88 EIERQDAAAKAAAV

-143 DDYVP
+143 DDYVS
-148 GVNYPKFRPY
+148 GVDYPKFRPY

-172 DTDFNTRFPEAKAL
+172 DTDFNTRFPEAEAL

-219 IAELKKES
+219 IAELKKEV

-238 RERAATAAKNNANAR
+238 REQTAAQTVQAEKARYETPALRGIDDRISALESKLNRSADEEEAAFHKAYPRAAELWNAMESGTVPPGDGAAYLTEYAELQNKWEKQNTQDEAELYALRGAKTLAALSEEDRMAILNGVKARGELDGTRRGEFPAHYFDFSICAYKDISQEKYEEIRAAYDAAIRKLQESGASKADIRRMETALSQSIDAVV
-253 YDSAAFADLNVKISA
+253 AAG
-268 TESDTQKRTSEYD
+268 
-281 MQLEKLRAER
+281 
-291 DSVAKQRDAL
+291 DSVADANFAL
-301 YSGAQNHSM
+301 KYPVFASITSIP
-310 DAETEYRFY
+310 
-319 ATNQRGYE
+319 TN
-327 LHLKVKQLDKQIADT
+327 L
-342 EKKRAQAINVGES
+342 
-355 EIYRLRGAQTLAT
+355 
-368 LPEASRRAI
+368 
-377 LIGAGLGGRASSVSH
+377 VS
-392 RPTARTF
+392 
-399 TKFNYQT
+399 
-406 GEKEEISREEWNA
+406 
-419 AKAEYDAALEE
+419 
-430 LKAAGVSKEDI
+430 GVS
-441 ERMISSVQYSID
+441 V
-453 EIAAAKSSVDTA
+453 
-465 AFAIQNPGASTLS
+465 
-478 SAASVITSLSSG
+478 
-490 LFAGVGETARAIG
+490 GVGEL
-503 NIGRA
+503 GRA
-508 DGYKKP
+508 VGNAFRGEGYKEP
-514 MNINGAAYAPTR
+514 MNINGAAYAPVR
-526 MTNDIRGTIAE
+526 ATNDIRGTIAE

-558 STADSVVASVLGNA
+558 STADSVVASVLGNV

-627 VPPATLRDVAL
+627 VPPARLRDVAL

-653 TEIANIAAD
+653 TEIANILAD
-662 CIINGDYS
+662 TIINGDYS
-670 GYAEAFNAYI
+670 GYAKAYQSYLA
-680 NAGKSEDEAARLAVW
+680 AGKSEKEAERLAKQ
-695 DMIKQVSMAAFG
+695 DMIKQVGMAAFG

-720 TWGYFGNR
+720 AWGYFGNR

-778 SRAEAGQL
+778 SQAEAGQL

-797 YAEEKVRTDAPAQAT
+797 YNEVKGQAENGEEQAVSGETDATAQENTPA
-812 DSRSAAEV
+812 
-820 FNDANSTDRAG
+820 
-831 AVSLLR
+831 
-837 ASIPTISGMKSV
+837 
-849 ASISGL
+849 
-855 EIPKGGRATERL
+855 
-867 LAFAEKIGNA
+867 
-877 VTRGGFGTVLFSK
+877 
-890 TRLKNS
+890 
-896 VVGHGASE
+896 
-904 SKIELFAAVPFVIS
+904 
-918 DGVQISKSENWK
+918 GVQQSEP
-930 GRGYDSYVFAAP
+930 RT
-942 VDYKEKRVYVTAIVT
+942 ET
-957 RGADNRYYLHEAV
+957 
-970 DSEGNL
+970 
-976 LYGHE
+976 
-981 ESPALPSDRSA
+981 
-992 EGQNT
+992 
-997 VANAGLSDSAK
+997 
-1008 GSDHE
+1008 
-1013 LTNSQPLQIT
+1013 
-1023 PEATIPY
+1023 
-1030 STDTD
+1030 
-1035 SIAQTAAD
+1035 
-1043 SQVFPDFSDRSLD
+1043 PDFSDRSLD

-1111 ANAFEALTGEKLT
+1111 ASAFEALTGEKLT

-1131 KQLKAMQTFA
+1131 KHLKAMQTFA
-1141 TEKLRDARADARMTA
+1141 AEKLRDARADARMAA

-1181 YAAGVAAYKLRGF
+1181 YDAGVAAYKLRGF

-1205 YNANFGAYYRQGYQ
+1205 YNANFGAYYRQGYR

-1239 FEAGR
+1239 FDAGR
-1244 RDAKAD
+1244 RDAEAD

-1260 FEHGVSAEEGATARR
+1260 FEHGVSAEKGATAKR

-1305 AKSERSVLATVAH
+1305 AKSDRSVLATVAH

-1339 TLAGEG
+1339 TLTGEG

-1362 AGLDDEKVDREIVA
+1362 AGLDDGKVDREIVA

-1408 LRGLVEK
+1408 LRGLIEK
-1415 VKAALHIGDADAEQ
+1415 VKAALHIGNADAEQ

-1437 DILAEVIRSEEV
+1437 DILAEVIRSEETSEAADGAISFAFTGTNKSGV
-1449 AEKTAVS
+1449 REYKTDFPSDMPQTERERLFKERLA
-1456 FDLEQAA
+1456 
-1463 FEKQLDDWKDGLGKK
+1463 
-1478 YGSYNGTYFNLGTT
+1478 TIFNLGAVELKTD
-1492 PSVLVKHGAKQVPV
+1492 VKKIKVQADRFTYQKNKYGDIGESRDKAAKINALYDLADILETSKFKSSNIESSYADSTNDPKNAAHKDVKYWYKFENHIMLDGVPYKV
-1506 IMYEDCLVKIT
+1506 VFNIRDK
-1517 GGKHSISL
+1517 GKEQYQYLIEFSSEGSL
-1525 DEIKKLPEQLNDPIL
+1525 STKKKATASDTAAKEQLRAID
-1540 LFKGS
+1540 
-1545 VPDSFVALT
+1545 
-1554 EMETKAGH
+1554 
-1562 DVVVAVHINRY
+1562 NRPS
-1573 LNRTVVNKIASMYSK
+1573 N
-1588 STESGVNRIAQYIS
+1588 
-1602 AQIESG
+1602 
-1608 NLVDAS
+1608 
-1614 AKKAP
+1614 
-1619 TWFTSRGLQLP
+1619 
-1630 KLVQTIIDAD
+1630 
-1640 TTVSQNNSGVNSKY
+1640 TTVSQKNSDVN
-1654 TQNSKNDAGIDGFS
+1654 TQFMQNSKNDADIDGFSVGGVETDSEGNALSEAQQEFFSGSLVTDEDGALLPVYHATDSAEFTVFDKSKLGYNTDGNTSDEGMAATAHVGFWFNTKNLTGEAGSRAEKVYLNLTNPYELTSLDVLAEEIKALGEGETPAEMGEAYATDLWLRGYDGIEIRHDEEFGGTSYVAFDENQIKRTTNKNPTKDADIRFS

-1757 LNFGIAD
+1757 LNFAFEDGIN
-1764 GVEATFYPGLNRITL
+1764 GVFSPGLNRIMLNPNL
-1779 DPQLNRA
+1779 DRA
-1786 EKRAALIHEIQHA
+1786 GKRAALIHEIQHA

-1819 VTDAEKRTE
+1819 VTDEEKRTE
-1828 RHLQELAWKNHQLAE
+1828 RHLLELSRKNRLLEE
-1843 DMYKLLRDTPD
+1843 DMYRLLEDTPD
-1854 ARRDALRATF
+1854 ARRDALRATL
-1864 VQRHGEKAVREF
+1864 VKRHGEKAVREF
-1876 TDTYNHLLDLQKQ
+1876 TDTYNHLLNLQKQ
-1889 RTMRAERAYRDTAG
+1889 REMRAEQAYRNTAG

-1908 DVANRLGL
+1908 NVASRLSL

-1933 RFSNEHPMFTM
+1933 RFSQSAGWHHAEYDPETAGIKEQLEHSAETLNAMRTVTSVEVPQNFTSKSEAAKWAIETLKRTGYQVERQGYGVIHFNENDIKYGAKYADTAAEKAAFAAIPAVLKRGIEIGGHANH
-1944 KARQTDSEGIMKLD
+1944 KAR
-1958 DANIDKTKEKMTWL
+1958 
-1972 EANDLLE
+1972 E
-1979 KQQGL
+1979 KQTVT
-1984 SYRFYASDDPMSRA
+1984 
-1998 GYAMFADDH
+1998 FAAPVELNGIRGNMAVVVNKRGDH
-2007 EQNGSAYGGDKPRAF
+2007 YYTHRIVLPDGRTFTF
-2022 SVREDDLTPV
+2022 SEKNNATR
-2032 WELSEKI
+2032 ELSRGVTVSGSL
-2039 AEARH
+2039 AE
-2044 ETDEHTPW
+2044 TT
-2052 ILEDYAELSD
+2052 S
-2062 EDFADM
+2062 
-2068 FNPSDIVDSAY
+2068 
-2079 AWDNEELTEW
+2079 
-2089 FYNHVAE
+2089 VA
-2096 PNKIGGVKTS
+2096 S
-2106 DGAIVF
+2106 
-2112 DKDLIRRNIPAEIA
+2112 
-2126 YTQASS
+2126 
-2132 NEEFLAKY
+2132 
-2140 GDDTEADPDIRFSA
+2140 
-2154 AYENAE
+2154 
-2160 ANNDILAL
+2160 
-2168 VNKIKSGEFKD
+2168 
-2179 NDRANLGIV
+2179 
-2188 TDELAARIAAITHID
+2188 
-2203 VAGYKVVIE
+2203 
-2212 ARMLKHI
+2212 
-2219 LKDHGAE
+2219 
-2226 GYANRSMQKDADI
+2226 
-2239 AKMQYALSDPDDMS
+2239 
-2253 YSGKTTAYSYMKE
+2253 
-2266 GYNRTAP
+2266 
-2273 TILYEK
+2273 
-2279 SVGDNSYYVVQAVP
+2279 
-2293 ETKAK
+2293 
-2298 TLYVVSAF
+2298 
-2306 IGEKGYKNRAGQPAD
+2306 KN
-2321 IARTGNPDATPA
+2321 
-2333 NAADHAPKKSIS
+2333 SIS
-2345 NSVENVNTLL
+2345 NSAENVNTIL
-2355 KNDAET
+2355 KKDAET

-2370 DGQTDADAE
+2370 GEQTDADADAE
-2379 VSGTDKRFAPVE
+2379 VSDADKRFAPVE
-2391 SAIKLLQG
+2391 SAIRMLKG

-2426 SDTAIRELT
+2426 SDAAIRELT

-2448 KAWFDAHV
+2448 KAWFDAHI

-2495 SAKLPADTD
+2495 SAKLPADAD
-2504 AARVRQTAANL
+2504 ATRVRQAAANL

-2573 AETVTRLTAQVRGEN
+2573 AETITRLTAQVRGEN

-2680 ENEYAHAAHP
+2680 ENEYASDAHP
-2690 SPAERADARDVATG
+2690 TAAERADARDVATG

-2822 KLKLTKLESQAVQ
+2822 KLELTKLESQAVQ

-2870 FRECYNLYYD
+2870 FRACYNLYYD

-3001 ASGAVSKNIAELKEQ
+3001 ASGAVSKNIADLKEQ
-3016 LYSPDPDKSFADIEA
+3016 LYSPDPDKSFADIET

-3053 DDYTNNIAGKQTS
+3053 DDYTNNIAGKQSS

-3127 MLPGSDRL
+3127 MLPASDRL
-3135 NKTAEFDKKSTFLAG
+3135 NKAADFDKKSTFLAG

-3165 VTAAGGKFFES
+3165 VTAAGGKFFEA
-3176 VDMTVTRL
+3176 VDMAVTRL

-3203 AAVREADRYISAM
+3203 AAIREADRYISAM

-3221 KGSKPVLFN
+3221 KGAKPVLFN

-3237 TLTAFQL
+3237 TLAAFQL
-3244 EQLNFAEYVARDVPA
+3244 EQLNFVEYVARDVPA

-3344 LGTRARGDF
+3344 LGTRERGDF
-3353 SVQSALGEFGDE
+3353 STQNALGAFGDE

-3387 PLPQV
+3387 PLPQI

-3425 KTARGVK
+3425 KTARGIE

-3443 GKLMFASDMNVWDSI
+3443 GKLMFASDMNLWDCI

-3483 EETELWQQM
+3483 EETALWQQM

-3501 SFNALQDVYN
+3501 SFDALQDVYN
-3511 AGAAVREDD
+3511 AGAAVREAD

-3540 LNGRL
+3540 LNGRI

-3581 SGFVLREKVA
+3581 SGFVQQEKVA

-3645 YDSEGK
+3645 YGREEEKITS
-3651 VGTADRAT
+3651 ADRAT

-3706 THGITSD
+3706 TRGITSD

>member
-1 MPKYRTYDDVP
+1 MFEKAAETY
-12 VKKKYKTYDDVKV
+12 KKKKDTYSGMFQKAAQ
-25 KTHWEEDASQPLDGD
+25 TYQARNWEEDASQPLDGD

-74 AGRDGINSYADAVA
+74 TGRDGINSYADAVA
-88 EIERQDDAAKAAAV
+88 EIERQDAAAKAAAV

-143 DDYVP
+143 DDYVS
-148 GVNYPKFRPY
+148 GVDYPKFRPY

-172 DTDFNTRFPEAKAL
+172 DTDFNTRFPEAEAL

-219 IAELKKES
+219 IAELKQEA

-238 RERAATAAKNNANAR
+238 REQTAAQTVQAEKARYETPALRGIDDRISALESKLNRSADEEEAAFHKAYPRAAELWNAMESGTVPPGDGAAYLTEYAELQNKWEKQNTQDEAELYALRGAKTLAALSEEDRMAILNGVKARGELDGTRRGEFPAHYFDFSICAYKDISQEKYEEIRAAYDAAIRKLQASGASKADIRRMETALSQSIDAVV
-253 YDSAAFADLNVKISA
+253 AAG
-268 TESDTQKRTSEYD
+268 
-281 MQLEKLRAER
+281 
-291 DSVAKQRDAL
+291 DSVADANFAL
-301 YSGAQNHSM
+301 KYPVFASITSIP
-310 DAETEYRFY
+310 
-319 ATNQRGYE
+319 TN
-327 LHLKVKQLDKQIADT
+327 L
-342 EKKRAQAINVGES
+342 
-355 EIYRLRGAQTLAT
+355 
-368 LPEASRRAI
+368 
-377 LIGAGLGGRASSVSH
+377 VS
-392 RPTARTF
+392 
-399 TKFNYQT
+399 
-406 GEKEEISREEWNA
+406 
-419 AKAEYDAALEE
+419 
-430 LKAAGVSKEDI
+430 GVS
-441 ERMISSVQYSID
+441 V
-453 EIAAAKSSVDTA
+453 
-465 AFAIQNPGASTLS
+465 
-478 SAASVITSLSSG
+478 
-490 LFAGVGETARAIG
+490 GVGEL
-503 NIGRA
+503 GRA
-508 DGYKKP
+508 VGNAFRGEGYKAP
-514 MNINGAAYAPTR
+514 MNINGAAYAPVR
-526 MTNDIRGTIAE
+526 ATNDIRGTIAE

-558 STADSVVASVLGNA
+558 STADSVVASVLGNV

-638 NIVKSTVVNASEEGA
+638 NILKSTGVNASEEGA
-653 TEIANIAAD
+653 TEIANILAD
-662 CIINGDYS
+662 TIINGDYS
-670 GYAEAFNAYI
+670 GYAEAYNAYI
-680 NAGKSEDEAARLAVW
+680 NAGKNEFDATWLAIR
-695 DMIKQVSMAAFG
+695 DMAKQVGMAAFG
-707 GAVQGFFMGGIGT
+707 GAVQGGFMGGIGSI
-720 TWGYFGNR
+720 WGYFNSL

-765 RAYAGTLEDKRTM
+765 RAYAGTLKDKRTM
-778 SRAEAGQL
+778 SQAEAGQL
-786 YRMLVAETQGN
+786 YRMLVAQTQGN
-797 YAEEKVRTDAPAQAT
+797 YSEVKGQAENGEEQAVSGETDATAQENTPA
-812 DSRSAAEV
+812 
-820 FNDANSTDRAG
+820 
-831 AVSLLR
+831 
-837 ASIPTISGMKSV
+837 
-849 ASISGL
+849 
-855 EIPKGGRATERL
+855 
-867 LAFAEKIGNA
+867 
-877 VTRGGFGTVLFSK
+877 
-890 TRLKNS
+890 
-896 VVGHGASE
+896 
-904 SKIELFAAVPFVIS
+904 
-918 DGVQISKSENWK
+918 GVQQSEP
-930 GRGYDSYVFAAP
+930 RT
-942 VDYKEKRVYVTAIVT
+942 ET
-957 RGADNRYYLHEAV
+957 
-970 DSEGNL
+970 
-976 LYGHE
+976 
-981 ESPALPSDRSA
+981 
-992 EGQNT
+992 
-997 VANAGLSDSAK
+997 
-1008 GSDHE
+1008 
-1013 LTNSQPLQIT
+1013 
-1023 PEATIPY
+1023 
-1030 STDTD
+1030 
-1035 SIAQTAAD
+1035 
-1043 SQVFPDFSDRSLD
+1043 PDFSDRSLD

-1131 KQLKAMQTFA
+1131 KHLKAMQTFA
-1141 TEKLRDARADARMTA
+1141 AEKLRDARADARMTA

-1181 YAAGVAAYKLRGF
+1181 YDAGVAAYKLRGF

-1239 FEAGR
+1239 FDAGR

-1260 FEHGVSAEEGATARR
+1260 FEHGVSAEKGATAMR

-1282 EILFIDADADF
+1282 EILFIDAGADF

-1305 AKSERSVLATVAH
+1305 AKSDRSVLATVAH

-1339 TLAGEG
+1339 TLTGEG

-1353 AKRAEHELY
+1353 SKRAEHELY
-1362 AGLDDEKVDREIVA
+1362 AGLDDAQIDREIVA

-1384 TDEQVMREVVRR
+1384 TDEQVMRAVVRR

-1408 LRGLVEK
+1408 LRGLIEK
-1415 VKAALHIGDADAEQ
+1415 VKAALHIGNADAEQ

-1437 DILAEVIRSEEV
+1437 DILAEVIRSEEA
-1449 AEKTAVS
+1449 AEKTGVEASGGMQLLIARSDKNIPVLVIDADIAKNKTGQSDLIREVKDSISKIPYVAISKQRIYFTSDTKRETTFSKYSKWLKSKAADVFIDKMRAVYN
-1456 FDLEQAA
+1456 
-1463 FEKQLDDWKDGLGKK
+1463 LDELVLATTDYVNEGLKHPRKDNIVDFARGRVLMDILGKQ
-1478 YGSYNGTYFNLGTT
+1478 YTADVVVGFT
-1492 PSVLVKHGAKQVPV
+1492 
-1506 IMYEDCLVKIT
+1506 D
-1517 GGKHSISL
+1517 
-1525 DEIKKLPEQLNDPIL
+1525 
-1540 LFKGS
+1540 KGICE
-1545 VPDSFVALT
+1545 L
-1554 EMETKAGH
+1554 H
-1562 DVVVAVHINRY
+1562 DVVNINPTQFGY
-1573 LNRTVVNKIASMYSK
+1573 KKTNDALSTISSEDEHLQKRTSFVN
-1588 STESGVNRIAQYIS
+1588 
-1602 AQIESG
+1602 
-1608 NLVDAS
+1608 
-1614 AKKAP
+1614 
-1619 TWFTSRGLQLP
+1619 
-1630 KLVQTIIDAD
+1630 

-1654 TQNSKNDAGIDGFS
+1654 TQNSKKDADIDGFS

-1675 TAEVGR
+1675 TADVGR
-1681 LADAERMEQGGADSE
+1681 LADAERMEKAGTDSE

-1757 LNFGIAD
+1757 LNFAFEDGIN
-1764 GVEATFYPGLNRITL
+1764 GVFSPGLNRIMLNPNL
-1779 DPQLNRA
+1779 DRA
-1786 EKRAALIHEIQHA
+1786 GKRAALIHEIQHA

-1819 VTDAEKRTE
+1819 VTDEEKRTE
-1828 RHLQELAWKNHQLAE
+1828 RHLQELTRQNHLLAE
-1843 DMYKLLRDTPD
+1843 DMYKLLQDTPD
-1854 ARRDALRATF
+1854 ARQDALRATF

-1933 RFSNEHPMFTM
+1933 RFSKKRSMLSME
-1944 KARQTDSEGIMKLD
+1944 ARQKDTDITVDDLQAIRAIGRKSVNDFTADDVRATEKWARKFYRELGTKSPFFRAWFGDWRAEDGGKINTVVASESSGKNPRGIFKNKDTGWDITSSSVGYDETVSHSGKDKRSLAAMRT
-1958 DANIDKTKEKMTWL
+1958 IDK
-1972 EANDLLE
+1972 LLE
-1979 KQQGL
+1979 NAVL
-1984 SYRFYASDDPMSRA
+1984 LDT
-1998 GYAMFADDH
+1998 
-2007 EQNGSAYGGDKPRAF
+2007 EISAYGRGKKSVYTAF
-2022 SVREDDLTPV
+2022 MHKFYALIYIDGAPNIA
-2032 WELSEKI
+2032 KI
-2039 AEARH
+2039 AVDESYMPGQSDTNKKFYHVRAIQIEAVPSVGIGNS
-2044 ETDEHTPW
+2044 HTP
-2052 ILEDYAELSD
+2052 IMEKTASTISISDLYALVKRYDKDFKPKAVNPALLNEDGTPKVIYHGTNSEAFTVFDSDKSGRVKKNVLGDGYYFAAEEESATHYGEHVIPVYLNMENPYKVYARD
-2062 EDFADM
+2062 GGMRAQMAEDFNMDANAISRGDIQSILQANGYDGVLLYSSKYAADGD
-2068 FNPSDIVDSAY
+2068 FSTAV
-2079 AWDNEELTEW
+2079 
-2089 FYNHVAE
+2089 
-2096 PNKIGGVKTS
+2096 
-2106 DGAIVF
+2106 VF
-2112 DKDLIRRNIPAEIA
+2112 DN
-2126 YTQASS
+2126 TQ
-2132 NEEFLAKY
+2132 
-2140 GDDTEADPDIRFSA
+2140 
-2154 AYENAE
+2154 
-2160 ANNDILAL
+2160 
-2168 VNKIKSGEFKD
+2168 IKSATD
-2179 NDRANLGIV
+2179 NVGTFDR
-2188 TDELAARIAAITHID
+2188 E
-2203 VAGYKVVIE
+2203 
-2212 ARMLKHI
+2212 
-2219 LKDHGAE
+2219 
-2226 GYANRSMQKDADI
+2226 
-2239 AKMQYALSDPDDMS
+2239 
-2253 YSGKTTAYSYMKE
+2253 
-2266 GYNRTAP
+2266 
-2273 TILYEK
+2273 
-2279 SVGDNSYYVVQAVP
+2279 
-2293 ETKAK
+2293 
-2298 TLYVVSAF
+2298 
-2306 IGEKGYKNRAGQPAD
+2306 
-2321 IARTGNPDATPA
+2321 NP
-2333 NAADHAPKKSIS
+2333 
-2345 NSVENVNTLL
+2345 
-2355 KNDAET
+2355 
-2361 DADIRFSVG
+2361 DIRFSVG
-2370 DGQTDADAE
+2370 GEQTDAGADTE
-2379 VSGTDKRFAPVE
+2379 VSDADKRFAPVE
-2391 SAIKLLQG
+2391 SAIRMLKG

-2495 SAKLPADTD
+2495 SAKLPADAD
-2504 AARVRQTAANL
+2504 AARVRQAAANL

-2561 DIADVLEKKKVR
+2561 DIADALEKKKVR
-2573 AETVTRLTAQVRGEN
+2573 AETITRLTAQVRGEN

-2680 ENEYAHAAHP
+2680 ENEYASDAHP
-2690 SPAERADARDVATG
+2690 TAAERADARDVATG

-2749 AEELAQNIFKVSIEP
+2749 AEELAQNIFKVPIEP

-2802 VVENEAE
+2802 VAENEAE

-2822 KLKLTKLESQAVQ
+2822 KLELTKLESQAVQ

-2870 FRECYNLYYD
+2870 FRACYNLYYD

-3016 LYSPDPDKSFADIEA
+3016 LYSPDPDKSFADIET

-3053 DDYTNNIAGKQTS
+3053 DDYTNNIAGKQSS

-3165 VTAAGGKFFES
+3165 VTAAGGKFFET
-3176 VDMTVTRL
+3176 VDMAVTRL

-3195 ANPNIGFD
+3195 TNPNIGFD

-3221 KGSKPVLFN
+3221 KGAKPVLFN

-3237 TLTAFQL
+3237 TLAAFQL
-3244 EQLNFAEYVARDVPA
+3244 EQLNFVEYVARDVPA

-3344 LGTRARGDF
+3344 LGTKERGDF
-3353 SVQSALGEFGDE
+3353 STQNALGAFGDE

-3387 PLPQV
+3387 PLPQI

-3418 PFGSQVK
+3418 PFGSQIK
-3425 KTARGVK
+3425 KTVRGAK

-3443 GKLMFASDMNVWDSI
+3443 DKLMFASDMNLWDCI

-3483 EETELWQQM
+3483 EETALWQQM

-3501 SFNALQDVYN
+3501 SFDALQDVYN
-3511 AGAAVREDD
+3511 AGAAVREAD

-3528 KAAKVEKIDDLP
+3528 KAAKVEKIDNLP

-3545 KALLLYGDVATTNEK
+3545 KALILYGDVASENEK

-3581 SGFVLREKVA
+3581 SGFVLQEKVA

-3645 YDSEGK
+3645 YGREEEKITS
-3651 VGTADRAT
+3651 ADRAT

-3706 THGITSD
+3706 TRGITSD

-3736 VPDAPK
+3736 VPDTPK

>member
-1 MPKYRTYDDVP
+1 MKIATFDDVQ
-12 VKKKYKTYDDVKV
+12 VTKKRKYATFDDVEAARN
-25 KTHWEEDASQPLDGD
+25 WEEDASQPLDGD

-88 EIERQDDAAKAAAV
+88 EIERQDAAAKAAAV

-143 DDYVP
+143 DDYVS
-148 GVNYPKFRPY
+148 GVDYPKFRPY

-172 DTDFNTRFPEAKAL
+172 DTDFNTRFPEAEAL

-219 IAELKKES
+219 IAELKQEA

-238 RERAATAAKNNANAR
+238 REQTAAQTVQAEKARYETPALRGIDDRISALESKLNRSADEEEAAFHKAYPRAAELWNAMESGTVPPGDGAACLTEYAELQNKWEEQNTQDEAELYALRGAKTLAALSEEDRMAILNGVKARGELDGTRRGEFPAHYFDFSICAYKDISQEKYEEIRAAYDAAIRKLQASGASKADIRRMETALSQSIDAVV
-253 YDSAAFADLNVKISA
+253 AAG
-268 TESDTQKRTSEYD
+268 
-281 MQLEKLRAER
+281 
-291 DSVAKQRDAL
+291 DSVADANFAL
-301 YSGAQNHSM
+301 KYPVFASITSIP
-310 DAETEYRFY
+310 
-319 ATNQRGYE
+319 TN
-327 LHLKVKQLDKQIADT
+327 L
-342 EKKRAQAINVGES
+342 
-355 EIYRLRGAQTLAT
+355 
-368 LPEASRRAI
+368 
-377 LIGAGLGGRASSVSH
+377 VS
-392 RPTARTF
+392 
-399 TKFNYQT
+399 
-406 GEKEEISREEWNA
+406 
-419 AKAEYDAALEE
+419 
-430 LKAAGVSKEDI
+430 GVS
-441 ERMISSVQYSID
+441 V
-453 EIAAAKSSVDTA
+453 
-465 AFAIQNPGASTLS
+465 
-478 SAASVITSLSSG
+478 
-490 LFAGVGETARAIG
+490 GVGEL
-503 NIGRA
+503 GRA
-508 DGYKKP
+508 VGNAFRGEGYKAP
-514 MNINGAAYAPTR
+514 MNINGAAYAPVR
-526 MTNDIRGTIAE
+526 ATNDIRGTIAE

-558 STADSVVASVLGNA
+558 STADSVVASVLGNV

-627 VPPATLRDVAL
+627 VPPARLRDVAL

-653 TEIANIAAD
+653 TEIANILAD
-662 CIINGDYS
+662 TIINGDYS
-670 GYAEAFNAYI
+670 GYAKAYKSYLA
-680 NAGKSEDEAARLAVW
+680 AGKSEKEAERLAKQ
-695 DMIKQVSMAAFG
+695 DMIKQVGMAAFG

-778 SRAEAGQL
+778 SQAEAGQL
-786 YRMLVAETQGN
+786 YRMLVAQTQGN
-797 YAEEKVRTDAPAQAT
+797 YNEVKGQAENGEEQAVSGETDATAQENTPAVVQQ
-812 DSRSAAEV
+812 SEPR
-820 FNDANSTDRAG
+820 
-831 AVSLLR
+831 
-837 ASIPTISGMKSV
+837 
-849 ASISGL
+849 
-855 EIPKGGRATERL
+855 TE
-867 LAFAEKIGNA
+867 
-877 VTRGGFGTVLFSK
+877 T
-890 TRLKNS
+890 
-896 VVGHGASE
+896 
-904 SKIELFAAVPFVIS
+904 
-918 DGVQISKSENWK
+918 
-930 GRGYDSYVFAAP
+930 
-942 VDYKEKRVYVTAIVT
+942 
-957 RGADNRYYLHEAV
+957 
-970 DSEGNL
+970 
-976 LYGHE
+976 
-981 ESPALPSDRSA
+981 
-992 EGQNT
+992 
-997 VANAGLSDSAK
+997 
-1008 GSDHE
+1008 
-1013 LTNSQPLQIT
+1013 
-1023 PEATIPY
+1023 
-1030 STDTD
+1030 
-1035 SIAQTAAD
+1035 
-1043 SQVFPDFSDRSLD
+1043 PDFSDRSLD

-1131 KQLKAMQTFA
+1131 KHLKAMQTFA
-1141 TEKLRDARADARMTA
+1141 AEKLRDARADARMTA

-1181 YAAGVAAYKLRGF
+1181 YDAGVAEYKLRGF

-1205 YNANFGAYYRQGYQ
+1205 YNANFGAYYRQGYR

-1239 FEAGR
+1239 FDAGR
-1244 RDAKAD
+1244 RDAEAD

-1260 FEHGVSAEEGATARR
+1260 FEHGVSAEKGATAKR

-1282 EILFIDADADF
+1282 EILFIEAGADF
-1293 HGCTIDGVIYLG
+1293 HGCTIDGAIYLG
-1305 AKSERSVLATVAH
+1305 AKSDRSVLATVAH

-1339 TLAGEG
+1339 TLTGEG

-1362 AGLDDEKVDREIVA
+1362 AGLDDGKVDREIVA

-1384 TDEQVMREVVRR
+1384 TDEQVMREIVRR

-1415 VKAALHIGDADAEQ
+1415 VKAALHIGNADAEQ

-1437 DILAEVIRSEEV
+1437 DILAEVIRSEETSEAADGIAFAFV
-1449 AEKTAVS
+1449 GKNKNGIRKYETDFPADMPQAERERLFKERLATI
-1456 FDLEQAA
+1456 
-1463 FEKQLDDWKDGLGKK
+1463 
-1478 YGSYNGTYFNLGTT
+1478 FNLGAVELKTD
-1492 PSVLVKHGAKQVPV
+1492 VK
-1506 IMYEDCLVKIT
+1506 KIKVQADRIT
-1517 GGKHSISL
+1517 YKKNIYGDVGSIDSISA
-1525 DEIKKLPEQLNDPIL
+1525 KVN
-1540 LFKGS
+1540 
-1545 VPDSFVALT
+1545 ALY
-1554 EMETKAGH
+1554 
-1562 DVVVAVHINRY
+1562 D
-1573 LNRTVVNKIASMYSK
+1573 
-1588 STESGVNRIAQYIS
+1588 
-1602 AQIESG
+1602 
-1608 NLVDAS
+1608 LVDILETSVFKS
-1614 AKKAP
+1614 AAMEPSFANENVAAKNLAHKGVKYWYKFENHIILDGVPYKVVFNIRDKGKEQYQYLIEFDEETAQNSNKKR
-1619 TWFTSRGLQLP
+1619 TSANDTAADGQLRAFMQ
-1630 KLVQTIIDAD
+1630 KSSD

-1654 TQNSKNDAGIDGFS
+1654 TQNSKKDADIDGFSVGGVETDSEGNALSEAQQEFFSGSLVTDEDGALLPVYHATDSAEFTVFDKSKLGYNTDGNTSDEGMAATAHVGFWFNTKDLTGEAGSRAEKVYLNLTNPYELTSLDVLAEEIKALGEGETPAEMGEAYATDLWLRGYDGIEIRHDEEFGGTSYVAFDENQIKRTTNKNPTKDADIRFS

-1757 LNFGIAD
+1757 LNFAFEDGIN
-1764 GVEATFYPGLNRITL
+1764 GVFSPGLNRIMLNPNL
-1779 DPQLNRA
+1779 DRA
-1786 EKRAALIHEIQHA
+1786 GKRAALIHEIQHA

-1819 VTDAEKRTE
+1819 VTDEEKRTE
-1828 RHLQELAWKNHQLAE
+1828 RHLLELSRKNRLLEE
-1843 DMYKLLRDTPD
+1843 DMYRMLEDTPD
-1854 ARRDALRATF
+1854 ARRDALRATL
-1864 VQRHGEKAVREF
+1864 VKRHGEKAVREF
-1876 TDTYNHLLDLQKQ
+1876 TDTYNHLLNLQKQ
-1889 RTMRAERAYRDTAG
+1889 REMRAEQAYRNTAG

-1933 RFSNEHPMFTM
+1933 RFSQSAGWHHAEYAPETAGIKEQLEHSAETLNAMRTITSVEVPQSFTSKSEAAKWAIETLKRTGYQVERQGYGVIHFNENDIKYGAKYADTAAEKAAFAAIPAVLKRGIEIGGHANH
-1944 KARQTDSEGIMKLD
+1944 KAR
-1958 DANIDKTKEKMTWL
+1958 
-1972 EANDLLE
+1972 E
-1979 KQQGL
+1979 KQTVT
-1984 SYRFYASDDPMSRA
+1984 
-1998 GYAMFADDH
+1998 FAAPVELNGIRGNMAVVVNKRGDH
-2007 EQNGSAYGGDKPRAF
+2007 YYTHRIVLPDGRTFTF
-2022 SVREDDLTPV
+2022 SEKNNATR
-2032 WELSEKI
+2032 ELSRGVTVSGSL
-2039 AEARH
+2039 AE
-2044 ETDEHTPW
+2044 TT
-2052 ILEDYAELSD
+2052 S
-2062 EDFADM
+2062 
-2068 FNPSDIVDSAY
+2068 
-2079 AWDNEELTEW
+2079 
-2089 FYNHVAE
+2089 VA
-2096 PNKIGGVKTS
+2096 S
-2106 DGAIVF
+2106 
-2112 DKDLIRRNIPAEIA
+2112 
-2126 YTQASS
+2126 
-2132 NEEFLAKY
+2132 
-2140 GDDTEADPDIRFSA
+2140 
-2154 AYENAE
+2154 
-2160 ANNDILAL
+2160 
-2168 VNKIKSGEFKD
+2168 
-2179 NDRANLGIV
+2179 
-2188 TDELAARIAAITHID
+2188 
-2203 VAGYKVVIE
+2203 
-2212 ARMLKHI
+2212 
-2219 LKDHGAE
+2219 
-2226 GYANRSMQKDADI
+2226 
-2239 AKMQYALSDPDDMS
+2239 
-2253 YSGKTTAYSYMKE
+2253 
-2266 GYNRTAP
+2266 
-2273 TILYEK
+2273 
-2279 SVGDNSYYVVQAVP
+2279 
-2293 ETKAK
+2293 
-2298 TLYVVSAF
+2298 
-2306 IGEKGYKNRAGQPAD
+2306 KN
-2321 IARTGNPDATPA
+2321 
-2333 NAADHAPKKSIS
+2333 SIS
-2345 NSVENVNTLL
+2345 NSAENVNTIL
-2355 KNDAET
+2355 KKDAET

-2370 DGQTDADAE
+2370 GEQTDAGAE
-2379 VSGTDKRFAPVE
+2379 VSDADKRFAPVE

-2426 SDTAIRELT
+2426 SDAAIRELT

-2495 SAKLPADTD
+2495 SAKLPADAD
-2504 AARVRQTAANL
+2504 ATRVRQAAANL

-2573 AETVTRLTAQVRGEN
+2573 AETITRLTAQVRGEN

-2680 ENEYAHAAHP
+2680 ENEYASDAHP
-2690 SPAERADARDVATG
+2690 TAAERADARDVATG

-2749 AEELAQNIFKVSIEP
+2749 AEELAQNIFKTSIEP

-2870 FRECYNLYYD
+2870 FRACYNLYYD

-3053 DDYTNNIAGKQTS
+3053 DDYTNNIAGKQSS

-3165 VTAAGGKFFES
+3165 VTAAGGKFFET
-3176 VDMTVTRL
+3176 VDMAVTRL

-3195 ANPNIGFD
+3195 TNPNIGFD

-3221 KGSKPVLFN
+3221 KGAKPVLFN

-3237 TLTAFQL
+3237 TLAAFQL
-3244 EQLNFAEYVARDVPA
+3244 EQLNFVEYVARDVPA

-3344 LGTRARGDF
+3344 LGTKERGDF
-3353 SVQSALGEFGDE
+3353 STQNALGAFGDE

-3387 PLPQV
+3387 PLPQI

-3403 KGAAAQIPSDLATWV
+3403 KGATAQIPSDLATWV

-3425 KTARGVK
+3425 KTARGIE
-3432 LIADKGMYSSS
+3432 LIADKGMYSNS
-3443 GKLMFASDMNVWDSI
+3443 GKLMFASDMNLWDCI

-3483 EETELWQQM
+3483 EETALWQQM

-3501 SFNALQDVYN
+3501 SFDALQDVYN
-3511 AGAAVREDD
+3511 AGAAVREAD

-3560 AVMDALE
+3560 TVMDALE

-3581 SGFVLREKVA
+3581 SGFALQEKVA

-3633 KDADIYKVLAAS
+3633 RDADIYKVLAAS
-3645 YDSEGK
+3645 YGREEEKITS
-3651 VGTADRAT
+3651 ADRAT

-3706 THGITSD
+3706 TRGITSD

>member
-1 MPKYRTYDDVP
+1 MFEKAAETY
-12 VKKKYKTYDDVKV
+12 KKKNDKYSGMFQKAVQTYQARN
-25 KTHWEEDASQPLDGD
+25 WEEDASQPLDGD

-74 AGRDGINSYADAVA
+74 AGRDGINAYADAVA

-143 DDYVP
+143 DDYVS
-148 GVNYPKFRPY
+148 GVDYPKFRPY

-172 DTDFNTRFPEAKAL
+172 DADFNTRFPEAEAL

-219 IAELKKES
+219 IAELKQEA

-238 RERAATAAKNNANAR
+238 RERAAAQTANEARTRFSSPELRTIDEKIKNAEAELAAAETAQT
-253 YDSAAFADLNVKISA
+253 SAEDAERAL
-268 TESDTQKRTSEYD
+268 REYED
-281 MQLEKLRAER
+281 ALRANGVSEQYFGE
-291 DSVAKQRDAL
+291 DSR
-301 YSGAQNHSM
+301 YI
-310 DAETEYRFY
+310 
-319 ATNQRGYE
+319 E
-327 LHLKVKQLDKQIADT
+327 L
-342 EKKRAQAINVGES
+342 AQAAGNAKKAAAS
-355 EIYRLRGAQTLAT
+355 QKNAADANLYALRGAKTLASVS
-368 LPEASRRAI
+368 EEDRAAI
-377 LIGAGLGGRASSVSH
+377 LSGVRVMRGNSAAGMNTSI
-392 RPTARTF
+392 PQTF
-399 TKFNYQT
+399 DFST
-406 GEKEEISREEWNA
+406 GKYWVLTEDEYKQIKADYNA
-419 AKAEYDAALEE
+419 AIRRLKESGVSDADIRRMTTTLEQSADAMI
-430 LKAAGVSKEDI
+430 AAGGN
-441 ERMISSVQYSID
+441 VQ
-453 EIAAAKSSVDTA
+453 TA
-465 AFAIQNPGASTLS
+465 AFALQYPTLASAISVVSNLASGVTVGGA
-478 SAASVITSLSSG
+478 
-490 LFAGVGETARAIG
+490 E
-503 NIGRA
+503 IGRVVGNA
-508 DGYKKP
+508 FRGEGYKAP
-514 MNINGAAYAPTR
+514 ININGAAYAPVR
-526 MTNDIRGTIAE
+526 ATNDIRGTIAE

-558 STADSVVASVLGNA
+558 STADSVVASVLGNV

-614 ERVSIGNFNKLKE
+614 ERVSIGNFNKLRE

-638 NIVKSTVVNASEEGA
+638 NILKSTGVNASEEGA
-653 TEIANIAAD
+653 TEIANILAD
-662 CIINGDYS
+662 TIINGDYS
-670 GYAEAFNAYI
+670 VYAKAYQSYLA
-680 NAGKSEDEAARLAVW
+680 AGKSEKEAERLAKQ
-695 DMIKQVSMAAFG
+695 DMIKQVGMAAFG

-778 SRAEAGQL
+778 SQAEAGQL

-797 YAEEKVRTDAPAQAT
+797 YNEVKGQAENGEEQVVSGETDATAQENTPAVVQQ
-812 DSRSAAEV
+812 SEPR
-820 FNDANSTDRAG
+820 
-831 AVSLLR
+831 
-837 ASIPTISGMKSV
+837 
-849 ASISGL
+849 
-855 EIPKGGRATERL
+855 TE
-867 LAFAEKIGNA
+867 
-877 VTRGGFGTVLFSK
+877 T
-890 TRLKNS
+890 
-896 VVGHGASE
+896 
-904 SKIELFAAVPFVIS
+904 
-918 DGVQISKSENWK
+918 
-930 GRGYDSYVFAAP
+930 
-942 VDYKEKRVYVTAIVT
+942 
-957 RGADNRYYLHEAV
+957 
-970 DSEGNL
+970 
-976 LYGHE
+976 
-981 ESPALPSDRSA
+981 
-992 EGQNT
+992 
-997 VANAGLSDSAK
+997 
-1008 GSDHE
+1008 
-1013 LTNSQPLQIT
+1013 
-1023 PEATIPY
+1023 
-1030 STDTD
+1030 
-1035 SIAQTAAD
+1035 
-1043 SQVFPDFSDRSLD
+1043 PDFSDRSLD

-1084 ADTDL
+1084 ADTDI

-1111 ANAFEALTGEKLT
+1111 TNAFEALTGEKLT

-1141 TEKLRDARADARMTA
+1141 AEKLRAARADARIAA

-1163 EKMRAA
+1163 EKMRDA

-1181 YAAGVAAYKLRGF
+1181 YDAGVAAYKLRGF

-1205 YNANFGAYYRQGYQ
+1205 YNANFGAYYRQGYR

-1260 FEHGVSAEEGATARR
+1260 FEHGVSAEKGATAKR
-1275 LSQVLGR
+1275 LSQMLGR
-1282 EILFIDADADF
+1282 EILFIDAGADF

-1305 AKSERSVLATVAH
+1305 AKSDRSVLATVAH

-1325 SKGLY
+1325 GKGLY
-1330 KKLRDFVFD
+1330 TKLRDFVFD
-1339 TLAGEG
+1339 TLTGEG

-1353 AKRAEHELY
+1353 SKRAEHELY
-1362 AGLDDEKVDREIVA
+1362 AGLDDAQIDREIVA

-1408 LRGLVEK
+1408 LRGLIEK
-1415 VKAALHIGDADAEQ
+1415 VKAALHIGNADAEQ

-1437 DILAEVIRSEEV
+1437 DILAEVIRSEE
-1449 AEKTAVS
+1449 ASEAAAKAVT
-1456 FDLEQAA
+1456 FDLEAKSFA
-1463 FEKQLDDWKDGLGKK
+1463 KQLDDWVTGLGKK
-1478 YGSYNGTYFNLGTT
+1478 YGNYNGSYFNLGTT
-1492 PSVLVKHGAKQVPV
+1492 PSVLVKHGAKQAPV
-1506 IMYEDCLVKIT
+1506 IMYEDCLIKVT
-1517 GGKHSISL
+1517 GGKHSIAL

-1545 VPDSFVALT
+1545 APSSFVALT
-1554 EMETKAGH
+1554 EMQTKAGH
-1562 DVVVAVHINRY
+1562 DVVVAIHINRHMD
-1573 LNRTVVNKIASMYSK
+1573 RTVINKIASMYGK
-1588 STESGVNRIAQYIS
+1588 TNDIGDNRIENYIS
-1602 AQIESG
+1602 TQIKDG
-1608 NLVDAS
+1608 NLLDAS

-1640 TTVSQNNSGVNSKY
+1640 ITVSQKNSNVNSKY
-1654 TQNSKNDAGIDGFS
+1654 TQNSKNDASIGEFS
-1668 VGGVNAK
+1668 VGGV
-1675 TAEVGR
+1675 
-1681 LADAERMEQGGADSE
+1681 E
-1696 TVRRETGWYR
+1696 T
-1706 GYDGKWRF
+1706 
-1714 EIDDSKMR
+1714 DSK
-1722 FINHREESRRT
+1722 
-1733 WKLDELIRH
+1733 
-1742 DALFAAYPELRNYTV
+1742 
-1757 LNFGIAD
+1757 
-1764 GVEATFYPGLNRITL
+1764 
-1779 DPQLNRA
+1779 
-1786 EKRAALIHEIQHA
+1786 
-1799 IQVIEGFAA
+1799 
-1808 GSSTD
+1808 
-1813 YWQDAF
+1813 
-1819 VTDAEKRTE
+1819 
-1828 RHLQELAWKNHQLAE
+1828 
-1843 DMYKLLRDTPD
+1843 
-1854 ARRDALRATF
+1854 
-1864 VQRHGEKAVREF
+1864 
-1876 TDTYNHLLDLQKQ
+1876 
-1889 RTMRAERAYRDTAG
+1889 
-1903 EIEAA
+1903 
-1908 DVANRLGL
+1908 
-1916 SAKQRAETR
+1916 
-1925 PDIDRTNV
+1925 
-1933 RFSNEHPMFTM
+1933 
-1944 KARQTDSEGIMKLD
+1944 GIMKLD

-2022 SVREDDLTPV
+2022 SVREDDLAPV

-2132 NEEFLAKY
+2132 NKEFLAKY
-2140 GDDTEADPDIRFSA
+2140 GDDTEADPDIRFS
-2154 AYENAE
+2154 
-2160 ANNDILAL
+2160 
-2168 VNKIKSGEFKD
+2168 
-2179 NDRANLGIV
+2179 
-2188 TDELAARIAAITHID
+2188 
-2203 VAGYKVVIE
+2203 
-2212 ARMLKHI
+2212 
-2219 LKDHGAE
+2219 
-2226 GYANRSMQKDADI
+2226 
-2239 AKMQYALSDPDDMS
+2239 
-2253 YSGKTTAYSYMKE
+2253 
-2266 GYNRTAP
+2266 
-2273 TILYEK
+2273 
-2279 SVGDNSYYVVQAVP
+2279 VGSI
-2293 ETKAK
+2293 KAK
-2298 TLYVVSAF
+2298 TADVGRLADAERMEQGGADSETVRRETGWYRGYDGKWRFEIDDSKMRF
-2306 IGEKGYKNRAGQPAD
+2306 INHREASRRTWKLDELIRHDALFAAYPELRNYTVLNFGIADGVEATFYPGLNRITLDPQLNRAEKRVALIHEIQHAIQVIEDFSAGATTD
-2321 IARTGNPDATPA
+2321 YWRSILKTDEERRLEMRLRDFDAPDASFKADMRKLLKKTPTA
-2333 NAADHAPKKSIS
+2333 EQDAARAALVKRYGEAPVREYADLYNRLRDMRAEREQNAERAYRDTAGEIEAADVANRLGLSAKQR
-2345 NSVENVNTLL
+2345 
-2355 KNDAET
+2355 AET
-2361 DADIRFSVG
+2361 RPDIDRTNVRFSNEHPMFTMEAR
-2370 DGQTDADAE
+2370 QTDADTDTDTE
-2379 VSGTDKRFAPVE
+2379 VSDADKRFAPVE

-2495 SAKLPADTD
+2495 SAKLPADAD
-2504 AARVRQTAANL
+2504 ATRVRQAAANL

-2573 AETVTRLTAQVRGEN
+2573 AETITRLTAQVRGEN

-2680 ENEYAHAAHP
+2680 ENEYASDAHP
-2690 SPAERADARDVATG
+2690 TAAERADARDVATG

-2749 AEELAQNIFKVSIEP
+2749 AEELAQNIFKVPIEP

-2822 KLKLTKLESQAVQ
+2822 KLELTKLESQAVQ

-2870 FRECYNLYYD
+2870 FRACYNLYYD

-3077 KTLNLGKRLNNTYS
+3077 KTLNLGKWLNNTYS
-3091 AAVIVGN
+3091 AAAIVGN

-3150 KRGVDYASERAWNEK
+3150 KRGVDYASELKLKEK
-3165 VTAAGGKFFES
+3165 INAAGGKFFEA
-3176 VDMTVTRL
+3176 VDMAVTRL

-3203 AAVREADRYISAM
+3203 AAIREADRYISAM

-3221 KGSKPVLFN
+3221 KGAKPVLFN

-3279 ELISALINVFVFNRL
+3279 ELLSALINVFVFNRL

-3353 SVQSALGEFGDE
+3353 STQNAIGAFGDE

-3387 PLPQV
+3387 PLPQI

-3403 KGAAAQIPSDLATWV
+3403 KGAAAQIPSDLATWR
-3418 PFGSQVK
+3418 PFGSQIK

-3443 GKLMFASDMNVWDSI
+3443 GKLMFASDMNLWDSI

-3471 RESFFGGRYLSA
+3471 RESFFGGRYLST
-3483 EETELWQQM
+3483 EETALWQQM

-3501 SFNALQDVYN
+3501 SFDALQDVYN
-3511 AGAAVREDD
+3511 AGKTVKDSYAEKLRIAEDAVSEDLPKEQKREKAQEYSELREEASAA
-3520 PDAPSAEV
+3520 S
-3528 KAAKVEKIDDLP
+3528 KAAKVEKIDNLP

-3581 SGFVLREKVA
+3581 SGFVLQEKVA

-3604 DAEKATVYYH
+3604 DTEKATVYYH

-3645 YDSEGK
+3645 YGREEEKITS
-3651 VGTADRAT
+3651 ADRAT

-3706 THGITSD
+3706 TRGITSD

>member
-1 MPKYRTYDDVP
+1 MPKYKTYDDVP

-25 KTHWEEDASQPLDGD
+25 KTHWEEDVSQPLDGD

-52 LAKRDGNVA
+52 LAKRDGNAA
-61 AAKELLDNAPYVQ
+61 AAKKLLDNAPYVQ
-74 AGRDGINSYADAVA
+74 AERDGINAYADAVA
-88 EIERQDDAAKAAAV
+88 KIERQDAAAKAAAV

-122 MPKKKNTKVKET
+122 MPKKKNAKVKET

-148 GVNYPKFRPY
+148 GVDYPKFRPY

-172 DTDFNTRFPEAKAL
+172 DTDFNARFPEAGEL
-186 VQRSIGGKDADADR
+186 VQRSIGGKDTDADR

-219 IAELKKES
+219 IAELKKEA

-238 RERAATAAKNNANAR
+238 RERAAKQIVDTEQTRFSSPELRTIDEKIKNAEAEL
-253 YDSAAFADLNVKISA
+253 SAAESAQMTVEDAERALREYEDELRANGVSEQYFGEDSRYIELAQAAGNAKKSA
-268 TESDTQKRTSEYD
+268 TAQKNT
-281 MQLEKLRAER
+281 A
-291 DSVAKQRDAL
+291 DANL
-301 YSGAQNHSM
+301 YA
-310 DAETEYRFY
+310 
-319 ATNQRGYE
+319 
-327 LHLKVKQLDKQIADT
+327 
-342 EKKRAQAINVGES
+342 
-355 EIYRLRGAQTLAT
+355 LRGAKTLAT
-368 LPEASRRAI
+368 LPEASRDAI
-377 LIGAGLGGRASSVSH
+377 FQYVACDNTGVIDTRSFSGARIVDL
-392 RPTARTF
+392 
-399 TKFNYQT
+399 QT
-406 GEKEEISREEWNA
+406 GKRKYITKDEFVKIRDA
-419 AKAEYDAALEE
+419 YDAAIAE
-430 LKAAGVSKEDI
+430 LKAAGASQNDI
-441 ERMISSVQYSID
+441 DRMLTAVRYSVD
-453 EIAAAKSSVDTA
+453 RVAAAGDSTETA
-465 AFAIQNPGASTLS
+465 KQSLKYPITMSTV
-478 SAASVITSLSSG
+478 SVIMNLSSG
-490 LFAGVGETARAIG
+490 LFAGVGEAARAIG

-508 DGYKKP
+508 DGYKEP
-514 MNINGAAYAPTR
+514 MNINGTAYAPVR
-526 MTNDIRGTIAE
+526 ATNDIRGTIAE

-558 STADSVVASVLGNA
+558 STADSVVSSVLGNV

-627 VPPATLRDVAL
+627 VPPARLRDVAL

-670 GYAEAFNAYI
+670 GYAKAYQSYLA
-680 NAGKSEDEAARLAVW
+680 AGKSEKEAERLAKQ
-695 DMIKQVSMAAFG
+695 DMAKQIGMSAFG

-739 DENGRINAENRNALI
+739 DENGRVNAENRNALLA
-754 GEGLASGNEEI
+754 EGLASENEEI

-786 YRMLVAETQGN
+786 YRMLAAESQGN
-797 YAEEKVRTDAPAQAT
+797 YTEEKAKSDDTSSPAFSEQTLVQNKQLVSEMQPVSRITGNEFQKGEVDLITQVANFFKSLGNKAFNEEIGSVTVDRRGAKTDIAHGVGRKKAASFQA
-812 DSRSAAEV
+812 V
-820 FNDANSTDRAG
+820 FDVINNG
-831 AVSLLR
+831 
-837 ASIPTISGMKSV
+837 K
-849 ASISGL
+849 
-855 EIPKGGRATERL
+855 
-867 LAFAEKIGNA
+867 
-877 VTRGGFGTVLFSK
+877 
-890 TRLKNS
+890 
-896 VVGHGASE
+896 VV
-904 SKIELFAAVPFVIS
+904 
-918 DGVQISKSENWK
+918 DYQTNWK
-930 GRGYDSYVFAAP
+930 GRGYDTAVVAAPITIGTTPYYMGVVLTRSQGENRFYVHEVFATDEKGTSPFKTGTTASSRTPGEDAP
-942 VDYKEKRVYVTAIVT
+942 SVISILNSIREVKNNANNVS
-957 RGADNRYYLHEAV
+957 AD
-970 DSEGNL
+970 
-976 LYGHE
+976 
-981 ESPALPSDRSA
+981 
-992 EGQNT
+992 
-997 VANAGLSDSAK
+997 
-1008 GSDHE
+1008 
-1013 LTNSQPLQIT
+1013 
-1023 PEATIPY
+1023 
-1030 STDTD
+1030 
-1035 SIAQTAAD
+1035 AD

-1056 EPISETEFRAAY
+1056 EPISEAEFRAAY
-1068 AARVARE
+1068 AARIERE
-1075 AAAERAKTQ
+1075 AAAEWAKAQ
-1084 ADTDL
+1084 ADTAL
-1089 GNMLSGELTNGRA
+1089 GNMLSGDLTNDRA

-1111 ANAFEALTGEKLT
+1111 ATAFETLTGEKLT

-1131 KQLKAMQTFA
+1131 RQLKAMQTFA

-1163 EKMRAA
+1163 EKMRTA

-1176 VYDAG
+1176 VYDTG
-1181 YAAGVAAYKLRGF
+1181 YDAGVAEYKLRGF
-1194 AGDALLAPSEL
+1194 AGDALLSPSEL

-1219 GDAFDFSGNA
+1219 GNAFDFMGNA
-1229 VIGEADARRI
+1229 AIGEADARRI

-1244 RDAKAD
+1244 RDAQAD
-1250 TYLNAAERSA
+1250 TYLNATERSA
-1260 FEHGVSAEEGATARR
+1260 FEHGVSAEKGATAKR

-1282 EILFIDADADF
+1282 EILFIDAGADF

-1325 SKGLY
+1325 GKGLY
-1330 KKLRDFVFD
+1330 DKLRDFVFD

-1362 AGLDDEKVDREIVA
+1362 AGLDDGKVDREIVA

-1408 LRGLVEK
+1408 LRGLIEK
-1415 VKAALHIGDADAEQ
+1415 IKAALHIGDADAEQ

-1437 DILAEVIRSEEV
+1437 DILAEVIRSEEAATDAV
-1449 AEKTAVS
+1449 AITFSMVGKNKNGIEVYETSDAV
-1456 FDLEQAA
+1456 
-1463 FEKQLDDWKDGLGKK
+1463 KK
-1478 YGSYNGTYFNLGTT
+1478 LSYNERKALFLEVMKNQYRGRTARFVRNGHTYYALFSDGDMRKNIYGDKRSDTRGWKAKITAGADGDIFNL
-1492 PSVLVKHGAKQVPV
+1492 VENAA
-1506 IMYEDCLVKIT
+1506 Y
-1517 GGKHSISL
+1517 
-1525 DEIKKLPEQLNDPIL
+1525 N
-1540 LFKGS
+1540 GS
-1545 VPDSFVALT
+1545 MA
-1554 EMETKAGH
+1554 
-1562 DVVVAVHINRY
+1562 
-1573 LNRTVVNKIASMYSK
+1573 
-1588 STESGVNRIAQYIS
+1588 ESG
-1602 AQIESG
+1602 
-1608 NLVDAS
+1608 
-1614 AKKAP
+1614 K
-1619 TWFTSRGLQLP
+1619 
-1630 KLVQTIIDAD
+1630 
-1640 TTVSQNNSGVNSKY
+1640 NNSAHRSVHHWDYFIKTVQIDGRLYDLTANVRKTDSGEFVYFLQFNENKKTEAAPLLRATNGSFNRMLTASDDTSLSQDSPDVNSHS
-1654 TQNSKNDAGIDGFS
+1654 TQNSKNDADIGGFS
-1668 VGGVNAK
+1668 VGGINAK
-1675 TAEVGR
+1675 TADVGR

-1714 EIDDSKMR
+1714 EIDDSKMH
-1722 FINHREESRRT
+1722 FINHREKSRRT

-1742 DALFAAYPELRNYTV
+1742 DALFAAYPELRDYTV
-1757 LNFGIAD
+1757 LNFGISD
-1764 GVEATFYPGLNRITL
+1764 DVEAAFYPGLNRITL
-1779 DPQLNRA
+1779 DPRLSRA
-1786 EKRAALIHEIQHA
+1786 EKRTALIHEIQHA
-1799 IQVIEGFAA
+1799 IQVIEGFTA
-1808 GSSTD
+1808 GATTD
-1813 YWQDAF
+1813 YWRGSLK
-1819 VTDAEKRTE
+1819 TAEEKQ
-1828 RHLQELAWKNHQLAE
+1828 LELRLRDFAAPDIFFE
-1843 DMYKLLRDTPD
+1843 ADMRKLLEGTPT
-1854 ARRDALRATF
+1854 AERDAAQMALEKHYGEAPVREYVDIYNRLRDLRA
-1864 VQRHGEKAVREF
+1864 EREQ
-1876 TDTYNHLLDLQKQ
+1876 N
-1889 RTMRAERAYRDTAG
+1889 AERAYRNTAG
-1903 EIEAA
+1903 EIEAV

-1925 PDIDRTNV
+1925 PDIDREEV

-1944 KARQTDSEGIMKLD
+1944 EARQTDSEGIMKLD

-1984 SYRFYASDDPMSRA
+1984 SYRFYASDDPMSHG

-2022 SVREDDLTPV
+2022 SVREDDLAPV

-2044 ETDEHTPW
+2044 ETDEYTPW

-2361 DADIRFSVG
+2361 DVDIRFSVG

-2379 VSGTDKRFAPVE
+2379 VSDADKRFAPVE

-2448 KAWFDAHV
+2448 SAWLDAHV

-2461 TRELR
+2461 TRALR

-2495 SAKLPADTD
+2495 SAKLPDDAD
-2504 AARVRQTAANL
+2504 AARVRQAAANL
-2515 HRGLRPTAAEFA
+2515 HRGLRPTAVEFA
-2527 EDRKTAAAKEAARL
+2527 EDRKAAAAKEAARL

-2553 IRTGALLA
+2553 IRTGALLT

-2573 AETVTRLTAQVRGEN
+2573 AETITRLTAQVRGEN
-2588 GAWET
+2588 GVWET

-2680 ENEYAHAAHP
+2680 ENEYASAAHP
-2690 SPAERADARDVATG
+2690 TAAERADARDVATG

-2749 AEELAQNIFKVSIEP
+2749 AEELAQNIFKTSIEP

-2822 KLKLTKLESQAVQ
+2822 KLELTKLESQAVQ

-3016 LYSPDPDKSFADIEA
+3016 LYSPDPDKRFADIEA

-3053 DDYTNNIAGKQTS
+3053 DDYTNNIAGKQSS

-3165 VTAAGGKFFES
+3165 VTAAGGKFFEA
-3176 VDMTVTRL
+3176 VDMAVTRL

-3244 EQLNFAEYVARDVPA
+3244 EQLNFVEYVARDVPA

-3279 ELISALINVFVFNRL
+3279 ELLSALINVFVFNRL

-3330 LADDLCRTM
+3330 LADDLCQTM

-3344 LGTRARGDF
+3344 LGTRERGNF
-3353 SVQSALGEFGDE
+3353 STQNALGEFGGE
-3365 VGDDVPLVNNIL
+3365 IGDDVPLVNNIL

-3392 KAVTKAASGDF
+3392 RAVTKAVGGDF
-3403 KGAAAQIPSDLATWV
+3403 KGAAAQIPSDIATWV
-3418 PFGSQVK
+3418 PFGSQIK
-3425 KTARGVK
+3425 KTVRGAK

-3492 RAAGGKPEE
+3492 REAGGKPEE
-3501 SFNALQDVYN
+3501 IFDALQDVYN
-3511 AGAAVREDD
+3511 AGAAVRETD

-3528 KAAKVEKIDDLP
+3528 KAAKVEKIDNLP

-3560 AVMDALE
+3560 TFMDALE

-3581 SGFVLREKVA
+3581 SGFVLQEKVT

-3645 YDSEGK
+3645 YGREEEKITS
-3651 VGTADRAT
+3651 ADRAT

-3706 THGITSD
+3706 TRGITSD
-3713 KDRAGNT
+3713 KDKAGNT
-3720 VALSKA
+3720 IALSKA

>member
-1 MPKYRTYDDVP
+1 MFEKAAETY
-12 VKKKYKTYDDVKV
+12 KKKNDMYSGMFQKAAQTYQARN
-25 KTHWEEDASQPLDGD
+25 WEEDASQSLDGD

-52 LAKRDGNVA
+52 LAKRDGNAA
-61 AAKELLDNAPYVQ
+61 AAKKLLDNAPYVQ
-74 AGRDGINSYADAVA
+74 AERDGINAYADAVA
-88 EIERQDDAAKAAAV
+88 EIERQDAAAKDAAV

-143 DDYVP
+143 DDYVS
-148 GVNYPKFRPY
+148 GVDYPKFRPY
-158 DDVEKELADVQARR
+158 DDVEKELANVQARR
-172 DTDFNTRFPEAKAL
+172 DTDFNARFPEAGEL

-219 IAELKKES
+219 IAELKKEA

-238 RERAATAAKNNANAR
+238 RERAAKQTVDTEQTRFSSPELRTIDEKIKNAEAELAAAESAQMTVEDAERALREYEDELRANGVSEQYFGEDSRYIELAQAAGNA
-253 YDSAAFADLNVKISA
+253 KKSA
-268 TESDTQKRTSEYD
+268 TAQKNT
-281 MQLEKLRAER
+281 A
-291 DSVAKQRDAL
+291 DANL
-301 YSGAQNHSM
+301 YA
-310 DAETEYRFY
+310 
-319 ATNQRGYE
+319 
-327 LHLKVKQLDKQIADT
+327 
-342 EKKRAQAINVGES
+342 
-355 EIYRLRGAQTLAT
+355 LRGAKTLAT
-368 LPEASRRAI
+368 LPEEDRAAI
-377 LIGAGLGGRASSVSH
+377 LSGVRVMRGNS
-392 RPTARTF
+392 
-399 TKFNYQT
+399 
-406 GEKEEISREEWNA
+406 
-419 AKAEYDAALEE
+419 
-430 LKAAGVSKEDI
+430 AAGMNTSIPQTFDFSTGKYRVLTEDEYKQIKADYNAVIRRLKESGVSDADI
-441 ERMISSVQYSID
+441 HRMTTTLEQSAD
-453 EIAAAKSSVDTA
+453 AMIAAGGNVQTA
-465 AFAIQNPGASTLS
+465 AFALQYPTLASAISVVSNLASGVTVGGA
-478 SAASVITSLSSG
+478 
-490 LFAGVGETARAIG
+490 E
-503 NIGRA
+503 IGRVVGNA
-508 DGYKKP
+508 FRGEGYKAP
-514 MNINGAAYAPTR
+514 MNINDAAYAPVR
-526 MTNDIRGTIAE
+526 ATNDIRGTIAE

-558 STADSVVASVLGNA
+558 STADSVVASVLGNV

-653 TEIANIAAD
+653 TEIANILAD
-662 CIINGDYS
+662 TIINGDYS
-670 GYAEAFNAYI
+670 VYAKAYQSYLA
-680 NAGKSEDEAARLAVW
+680 AGKSEKKAERLAKQ
-695 DMIKQVSMAAFG
+695 DMIKQVGMAAFG

-778 SRAEAGQL
+778 SQAEAGQL

-797 YAEEKVRTDAPAQAT
+797 YNEVKAQTESEEEQ
-812 DSRSAAEV
+812 
-820 FNDANSTDRAG
+820 
-831 AVSLLR
+831 AVS
-837 ASIPTISGMKSV
+837 
-849 ASISGL
+849 
-855 EIPKGGRATERL
+855 
-867 LAFAEKIGNA
+867 AE
-877 VTRGGFGTVLFSK
+877 
-890 TRLKNS
+890 
-896 VVGHGASE
+896 
-904 SKIELFAAVPFVIS
+904 
-918 DGVQISKSENWK
+918 
-930 GRGYDSYVFAAP
+930 
-942 VDYKEKRVYVTAIVT
+942 
-957 RGADNRYYLHEAV
+957 
-970 DSEGNL
+970 
-976 LYGHE
+976 
-981 ESPALPSDRSA
+981 
-992 EGQNT
+992 
-997 VANAGLSDSAK
+997 
-1008 GSDHE
+1008 
-1013 LTNSQPLQIT
+1013 TN
-1023 PEATIPY
+1023 
-1030 STDTD
+1030 
-1035 SIAQTAAD
+1035 TAAQQ
-1043 SQVFPDFSDRSLD
+1043 SEPRTETPDFSDRSLD
-1056 EPISETEFRAAY
+1056 ETISEAEFRAAY

-1176 VYDAG
+1176 AYDAG
-1181 YAAGVAAYKLRGF
+1181 YDAGVAEYKLRGF
-1194 AGDALLAPSEL
+1194 AGDSLLSPSEL

-1219 GDAFDFSGNA
+1219 GNAFDFLDNA
-1229 VIGEADARRI
+1229 AIGEADARRI
-1239 FEAGR
+1239 YEAGR

-1260 FEHGVSAEEGATARR
+1260 FEHGVSAEEGATAKR

-1282 EILFIDADADF
+1282 EILFIDADEDF

-1305 AKSERSVLATVAH
+1305 AKTERSVLATVAH

-1325 SKGLY
+1325 GKGLY
-1330 KKLRDFVFD
+1330 DKLRDFVFD
-1339 TLAGEG
+1339 ALAGEG

-1353 AKRAEHELY
+1353 AKRAEHALY
-1362 AGLDDEKVDREIVA
+1362 AGLDDGQVDREIVA

-1408 LRGLVEK
+1408 LRGLIEK
-1415 VKAALHIGDADAEQ
+1415 IKAALHIGDADAEQ
-1429 LKMLERGR
+1429 LRVLERGR

-1562 DVVVAVHINRY
+1562 DVVVAIHINRRMS
-1573 LNRTVVNKIASMYSK
+1573 RTVINKIASLHSRSNDY
-1588 STESGVNRIAQYIS
+1588 GVNLIENYVNN
-1602 AQIESG
+1602 QIRLG
-1608 NLVDAS
+1608 NLLDAS
-1614 AKKAP
+1614 TKKAP
-1619 TWFTSRGLQLP
+1619 MWFTSRGLQLP

-1640 TTVSQNNSGVNSKY
+1640 TTVSQKNSGVNSKY
-1654 TQNSKNDAGIDGFS
+1654 TQNSKNDAGIGGFS
-1668 VGGVNAK
+1668 VGGIKAK
-1675 TAEVGR
+1675 TADVGR

-1696 TVRRETGWYR
+1696 TVRRQTGWYR

-1742 DALFAAYPELRNYTV
+1742 DALFAAYPELRDYTV
-1757 LNFGIAD
+1757 LNFGISD
-1764 GVEATFYPGLNRITL
+1764 DVEAAFYPGLNRITL
-1779 DPQLNRA
+1779 DPRLSRA

-1799 IQVIEGFAA
+1799 IQLIEGFTA
-1808 GSSTD
+1808 GATTD
-1813 YWQDAF
+1813 YWRGSLK
-1819 VTDAEKRTE
+1819 TAEEKQ
-1828 RHLQELAWKNHQLAE
+1828 LELR
-1843 DMYKLLRDTPD
+1843 LRDFAAPDIFFEADMRKQLEGTPT
-1854 ARRDALRATF
+1854 AERDAAQMALEKHYGEAPVREYVDLYNRLRDLRA
-1864 VQRHGEKAVREF
+1864 EREQ
-1876 TDTYNHLLDLQKQ
+1876 D
-1889 RTMRAERAYRDTAG
+1889 AERAYRNTAG
-1903 EIEAA
+1903 EIEAV

-1944 KARQTDSEGIMKLD
+1944 EARQTDSEGIMKLD

-2007 EQNGSAYGGDKPRAF
+2007 EQNGDAYGGDKPRAF
-2022 SVREDDLTPV
+2022 SVREDDLVPV

-2044 ETDEHTPW
+2044 ETDEYTPW

-2089 FYNHVAE
+2089 FYNHVTE

-2112 DKDLIRRNIPAEIA
+2112 DKDLIRRNIPAEIV

-2140 GDDTEADPDIRFSA
+2140 GDDTEADPDIRFS
-2154 AYENAE
+2154 
-2160 ANNDILAL
+2160 
-2168 VNKIKSGEFKD
+2168 VGGE
-2179 NDRANLGIV
+2179 
-2188 TDELAARIAAITHID
+2188 
-2203 VAGYKVVIE
+2203 
-2212 ARMLKHI
+2212 
-2219 LKDHGAE
+2219 
-2226 GYANRSMQKDADI
+2226 
-2239 AKMQYALSDPDDMS
+2239 
-2253 YSGKTTAYSYMKE
+2253 
-2266 GYNRTAP
+2266 
-2273 TILYEK
+2273 
-2279 SVGDNSYYVVQAVP
+2279 
-2293 ETKAK
+2293 
-2298 TLYVVSAF
+2298 
-2306 IGEKGYKNRAGQPAD
+2306 
-2321 IARTGNPDATPA
+2321 
-2333 NAADHAPKKSIS
+2333 
-2345 NSVENVNTLL
+2345 
-2355 KNDAET
+2355 
-2361 DADIRFSVG
+2361 
-2370 DGQTDADAE
+2370 QTDTDAE
-2379 VSGTDKRFAPVE
+2379 VSDADKRFAPVE
-2391 SAIKLLQG
+2391 SAIKLLKG

-2426 SDTAIRELT
+2426 SDAAIRELT

-2448 KAWFDAHV
+2448 SAWLDAHV

-2495 SAKLPADTD
+2495 SAKLPADAD

-2573 AETVTRLTAQVRGEN
+2573 AETITRLTAQVRGEN

-2680 ENEYAHAAHP
+2680 ENEYASAAHP

-2749 AEELAQNIFKVSIEP
+2749 AEELAQNIFKTSIEP

-2790 VGRYLNETIFEK
+2790 IGRYLNETIFEK

-2822 KLKLTKLESQAVQ
+2822 KLELTKLESQAVQ

-2849 ELLKGK
+2849 ELLKDK

-2870 FRECYNLYYD
+2870 FRACYNLYYD

-3091 AAVIVGN
+3091 AAAIVGN

-3150 KRGVDYASERAWNEK
+3150 KRGVDYASELKLKEK
-3165 VTAAGGKFFES
+3165 INAAGGKFFEA
-3176 VDMTVTRL
+3176 VDMAVTRL

-3203 AAVREADRYISAM
+3203 AAIREADRYISAM

-3221 KGSKPVLFN
+3221 KGAKPVLFN

-3279 ELISALINVFVFNRL
+3279 ELLSALINVFVFNRL

-3353 SVQSALGEFGDE
+3353 STQNAIGAFGDE

-3387 PLPQV
+3387 PLPQI

-3403 KGAAAQIPSDLATWV
+3403 KGAAAQIPSDLATWR
-3418 PFGSQVK
+3418 PFGSQIK

-3443 GKLMFASDMNVWDSI
+3443 GKLMFASDMNLWDSI

-3471 RESFFGGRYLSA
+3471 RESFFGGRYLST
-3483 EETELWQQM
+3483 EETALWQQM

-3501 SFNALQDVYN
+3501 SFDALQDVYN
-3511 AGAAVREDD
+3511 AGKTVKDSYAEKLRIAEDAVSEDLPKEQKREKAQEYSELREEASAA
-3520 PDAPSAEV
+3520 S
-3528 KAAKVEKIDDLP
+3528 KAAKVEKIDNLP

-3581 SGFVLREKVA
+3581 SGFVLQEKVA

-3645 YDSEGK
+3645 YGREEEKITS
-3651 VGTADRAT
+3651 ADRAT

-3706 THGITSD
+3706 TRGITSD
-3713 KDRAGNT
+3713 KDKAGNT

-3736 VPDAPK
+3736 VPDTPK

>member
-1 MPKYRTYDDVP
+1 MFEKAAETY
-12 VKKKYKTYDDVKV
+12 KKKNDKYSGMFQKAAQTYQARN
-25 KTHWEEDASQPLDGD
+25 WEEDASQPLDGD

-148 GVNYPKFRPY
+148 GVDYPKFRPY

-172 DTDFNTRFPEAKAL
+172 DADFNTRFPEAEAL

-219 IAELKKES
+219 IAELKQEA

-238 RERAATAAKNNANAR
+238 RERAAAQTADAEQTRFSSPELRTIDEKIKNAEAELAAAETAQTTAEDAERALREYEDTLRANGVSEQYFGEDSRYIELAQAASDAKK
-253 YDSAAFADLNVKISA
+253 SAASQKNAAGADL
-268 TESDTQKRTSEYD
+268 
-281 MQLEKLRAER
+281 
-291 DSVAKQRDAL
+291 
-301 YSGAQNHSM
+301 
-310 DAETEYRFY
+310 Y
-319 ATNQRGYE
+319 A
-327 LHLKVKQLDKQIADT
+327 
-342 EKKRAQAINVGES
+342 
-355 EIYRLRGAQTLAT
+355 LRGAKTLAA
-368 LPEASRRAI
+368 LSEEDRAAI
-377 LIGAGLGGRASSVSH
+377 LNGVRAMRGNS
-392 RPTARTF
+392 
-399 TKFNYQT
+399 
-406 GEKEEISREEWNA
+406 
-419 AKAEYDAALEE
+419 
-430 LKAAGVSKEDI
+430 AAGMSTSIPQTFDFSTGKYRVLTEDEYKQIKADYNAVIRKLKESGVSDADI
-441 ERMISSVQYSID
+441 RRMTTTLEQSAD
-453 EIAAAKSSVDTA
+453 AMIAAGGSAQTAKFALQYPTLASAISVVSNLASGVTVG
-465 AFAIQNPGASTLS
+465 GA
-478 SAASVITSLSSG
+478 
-490 LFAGVGETARAIG
+490 E
-503 NIGRA
+503 IGRA
-508 DGYKKP
+508 VGNAFRSEGYKAP
-514 MNINGAAYAPTR
+514 MNINGAAYAPVR
-526 MTNDIRGTIAE
+526 ATNDIRGTIAE
-537 RIEEGNGFGGKVG
+537 RIEEGNGFGGVIG
-550 SFAYQTLM
+550 SDAYQLAM
-558 STADSVVASVLGNA
+558 STVDSVVSSLFGNW
-572 GGAAAIGGSAFASAI
+572 GAAAALGGSTMASAI
-587 VDAKESGVSDEQ
+587 VDAKEKGVSDGQ
-599 ALMTGICAGIFETLF
+599 ALETGIYAGIFEILF

-627 VPPATLRDVAL
+627 MQPATVRDWVMNILKAL
-638 NIVKSTVVNASEEGA
+638 FVNGSEEGL
-653 TEIANIAAD
+653 TETANIMAD
-662 CIINGDYS
+662 YYINGDYS
-670 GYAEAFNAYI
+670 DVMQTYQSYLSNTGNEEEAERLTKRSTAI
-680 NAGKSEDEAARLAVW
+680 RIGKAAA
-695 DMIKQVSMAAFG
+695 G
-707 GAVQGFFMGGIGT
+707 GAAQGVLMGFIGSGL
-720 TWGYFGNR
+720 GYFGNR

-765 RAYAGTLEDKRTM
+765 RTYAGTLEDKRTM

-797 YAEEKVRTDAPAQAT
+797 YNEVKGQAENGEEQAVSGETDAPAQENT
-812 DSRSAAEV
+812 
-820 FNDANSTDRAG
+820 
-831 AVSLLR
+831 
-837 ASIPTISGMKSV
+837 P
-849 ASISGL
+849 
-855 EIPKGGRATERL
+855 
-867 LAFAEKIGNA
+867 
-877 VTRGGFGTVLFSK
+877 
-890 TRLKNS
+890 
-896 VVGHGASE
+896 
-904 SKIELFAAVPFVIS
+904 AAV
-918 DGVQISKSENWK
+918 QQSEP
-930 GRGYDSYVFAAP
+930 RT
-942 VDYKEKRVYVTAIVT
+942 ET
-957 RGADNRYYLHEAV
+957 
-970 DSEGNL
+970 
-976 LYGHE
+976 
-981 ESPALPSDRSA
+981 
-992 EGQNT
+992 
-997 VANAGLSDSAK
+997 
-1008 GSDHE
+1008 
-1013 LTNSQPLQIT
+1013 
-1023 PEATIPY
+1023 
-1030 STDTD
+1030 
-1035 SIAQTAAD
+1035 
-1043 SQVFPDFSDRSLD
+1043 PDFSDRSLD

-1111 ANAFEALTGEKLT
+1111 TNAFEALTGEKLT

-1131 KQLKAMQTFA
+1131 RQMKAMQTYA
-1141 TEKLRDARADARMTA
+1141 AEKLRDARADARIAA

-1169 VGTAGQA
+1169 VGTAGQT

-1181 YAAGVAAYKLRGF
+1181 YDAGVAAYKLRGF
-1194 AGDALLAPSEL
+1194 TGDALLAPSEL

-1219 GDAFDFSGNA
+1219 GDAFDFMDNA

-1260 FEHGVSAEEGATARR
+1260 FEHGVSAEKGATAKR

-1282 EILFIDADADF
+1282 EILFIDADEDF

-1305 AKSERSVLATVAH
+1305 AKSDRSVLATVAH

-1325 SKGLY
+1325 GKGLY
-1330 KKLRDFVFD
+1330 DKLRDFVFD

-1362 AGLDDEKVDREIVA
+1362 AGLDDAKVDREIVA

-1408 LRGLVEK
+1408 LRGLIEK
-1415 VKAALHIGDADAEQ
+1415 VKAALHIGNADAEQ

-1640 TTVSQNNSGVNSKY
+1640 TTVSQKNSGVNSKY
-1654 TQNSKNDAGIDGFS
+1654 TQNSKKDADIDGFS

-1786 EKRAALIHEIQHA
+1786 EKRTALIHEIQHA
-1799 IQVIEGFAA
+1799 IQLIEGFTA
-1808 GSSTD
+1808 GATTD
-1813 YWQDAF
+1813 YWRGRLKTDEERRLEMRLRDFYIPDNRFWGDMRKLLEETPAAEQDA
-1819 VTDAEKRTE
+1819 ARAALAKRYGEAPVREYADLYT
-1828 RHLQELAWKNHQLAE
+1828 R
-1843 DMYKLLRDTPD
+1843 LRDM
-1854 ARRDALRATF
+1854 RA
-1864 VQRHGEKAVREF
+1864 EREQ
-1876 TDTYNHLLDLQKQ
+1876 N
-1889 RTMRAERAYRDTAG
+1889 AERAYRDTAG

-1944 KARQTDSEGIMKLD
+1944 EARQTDTDKRYEGKTLYADSEVYSYDFLTALPDISVVRA
-1958 DANIDKTKEKMTWL
+1958 AN
-1972 EANDLLE
+1972 
-1979 KQQGL
+1979 
-1984 SYRFYASDDPMSRA
+1984 
-1998 GYAMFADDH
+1998 
-2007 EQNGSAYGGDKPRAF
+2007 
-2022 SVREDDLTPV
+2022 
-2032 WELSEKI
+2032 LSELEEDGKVSRVKVTSRGKDNAGAQSEQDAYI
-2039 AEARH
+2039 KNRYTGRMLTITNSSIRH
-2044 ETDEHTPW
+2044 GLHGNENSLKTNSR
-2052 ILEDYAELSD
+2052 LS
-2062 EDFADM
+2062 AVIG
-2068 FNPSDIVDSAY
+2068 DIV
-2079 AWDNEELTEW
+2079 
-2089 FYNHVAE
+2089 
-2096 PNKIGGVKTS
+2096 K
-2106 DGAIVF
+2106 
-2112 DKDLIRRNIPAEIA
+2112 
-2126 YTQASS
+2126 
-2132 NEEFLAKY
+2132 
-2140 GDDTEADPDIRFSA
+2140 
-2154 AYENAE
+2154 NAVPI
-2160 ANNDILAL
+2160 NGL
-2168 VNKIKSGEFKD
+2168 VNKD
-2179 NDRANLGIV
+2179 ANAIGTYAMAAPARGDDGRLFVAIV
-2188 TDELAARIAAITHID
+2188 TIEVNSGKVTNVELKDLVHAISGRVMSNKENDPSDTKSQAWQEILRTLTNRSEISISDFLQIVNRTHQSILSAD
-2203 VAGYKVVIE
+2203 VLQHLGE
-2212 ARMLKHI
+2212 AR
-2219 LKDHGAE
+2219 
-2226 GYANRSMQKDADI
+2226 
-2239 AKMQYALSDPDDMS
+2239 
-2253 YSGKTTAYSYMKE
+2253 
-2266 GYNRTAP
+2266 
-2273 TILYEK
+2273 
-2279 SVGDNSYYVVQAVP
+2279 
-2293 ETKAK
+2293 
-2298 TLYVVSAF
+2298 
-2306 IGEKGYKNRAGQPAD
+2306 
-2321 IARTGNPDATPA
+2321 NPNGHFA
-2333 NAADHAPKKSIS
+2333 SE
-2345 NSVENVNTLL
+2345 VL
-2355 KNDAET
+2355 
-2361 DADIRFSVG
+2361 FSVG
-2370 DGQTDADAE
+2370 DGQTDTDAE
-2379 VSGTDKRFAPVE
+2379 VSDADKRFAPVE
-2391 SAIKLLQG
+2391 SAIKLLKG

-2404 RTLRETGASPR
+2404 RTLRETGTQPNQ
-2415 EIALRMATSGE
+2415 IALRMATSGE
-2426 SDTAIRELT
+2426 SDTAIRELI

-2448 KAWFDAHV
+2448 KAWLDAHI

-2461 TRELR
+2461 TRALR

-2495 SAKLPADTD
+2495 SAKLPADAD

-2573 AETVTRLTAQVRGEN
+2573 AETITRLTAQVRGEDS
-2588 GAWET
+2588 AWVT
-2593 DNAAMT
+2593 DTAAMT

-2652 IVDIAKYGTKPSE
+2652 IVDIAKHGTKPSE

-2680 ENEYAHAAHP
+2680 ENEYANVAHP
-2690 SPAERADARDVATG
+2690 TTAERADARDVATG

-2809 RQRFMQR
+2809 RYRFMQR

-2855 GKNLD
+2855 GKKLNI
-2860 VEKCRAAVTV
+2860 EKCRAAVTV
-2870 FRECYNLYYD
+2870 FRGCYNLYYD

-3016 LYSPDPDKSFADIEA
+3016 LYSPDPDKSFADIEK
-3031 KLTAAYDEVKL
+3031 KLNEAYDEVKL

-3053 DDYTNNIAGKQTS
+3053 DDYTNNIAGKQS
-3066 FDRAFEYNIGR
+3066 RADREMEALFGR
-3077 KTLNLGKRLNNTYS
+3077 RVLNLGKKLNNIYVSAVISGNISSALKQGVQIPFATIECGRLNM
-3091 AAVIVGN
+3091 VR
-3098 LSSAFN
+3098 
-3104 QTVQLPFALTE
+3104 AL
-3115 CGIRNMTRAFVD
+3115 ID
-3127 MLPGSDRL
+3127 MLPGNNRL
-3135 NKTAEFDKKSTFLAG
+3135 NKAAEFDKKSVFLAG
-3150 KRGVDYASERAWNEK
+3150 KRGVDYASELALREKGRAL
-3165 VTAAGGKFFES
+3165 GGYFFEKT
-3176 VDMTVTRL
+3176 DIFVTRL
-3184 ILRAKYYQVTE
+3184 ILRAKFFEVIHS
-3195 ANPNIGFD
+3195 NPSISFD
-3203 AAVREADRYISAM
+3203 EAVREADRYISAM

-3230 QKNVITR
+3230 AKNVIYR
-3237 TLTAFQL
+3237 TATVFQL
-3244 EQLNFAEYVARDVPA
+3244 ENLNIVEYAIHDIPE
-3259 KYRAYYKAHGTHATV
+3259 KYRQYGKIHGV
-3274 RKIAR
+3274 FRMRVKILR
-3279 ELISALINVFVFNRL
+3279 DLLSALVEVFLWNRL
-3294 AELLYGQTPAAGD
+3294 SQMILGQTPVPGD
-3307 ALGILVDSLGA
+3307 MIGILADSLGA
-3318 GWNLTGNDFLLT
+3318 GWNLTGNEYLLS
-3330 LADDLCRTM
+3330 LIDDLLDAIAGKRTLGTENRRANGKFNGWEALNQAKSDILDDIPIASNVFSM
-3339 TGERK
+3339 LGWSDGKLALPK
-3344 LGTRARGDF
+3344 LGTPGKVLDDAKNGDF
-3353 SVQSALGEFGDE
+3353 NAKK
-3365 VGDDVPLVNNIL
+3365 I
-3377 AMLGVTNSKL
+3377 
-3387 PLPQV
+3387 
-3392 KAVTKAASGDF
+3392 
-3403 KGAAAQIPSDLATWV
+3403 KGYLFQDAAQWFPGGTQLNKS
-3418 PFGSQVK
+3418 K
-3425 KTARGVK
+3425 RGIE
-3432 LIADKGMYSSS
+3432 LIADKGKYSSS

-3471 RESFFGGRYLSA
+3471 RESFFGGRYLST

-3501 SFNALQDVYN
+3501 SFDALQDVYN
-3511 AGAAVREDD
+3511 AGKAVKDSYTEKLRIAEEAVSEDLPKEQKREKEQKYSELREEASAA
-3520 PDAPSAEV
+3520 S
-3528 KAAKVEKIDDLP
+3528 KAAKVEKIDNLP

-3581 SGFVLREKVA
+3581 SGFVLQEKVA

-3645 YDSEGK
+3645 YGREEKKITS
-3651 VGTADRAT
+3651 ADRAT

-3706 THGITSD
+3706 TRGITSD

>member
-1 MPKYRTYDDVP
+1 MFEKAAETY
-12 VKKKYKTYDDVKV
+12 KKKNDMYSGMFQKAAQTYQARN
-25 KTHWEEDASQPLDGD
+25 WEEDASQSLDGD

-52 LAKRDGNVA
+52 LAKRDGNAA
-61 AAKELLDNAPYVQ
+61 AAKKLLDNAPYVQ
-74 AGRDGINSYADAVA
+74 AERDGINAYADAGA
-88 EIERQDDAAKAAAV
+88 EIERQDAAAKDAAV

-122 MPKKKNTKVKET
+122 MPKKKNAKVKET

-143 DDYVP
+143 DDYVS
-148 GVNYPKFRPY
+148 GVDYPKFRPY

-172 DTDFNTRFPEAKAL
+172 DTDFNARFPEAGEL

-219 IAELKKES
+219 IAELKKEA

-238 RERAATAAKNNANAR
+238 RERAAKQTVGTEQTRFSSPELRTIDEKIKNAEAELAAAE
-253 YDSAAFADLNVKISA
+253 SAQMTVEDAERAL
-268 TESDTQKRTSEYD
+268 REYED
-281 MQLEKLRAER
+281 KLRANGVSEQYFGE
-291 DSVAKQRDAL
+291 DSR
-301 YSGAQNHSM
+301 YI
-310 DAETEYRFY
+310 
-319 ATNQRGYE
+319 E
-327 LHLKVKQLDKQIADT
+327 L
-342 EKKRAQAINVGES
+342 AQAAGNAKKS
-355 EIYRLRGAQTLAT
+355 ATAQKNTADANLYALRGAKTLAT
-368 LPEASRRAI
+368 LPEEDRAAI
-377 LIGAGLGGRASSVSH
+377 LSGVRVMRGNSAAGMNTSI
-392 RPTARTF
+392 PQTF
-399 TKFNYQT
+399 DFST
-406 GEKEEISREEWNA
+406 GKYRVLTEDEYKQIKADYNA
-419 AKAEYDAALEE
+419 AIRRLKESGVSDADIRRMTTTLEQSADAMI
-430 LKAAGVSKEDI
+430 AAGGN
-441 ERMISSVQYSID
+441 VQ
-453 EIAAAKSSVDTA
+453 TA
-465 AFAIQNPGASTLS
+465 AFALQYPTLASAISVVSNLASGVTVGGA
-478 SAASVITSLSSG
+478 
-490 LFAGVGETARAIG
+490 E
-503 NIGRA
+503 IGRVVGNA
-508 DGYKKP
+508 FRGDGYKAP
-514 MNINGAAYAPTR
+514 MNINGAAYAPVR
-526 MTNDIRGTIAE
+526 ATNDIRGTIAE
-537 RIEEGNGFGGKVG
+537 RIEEGNGSGGKVG

-558 STADSVVASVLGNA
+558 STADSVVASVLGNV
-572 GGAAAIGGSAFASAI
+572 GGAAAVGGSAFASAI

-614 ERVSIGNFNKLKE
+614 ERVSIGNFNKLRE

-638 NIVKSTVVNASEEGA
+638 NILKSTGVNASEEGA
-653 TEIANIAAD
+653 TEIANILAD
-662 CIINGDYS
+662 TIINGDYS
-670 GYAEAFNAYI
+670 GYAEAYRSYLA
-680 NAGKSEDEAARLAVW
+680 AGKSEKEADRLAKQ
-695 DMIKQVSMAAFG
+695 DMAKQVGMAAFG
-707 GAVQGFFMGGIGT
+707 GAVQGGFMGGIGSA
-720 TWGYFGNR
+720 WGYFGNR
-728 DANRAA
+728 DANSAA
-734 GAYFT
+734 GSYFT

-754 GEGLASGNEEI
+754 AEGLASENEEI
-765 RAYAGTLEDKRTM
+765 RAYAETLEDKRTM
-778 SRAEAGQL
+778 SREEAGQL
-786 YRMLVAETQGN
+786 YRMLAAESQGN
-797 YAEEKVRTDAPAQAT
+797 YNEVKAQTKSEEEQ
-812 DSRSAAEV
+812 
-820 FNDANSTDRAG
+820 
-831 AVSLLR
+831 AVS
-837 ASIPTISGMKSV
+837 
-849 ASISGL
+849 
-855 EIPKGGRATERL
+855 
-867 LAFAEKIGNA
+867 AE
-877 VTRGGFGTVLFSK
+877 
-890 TRLKNS
+890 
-896 VVGHGASE
+896 
-904 SKIELFAAVPFVIS
+904 
-918 DGVQISKSENWK
+918 
-930 GRGYDSYVFAAP
+930 
-942 VDYKEKRVYVTAIVT
+942 
-957 RGADNRYYLHEAV
+957 
-970 DSEGNL
+970 
-976 LYGHE
+976 
-981 ESPALPSDRSA
+981 
-992 EGQNT
+992 
-997 VANAGLSDSAK
+997 
-1008 GSDHE
+1008 
-1013 LTNSQPLQIT
+1013 TN
-1023 PEATIPY
+1023 
-1030 STDTD
+1030 
-1035 SIAQTAAD
+1035 TAA
-1043 SQVFPDFSDRSLD
+1043 QQNEPRTEAIDFSDRSLD
-1056 EPISETEFRAAY
+1056 EPISEAEFRAAY

-1089 GNMLSGELTNGRA
+1089 GNMLSGELTNDRA

-1111 ANAFEALTGEKLT
+1111 ADAFETLTGEKLT

-1163 EKMRAA
+1163 EKMRTA

-1176 VYDAG
+1176 AYDAG
-1181 YAAGVAAYKLRGF
+1181 YDAGVAEYKLRGF
-1194 AGDALLAPSEL
+1194 AGDSLLSPSEL
-1205 YNANFGAYYRQGYQ
+1205 YNVNFGAYYRQGYQ
-1219 GDAFDFSGNA
+1219 GNAFDFPGNA

-1239 FEAGR
+1239 YEAGR

-1260 FEHGVSAEEGATARR
+1260 FEHGVSAEEGATAKR

-1282 EILFIDADADF
+1282 EILFIDADEDF

-1305 AKSERSVLATVAH
+1305 AKTERSVLATVAH

-1325 SKGLY
+1325 GKGLY
-1330 KKLRDFVFD
+1330 DKLRDFVFD

-1353 AKRAEHELY
+1353 AKRAEHALY
-1362 AGLDDEKVDREIVA
+1362 AGLDDGQVDREIVA

-1408 LRGLVEK
+1408 LRGLIEK
-1415 VKAALHIGDADAEQ
+1415 IKAALHIGDADAEQ
-1429 LKMLERGR
+1429 LRVLERGR
-1437 DILAEVIRSEEV
+1437 DILAEVIRSEEA

-1562 DVVVAVHINRY
+1562 DVVVAIHINRRMS
-1573 LNRTVVNKIASMYSK
+1573 RTVINKIASLHSRSNDY
-1588 STESGVNRIAQYIS
+1588 GVNLIENYVNN
-1602 AQIESG
+1602 QIRLG
-1608 NLVDAS
+1608 NLLDAS
-1614 AKKAP
+1614 TKKAP
-1619 TWFTSRGLQLP
+1619 MWFTSRGLQLP

-1640 TTVSQNNSGVNSKY
+1640 TTVSQKNSGVNSKY
-1654 TQNSKNDAGIDGFS
+1654 TQNSKNDAGIGGFS

-1681 LADAERMEQGGADSE
+1681 LADAERMEKAGTDSE

-1742 DALFAAYPELRNYTV
+1742 DALFAAYPELRDYTV
-1757 LNFGIAD
+1757 LNFGISD
-1764 GVEATFYPGLNRITL
+1764 DVEAAFYPGLNRITL
-1779 DPQLNRA
+1779 DPRLSRA

-1799 IQVIEGFAA
+1799 IQLIEGFTA
-1808 GSSTD
+1808 GATTD
-1813 YWQDAF
+1813 YWRGSLK
-1819 VTDAEKRTE
+1819 TAEEKQ
-1828 RHLQELAWKNHQLAE
+1828 LELRLRDFAAPDIFFE
-1843 DMYKLLRDTPD
+1843 ADMRKLLEGTPT
-1854 ARRDALRATF
+1854 AERDAAQTALEKHYGETPVREYVDLYNRLRDLRA
-1864 VQRHGEKAVREF
+1864 EREQ
-1876 TDTYNHLLDLQKQ
+1876 N
-1889 RTMRAERAYRDTAG
+1889 AERAYRNTAG

-1908 DVANRLGL
+1908 DVANRLDL
-1916 SAKQRAETR
+1916 SEKQRAETR
-1925 PDIDRTNV
+1925 PDIDREEV
-1933 RFSNEHPMFTM
+1933 RFSQSAGWHHAEYDPETAGIKEQLEHSAETLNAMRTVASVEVPQNFTSKSETAKWAIETLKRTGYQVDRQGYGVIHFNAKDINRGANYADTSAEKAALAALPAVLKKGIEIGGHANH
-1944 KARQTDSEGIMKLD
+1944 KAR
-1958 DANIDKTKEKMTWL
+1958 
-1972 EANDLLE
+1972 E
-1979 KQQGL
+1979 KQTVTFAAPVELNGIRGNMAVVVNKRGDH
-1984 SYRFYASDDPMSRA
+1984 YYAHRIVLPD
-1998 GYAMFADDH
+1998 G
-2007 EQNGSAYGGDKPRAF
+2007 KAF
-2022 SVREDDLTPV
+2022 VF
-2032 WELSEKI
+2032 SEKNNATQEPSRGVTVSGSL
-2039 AEARH
+2039 AE
-2044 ETDEHTPW
+2044 TT
-2052 ILEDYAELSD
+2052 S
-2062 EDFADM
+2062 
-2068 FNPSDIVDSAY
+2068 
-2079 AWDNEELTEW
+2079 
-2089 FYNHVAE
+2089 VA
-2096 PNKIGGVKTS
+2096 S
-2106 DGAIVF
+2106 
-2112 DKDLIRRNIPAEIA
+2112 
-2126 YTQASS
+2126 
-2132 NEEFLAKY
+2132 
-2140 GDDTEADPDIRFSA
+2140 
-2154 AYENAE
+2154 
-2160 ANNDILAL
+2160 
-2168 VNKIKSGEFKD
+2168 
-2179 NDRANLGIV
+2179 
-2188 TDELAARIAAITHID
+2188 
-2203 VAGYKVVIE
+2203 
-2212 ARMLKHI
+2212 
-2219 LKDHGAE
+2219 
-2226 GYANRSMQKDADI
+2226 
-2239 AKMQYALSDPDDMS
+2239 
-2253 YSGKTTAYSYMKE
+2253 
-2266 GYNRTAP
+2266 
-2273 TILYEK
+2273 
-2279 SVGDNSYYVVQAVP
+2279 
-2293 ETKAK
+2293 
-2298 TLYVVSAF
+2298 
-2306 IGEKGYKNRAGQPAD
+2306 KN
-2321 IARTGNPDATPA
+2321 
-2333 NAADHAPKKSIS
+2333 SIS
-2345 NSVENVNTLL
+2345 NSAENVNTIL
-2355 KNDAET
+2355 KN

-2370 DGQTDADAE
+2370 GEQTDTDAE
-2379 VSGTDKRFAPVE
+2379 VSDADKRFAPVE
-2391 SAIKLLQG
+2391 SAIKLLKG

-2426 SDTAIRELT
+2426 SDAAIRELT

-2448 KAWFDAHV
+2448 KAWLDAHV

-2466 AGYKLGTVDEQL
+2466 AGYKLGTVDEQML
-2478 LGLAPE
+2478 ELAPE

-2495 SAKLPADTD
+2495 SAKLPNDAD
-2504 AARVRQTAANL
+2504 AVRVRQAAANL

-2680 ENEYAHAAHP
+2680 ENEYASAAHP

-2726 NLARRGLRDN
+2726 NLARRGLKDG

-2749 AEELAQNIFKVSIEP
+2749 AEELAQNIFKMSIEP

-2816 EIDKIR
+2816 EIDKIAA
-2822 KLKLTKLESQAVQ
+2822 LKLTKLESQAVQ
-2835 MLAEDTKESRLAFY
+2835 MLAEDTEESRLAFY

-3053 DDYTNNIAGKQTS
+3053 DDYTNNIAGKQSS

-3127 MLPGSDRL
+3127 MLPKVDRL

-3165 VTAAGGKFFES
+3165 VTAAGGKFFEA
-3176 VDMTVTRL
+3176 VDMAVTRL

-3195 ANPNIGFD
+3195 ANPNISFD
-3203 AAVREADRYISAM
+3203 EAVREADRYISAM

-3244 EQLNFAEYVARDVPA
+3244 EQLNFVEYVARDVPA
-3259 KYRAYYKAHGTHATV
+3259 KYRAYYKTHGTHATV

-3279 ELISALINVFVFNRL
+3279 ELLSALINVFVFNRL

-3344 LGTRARGDF
+3344 LSTRERGDF
-3353 SVQSALGEFGDE
+3353 SAQNALGAFGGE
-3365 VGDDVPLVNNIL
+3365 IGDDVPLVNNIL
-3377 AMLGVTNSKL
+3377 AMLGVTDSKL

-3392 KAVTKAASGDF
+3392 KAVTKAFGGDF

-3443 GKLMFASDMNVWDSI
+3443 GKLMFASDMNMWDSI

-3483 EETELWQQM
+3483 EETALWQQM

-3501 SFNALQDVYN
+3501 SFDALQDVYN
-3511 AGAAVREDD
+3511 AGAAVREAD

-3528 KAAKVEKIDDLP
+3528 KAAKVEKIDNLP

-3581 SGFVLREKVA
+3581 SGFVLQEKVA

-3645 YDSEGK
+3645 YGREEEKITS
-3651 VGTADRAT
+3651 ADRAT

-3685 KYTAVQD
+3685 KYTAVQG

-3706 THGITSD
+3706 TRGITSD

-3726 RKMKKAIDAA
+3726 RKMKKAIDDA

>member
-1 MPKYRTYDDVP
+1 MKIATFDDVQ
-12 VKKKYKTYDDVKV
+12 VTKKRKYATFDDVEAARN
-25 KTHWEEDASQPLDGD
+25 WEEDASQPLDGD

-88 EIERQDDAAKAAAV
+88 EIERQDAAAKAAAV

-143 DDYVP
+143 DDYVS
-148 GVNYPKFRPY
+148 GVDYPKFRPY

-172 DTDFNTRFPEAKAL
+172 DTDFNARFPEAGEL
-186 VQRSIGGKDADADR
+186 VQRSIGGKDTDADR

-219 IAELKKES
+219 IAELKKEV

-238 RERAATAAKNNANAR
+238 REQTAAQTVQAEKARYETPALRGIDDRISALESKLNRSADEEEAAFHKAYPRAAELWNAMESGTVPPGDGAAYLTEYAELQNKWEKQNTQDEAELYALRGAKTLAALSEEDRMAILNGVKARGELDGTRRGEFPAHYFDFSICAYKDISQEKYEEIRAAYDAAIRKLQASGASKADIRRMETALSQSIDAVV
-253 YDSAAFADLNVKISA
+253 AAG
-268 TESDTQKRTSEYD
+268 
-281 MQLEKLRAER
+281 
-291 DSVAKQRDAL
+291 DSVADANFAL
-301 YSGAQNHSM
+301 KYPVFASITSIP
-310 DAETEYRFY
+310 
-319 ATNQRGYE
+319 TN
-327 LHLKVKQLDKQIADT
+327 L
-342 EKKRAQAINVGES
+342 
-355 EIYRLRGAQTLAT
+355 
-368 LPEASRRAI
+368 
-377 LIGAGLGGRASSVSH
+377 VS
-392 RPTARTF
+392 
-399 TKFNYQT
+399 
-406 GEKEEISREEWNA
+406 
-419 AKAEYDAALEE
+419 
-430 LKAAGVSKEDI
+430 GVS
-441 ERMISSVQYSID
+441 V
-453 EIAAAKSSVDTA
+453 
-465 AFAIQNPGASTLS
+465 
-478 SAASVITSLSSG
+478 
-490 LFAGVGETARAIG
+490 GVGEL
-503 NIGRA
+503 GRA
-508 DGYKKP
+508 VGNAFRGEGYKAP
-514 MNINGAAYAPTR
+514 MNINGAAYAPVR
-526 MTNDIRGTIAE
+526 ATNDIRGTIAE
-537 RIEEGNGFGGKVG
+537 RIEEGNGFGGKAG
-550 SFAYQTLM
+550 SFVYQTLM
-558 STADSVVASVLGNA
+558 STADSVVSSVLGNV

-587 VDAKESGVSDEQ
+587 VDAKERGVSDEQ

-614 ERVSIGNFNKLKE
+614 ERISIGNFNKLKE
-627 VPPATLRDVAL
+627 VPPAALRDVAL
-638 NIVKSTVVNASEEGA
+638 NILKSTGVNASEEGF

-670 GYAEAFNAYI
+670 GYAEAYNAYI
-680 NAGKSEDEAARLAVW
+680 NAGKNEFDATWLAIR
-695 DMIKQVSMAAFG
+695 DMAKQVGMAAFG
-707 GAVQGFFMGGIGT
+707 GAVQGGFMGGIGSI
-720 TWGYFGNR
+720 WGYFNSL

-739 DENGRINAENRNALI
+739 DEDGRINAENRNALI
-754 GEGLASGNEEI
+754 AEGLASENEEI
-765 RAYAGTLEDKRTM
+765 RAYAGTLEDKRAM
-778 SRAEAGQL
+778 SQAEAGQL
-786 YRMLVAETQGN
+786 YRMLVAQTQGN
-797 YAEEKVRTDAPAQAT
+797 YNEVKGQAENGEEQAVSGETDATAQENTPAVVQQ
-812 DSRSAAEV
+812 SEPR
-820 FNDANSTDRAG
+820 
-831 AVSLLR
+831 
-837 ASIPTISGMKSV
+837 
-849 ASISGL
+849 
-855 EIPKGGRATERL
+855 TE
-867 LAFAEKIGNA
+867 
-877 VTRGGFGTVLFSK
+877 T
-890 TRLKNS
+890 
-896 VVGHGASE
+896 
-904 SKIELFAAVPFVIS
+904 
-918 DGVQISKSENWK
+918 
-930 GRGYDSYVFAAP
+930 
-942 VDYKEKRVYVTAIVT
+942 
-957 RGADNRYYLHEAV
+957 
-970 DSEGNL
+970 
-976 LYGHE
+976 
-981 ESPALPSDRSA
+981 
-992 EGQNT
+992 
-997 VANAGLSDSAK
+997 
-1008 GSDHE
+1008 
-1013 LTNSQPLQIT
+1013 
-1023 PEATIPY
+1023 
-1030 STDTD
+1030 
-1035 SIAQTAAD
+1035 
-1043 SQVFPDFSDRSLD
+1043 PDFSDRSLD

-1089 GNMLSGELTNGRA
+1089 GNMLSGELTNDRA

-1141 TEKLRDARADARMTA
+1141 AEKLRDARADARMTA

-1181 YAAGVAAYKLRGF
+1181 YDAGVAEYKLRGF

-1205 YNANFGAYYRQGYQ
+1205 YNANFGAYYRQGYR

-1260 FEHGVSAEEGATARR
+1260 FEHGVSAEKGATAMR

-1282 EILFIDADADF
+1282 EILFIDADEDF

-1325 SKGLY
+1325 GKGLY
-1330 KKLRDFVFD
+1330 DKLRDFVFD
-1339 TLAGEG
+1339 TLTGEG

-1353 AKRAEHELY
+1353 SKRAEHELY
-1362 AGLDDEKVDREIVA
+1362 AGLDDAQIDREIVA

-1408 LRGLVEK
+1408 LRGLIEK
-1415 VKAALHIGDADAEQ
+1415 VKAALHIGNADAEQ

-1640 TTVSQNNSGVNSKY
+1640 TTVSQKNSGVNSKY
-1654 TQNSKNDAGIDGFS
+1654 TQNSKKDADIDGFS

-1757 LNFGIAD
+1757 LNFAFEDGIN
-1764 GVEATFYPGLNRITL
+1764 GVFSPGLNRIMLNPNL
-1779 DPQLNRA
+1779 DRA
-1786 EKRAALIHEIQHA
+1786 GKRAALIHEIQHA

-1819 VTDAEKRTE
+1819 VTDEEKRTE
-1828 RHLQELAWKNHQLAE
+1828 RHLLELSRKNRLLEE
-1843 DMYKLLRDTPD
+1843 DMYRLLEDTPD
-1854 ARRDALRATF
+1854 ARRDALRATL
-1864 VQRHGEKAVREF
+1864 VKRHGEKAVREF
-1876 TDTYNHLLDLQKQ
+1876 TDTYNHLLNLQKQ
-1889 RTMRAERAYRDTAG
+1889 REMRAEQAYRNTAG

-1933 RFSNEHPMFTM
+1933 RFSQSAGWHHAEYDPETAGIKEQLEHSAETLNAMRTITSVEVPQSFTSKSEAAKWAIETLKRTGYQVERQGYGVIHFNENDIKYGAKYADTAAEKAAFAAIPAVLKRGIEIGGHANH
-1944 KARQTDSEGIMKLD
+1944 KAR
-1958 DANIDKTKEKMTWL
+1958 
-1972 EANDLLE
+1972 E
-1979 KQQGL
+1979 KQTVT
-1984 SYRFYASDDPMSRA
+1984 
-1998 GYAMFADDH
+1998 FAAPVELNGIRGNMAVVVNKRGDH
-2007 EQNGSAYGGDKPRAF
+2007 YYTHRIVLPDGRTFTF
-2022 SVREDDLTPV
+2022 SEKNNATR
-2032 WELSEKI
+2032 ELSRGVTVSGSL
-2039 AEARH
+2039 AE
-2044 ETDEHTPW
+2044 TT
-2052 ILEDYAELSD
+2052 S
-2062 EDFADM
+2062 
-2068 FNPSDIVDSAY
+2068 
-2079 AWDNEELTEW
+2079 
-2089 FYNHVAE
+2089 VA
-2096 PNKIGGVKTS
+2096 S
-2106 DGAIVF
+2106 
-2112 DKDLIRRNIPAEIA
+2112 
-2126 YTQASS
+2126 
-2132 NEEFLAKY
+2132 
-2140 GDDTEADPDIRFSA
+2140 
-2154 AYENAE
+2154 
-2160 ANNDILAL
+2160 
-2168 VNKIKSGEFKD
+2168 
-2179 NDRANLGIV
+2179 
-2188 TDELAARIAAITHID
+2188 
-2203 VAGYKVVIE
+2203 
-2212 ARMLKHI
+2212 
-2219 LKDHGAE
+2219 
-2226 GYANRSMQKDADI
+2226 
-2239 AKMQYALSDPDDMS
+2239 
-2253 YSGKTTAYSYMKE
+2253 
-2266 GYNRTAP
+2266 
-2273 TILYEK
+2273 
-2279 SVGDNSYYVVQAVP
+2279 
-2293 ETKAK
+2293 
-2298 TLYVVSAF
+2298 
-2306 IGEKGYKNRAGQPAD
+2306 KN
-2321 IARTGNPDATPA
+2321 
-2333 NAADHAPKKSIS
+2333 SIS
-2345 NSVENVNTLL
+2345 NSAENVNTIL
-2355 KNDAET
+2355 KKDAET

-2370 DGQTDADAE
+2370 GEQTDAGAE
-2379 VSGTDKRFAPVE
+2379 VSDADKRFAPVE

-2404 RTLRETGASPR
+2404 RTLRETGTQPNQ
-2415 EIALRMATSGE
+2415 IALRMATSGE
-2426 SDTAIRELT
+2426 SDAAIRELT

-2466 AGYKLGTVDEQL
+2466 AGYKLGTVDEQV

-2495 SAKLPADTD
+2495 SAKLPADAD
-2504 AARVRQTAANL
+2504 AARVRQAAANL

-2573 AETVTRLTAQVRGEN
+2573 AETIARLTAQVRGEN

-2680 ENEYAHAAHP
+2680 ENEYANAAHP
-2690 SPAERADARDVATG
+2690 TTAERADARDVATG

-2749 AEELAQNIFKVSIEP
+2749 AEELAQNIFKVPIEP

-2809 RQRFMQR
+2809 RYRFMQR

-2870 FRECYNLYYD
+2870 FRACYNLYYD

-3031 KLTAAYDEVKL
+3031 KLNEAYDEVKL

-3053 DDYTNNIAGKQTS
+3053 DDYTNNIAGKQS
-3066 FDRAFEYNIGR
+3066 RADREMEALFGR
-3077 KTLNLGKRLNNTYS
+3077 RVLNLGKKLNNIYISAVISGNISSALKQGVQIPFATIECGRLNM
-3091 AAVIVGN
+3091 VR
-3098 LSSAFN
+3098 
-3104 QTVQLPFALTE
+3104 AL
-3115 CGIRNMTRAFVD
+3115 ID
-3127 MLPGSDRL
+3127 MLPGNNRL
-3135 NKTAEFDKKSTFLAG
+3135 NKAAEFDKKSVFLAG
-3150 KRGVDYASERAWNEK
+3150 KRGVDYASELALREKGRAL
-3165 VTAAGGKFFES
+3165 GGYFFEKT
-3176 VDMTVTRL
+3176 DIFVTRL
-3184 ILRAKYYQVTE
+3184 ILRAKFFEVIHS
-3195 ANPNIGFD
+3195 NPSISFD
-3203 AAVREADRYISAM
+3203 EAVREADRYISAM

-3230 QKNVITR
+3230 AKNVIYR
-3237 TLTAFQL
+3237 TATVFQL
-3244 EQLNFAEYVARDVPA
+3244 ENLNIVEYAIHDIPE
-3259 KYRAYYKAHGTHATV
+3259 KYRQYGKIHGV
-3274 RKIAR
+3274 FRMRVKILR
-3279 ELISALINVFVFNRL
+3279 DLLSALVEVFLWNRL
-3294 AELLYGQTPAAGD
+3294 SQMILGQTPVPGD
-3307 ALGILVDSLGA
+3307 MIGILADSLGA
-3318 GWNLTGNDFLLT
+3318 GWNLTGNEYLLS
-3330 LADDLCRTM
+3330 LIDDLLDAIAGKRTLGTENRRANGKFNGWEALNQAKSDILDDIPIASNVSSM
-3339 TGERK
+3339 LGWSDGKLALPK
-3344 LGTRARGDF
+3344 LGTPGKVLDDAKNGDF
-3353 SVQSALGEFGDE
+3353 NAKKIRGYLFQD
-3365 VGDDVPLVNNIL
+3365 
-3377 AMLGVTNSKL
+3377 
-3387 PLPQV
+3387 
-3392 KAVTKAASGDF
+3392 
-3403 KGAAAQIPSDLATWV
+3403 AAQWFPGGTQLNKS
-3418 PFGSQVK
+3418 K
-3425 KTARGVK
+3425 RGIE
-3432 LIADKGMYSSS
+3432 LIQNKGMHSSS
-3443 GKLMFASDMNVWDSI
+3443 GKLMFASDMNLWDSI

-3471 RESFFGGRYLSA
+3471 RESFFGGRYLST

-3492 RAAGGKPEE
+3492 RETGGKPEE

-3511 AGAAVREDD
+3511 AGKAVKDSYAEKLRIAEEAVSEDLPKEQKREKEQEYSELREEASAA
-3520 PDAPSAEV
+3520 S
-3528 KAAKVEKIDDLP
+3528 KTAKVEKIDNLP

-3560 AVMDALE
+3560 TVMDALE

-3581 SGFVLREKVA
+3581 SGFVLQEKVA

-3633 KDADIYKVLAAS
+3633 RDADIYKVLAAS
-3645 YDSEGK
+3645 YGREEEKITS
-3651 VGTADRAT
+3651 ADRAT

-3706 THGITSD
+3706 TRGITSD

-3736 VPDAPK
+3736 VPDTPK

>member
-1 MPKYRTYDDVP
+1 MFEKAAETSKKKNDTYSGMFQKAAQAYQAKNREDDVP
-12 VKKKYKTYDDVKV
+12 QPPDDD
-25 KTHWEEDASQPLDGD
+25 T
-40 SAANNPIAPALI
+40 AANDPAVPI
-52 LAKRDGNVA
+52 
-61 AAKELLDNAPYVQ
+61 NA
-74 AGRDGINSYADAVA
+74 YADAAA
-88 EIERQDDAAKAAAV
+88 EAERQDAAGKDAAV

-122 MPKKKNTKVKET
+122 MPKKKNAKVKET

-143 DDYVP
+143 DDYVS
-148 GVNYPKFRPY
+148 GVDYPKFRPY
-158 DDVEKELADVQARR
+158 DDVEKELTDVQARR
-172 DTDFNTRFPEAKAL
+172 DTDFNARFPEAGEL

-219 IAELKKES
+219 IAALKKEV

-238 RERAATAAKNNANAR
+238 REQAARQTTDAEQNRFSSPSLRAVDEKVNKAEAELVAAETAQTSAEDAERALREYEDTLRANGISEQYFGTDDHYIELAQAASDAKK
-253 YDSAAFADLNVKISA
+253 SAAAQKNAAGADL
-268 TESDTQKRTSEYD
+268 
-281 MQLEKLRAER
+281 
-291 DSVAKQRDAL
+291 
-301 YSGAQNHSM
+301 
-310 DAETEYRFY
+310 Y
-319 ATNQRGYE
+319 A
-327 LHLKVKQLDKQIADT
+327 
-342 EKKRAQAINVGES
+342 
-355 EIYRLRGAQTLAT
+355 LRGAQTLAA
-368 LPEASRRAI
+368 LSEEDRAAI
-377 LIGAGLGGRASSVSH
+377 LAGVRAMRGNS
-392 RPTARTF
+392 
-399 TKFNYQT
+399 
-406 GEKEEISREEWNA
+406 
-419 AKAEYDAALEE
+419 
-430 LKAAGVSKEDI
+430 AAGMSTSIPQTFDFSTGKYRVLTEDEFKQIRADYNAVIRKLKESGVSDADI
-441 ERMISSVQYSID
+441 RRMTTTLEQSAD
-453 EIAAAKSSVDTA
+453 AMIAAGGNVQTA
-465 AFAIQNPGASTLS
+465 AFALQYPTLASAISVVSNLASGVTVGGA
-478 SAASVITSLSSG
+478 
-490 LFAGVGETARAIG
+490 E
-503 NIGRA
+503 IGRVVGNA
-508 DGYKKP
+508 FRGEGYKAP
-514 MNINGAAYAPTR
+514 MNINGAAYAPVR
-526 MTNDIRGTIAE
+526 ATNDIRGTIAE

-558 STADSVVASVLGNA
+558 STADSVVASVLGNV

-614 ERVSIGNFNKLKE
+614 ERVSIGNFNKLRE

-638 NIVKSTVVNASEEGA
+638 NILKSTGANASEEGA
-653 TEIANIAAD
+653 TEIANILAD
-662 CIINGDYS
+662 TIINGDYS
-670 GYAEAFNAYI
+670 GYAKAYQSYLA
-680 NAGKSEDEAARLAVW
+680 AGKSEKEAERLAKQ
-695 DMIKQVSMAAFG
+695 DMIKQVGMAAFG

-765 RAYAGTLEDKRTM
+765 RTYAGTLEDKRTM
-778 SRAEAGQL
+778 SQAEAGQL

-797 YAEEKVRTDAPAQAT
+797 YNEVKGQAENGEEQAVSGETDATAQENTPAVVQQ
-812 DSRSAAEV
+812 SEPR
-820 FNDANSTDRAG
+820 
-831 AVSLLR
+831 
-837 ASIPTISGMKSV
+837 
-849 ASISGL
+849 
-855 EIPKGGRATERL
+855 TE
-867 LAFAEKIGNA
+867 
-877 VTRGGFGTVLFSK
+877 T
-890 TRLKNS
+890 
-896 VVGHGASE
+896 
-904 SKIELFAAVPFVIS
+904 
-918 DGVQISKSENWK
+918 
-930 GRGYDSYVFAAP
+930 
-942 VDYKEKRVYVTAIVT
+942 
-957 RGADNRYYLHEAV
+957 
-970 DSEGNL
+970 
-976 LYGHE
+976 
-981 ESPALPSDRSA
+981 
-992 EGQNT
+992 
-997 VANAGLSDSAK
+997 
-1008 GSDHE
+1008 
-1013 LTNSQPLQIT
+1013 
-1023 PEATIPY
+1023 
-1030 STDTD
+1030 
-1035 SIAQTAAD
+1035 
-1043 SQVFPDFSDRSLD
+1043 PDFSDRSLD

-1111 ANAFEALTGEKLT
+1111 TNAFEALTGEKLT

-1131 KQLKAMQTFA
+1131 KQMKAMQTFA
-1141 TEKLRDARADARMTA
+1141 AEKLRDARADARMAA

-1181 YAAGVAAYKLRGF
+1181 YDAGVAAYKLRGF
-1194 AGDALLAPSEL
+1194 AGDALLVPSEL
-1205 YNANFGAYYRQGYQ
+1205 YNANFGAYYRQGYR

-1260 FEHGVSAEEGATARR
+1260 FEHGVSAEEGATAKR

-1282 EILFIDADADF
+1282 EILFIDADEDF

-1325 SKGLY
+1325 GKGLY

-1339 TLAGEG
+1339 TLTGEG

-1353 AKRAEHELY
+1353 SKRVEHELY
-1362 AGLDDEKVDREIVA
+1362 AGLDDAQIDREIVA

-1384 TDEQVMREVVRR
+1384 TDEQVMRAVVRR
-1396 EGKSFARRLLDT
+1396 EGKSFAHRLLDT
-1408 LRGLVEK
+1408 LRGLIEK
-1415 VKAALHIGDADAEQ
+1415 VKAALHIGNADAEQ

-1562 DVVVAVHINRY
+1562 DVVVAIHINRRMS
-1573 LNRTVVNKIASMYSK
+1573 RTVINKIASLHSRSNDY
-1588 STESGVNRIAQYIS
+1588 GVNLIENYVNN
-1602 AQIESG
+1602 QIRLG
-1608 NLVDAS
+1608 NLLDAS
-1614 AKKAP
+1614 TKKAP
-1619 TWFTSRGLQLP
+1619 MWFTSRGLQLP

-1640 TTVSQNNSGVNSKY
+1640 TTVSQKNSGVNSKY
-1654 TQNSKNDAGIDGFS
+1654 TQNSKNDADIGGFS
-1668 VGGVNAK
+1668 VGGIKAK
-1675 TAEVGR
+1675 TADVGR
-1681 LADAERMEQGGADSE
+1681 LADAERMKQGGADSE

-1714 EIDDSKMR
+1714 EIDDSKMH

-1742 DALFAAYPELRNYTV
+1742 DALFAAYPELRDYTV
-1757 LNFGIAD
+1757 LNFGISD
-1764 GVEATFYPGLNRITL
+1764 DVEAAFYPGLNRITL
-1779 DPQLNRA
+1779 DPRLSRA

-1799 IQVIEGFAA
+1799 IQLIEGFSVGAT
-1808 GSSTD
+1808 TD
-1813 YWQDAF
+1813 YWRGSLKTAEEKQLELRLRDFDAPDIF
-1819 VTDAEKRTE
+1819 FEA
-1828 RHLQELAWKNHQLAE
+1828 
-1843 DMYKLLRDTPD
+1843 DMRKLLEGTPT
-1854 ARRDALRATF
+1854 AERDAAQTALEKHYGEAPVREYVDLYNRLRDLRA
-1864 VQRHGEKAVREF
+1864 EREQ
-1876 TDTYNHLLDLQKQ
+1876 D
-1889 RTMRAERAYRDTAG
+1889 AERAYRNTAG
-1903 EIEAA
+1903 EIEAV

-1944 KARQTDSEGIMKLD
+1944 EARQTDSEGIMKLD

-2007 EQNGSAYGGDKPRAF
+2007 EQNGDAYGGDKPRAF
-2022 SVREDDLTPV
+2022 SVREDDLVPV

-2044 ETDEHTPW
+2044 ETDEYTPW

-2089 FYNHVAE
+2089 FYNHVTE

-2112 DKDLIRRNIPAEIA
+2112 DKDLIRRNIPAEIV

-2140 GDDTEADPDIRFSA
+2140 GDDTEADPDIRFS
-2154 AYENAE
+2154 
-2160 ANNDILAL
+2160 
-2168 VNKIKSGEFKD
+2168 VGGE
-2179 NDRANLGIV
+2179 
-2188 TDELAARIAAITHID
+2188 
-2203 VAGYKVVIE
+2203 
-2212 ARMLKHI
+2212 
-2219 LKDHGAE
+2219 
-2226 GYANRSMQKDADI
+2226 
-2239 AKMQYALSDPDDMS
+2239 
-2253 YSGKTTAYSYMKE
+2253 
-2266 GYNRTAP
+2266 
-2273 TILYEK
+2273 
-2279 SVGDNSYYVVQAVP
+2279 
-2293 ETKAK
+2293 
-2298 TLYVVSAF
+2298 
-2306 IGEKGYKNRAGQPAD
+2306 
-2321 IARTGNPDATPA
+2321 
-2333 NAADHAPKKSIS
+2333 
-2345 NSVENVNTLL
+2345 
-2355 KNDAET
+2355 
-2361 DADIRFSVG
+2361 
-2370 DGQTDADAE
+2370 QTDTDTE
-2379 VSGTDKRFAPVE
+2379 VSDADKRFAPVE

-2448 KAWFDAHV
+2448 SAWLDAHV

-2495 SAKLPADTD
+2495 SAKLPADAD

-2573 AETVTRLTAQVRGEN
+2573 AETITRLTAQVRGEN

-2614 TDFLFENAKELTE
+2614 TDFLFENAKELTA

-2680 ENEYAHAAHP
+2680 ENEYANAAHP
-2690 SPAERADARDVATG
+2690 TTAERADARDVATG

-2726 NLARRGLRDN
+2726 NLARRGLKDG

-2749 AEELAQNIFKVSIEP
+2749 AEELAQNIFKMSIEP

-2816 EIDKIR
+2816 EIDKIAA
-2822 KLKLTKLESQAVQ
+2822 LKLTKLESQAVQ
-2835 MLAEDTKESRLAFY
+2835 MLAEDTEESRLAFY

-3135 NKTAEFDKKSTFLAG
+3135 NKTAEFDKKSTFFAG

-3165 VTAAGGKFFES
+3165 VTAAGGKFFET
-3176 VDMTVTRL
+3176 VDMAVTRL

-3195 ANPNIGFD
+3195 TNPNIGFD
-3203 AAVREADRYISAM
+3203 AAIREADRYISAM

-3221 KGSKPVLFN
+3221 KGAKPVLFN

-3237 TLTAFQL
+3237 TLAAFQL

-3344 LGTRARGDF
+3344 LGTKERGDF
-3353 SVQSALGEFGDE
+3353 STQNALGAFGDE

-3387 PLPQV
+3387 PLPQI

-3443 GKLMFASDMNVWDSI
+3443 GNLMFASDTNMWDSI

-3483 EETELWQQM
+3483 EETALWQQM

-3501 SFNALQDVYN
+3501 SFDALQDVYN
-3511 AGAAVREDD
+3511 AGAAVREAD

-3528 KAAKVEKIDDLP
+3528 KAAKVEKIDNLP

-3581 SGFVLREKVA
+3581 SGFVLQEKVA

-3645 YDSEGK
+3645 YGREEKKITS
-3651 VGTADRAT
+3651 ADRAT

-3706 THGITSD
+3706 TRGITSD